1 MNKTLLRQFL
11 ALFLLLC
18 MLCGTTLPISAEVS
32 TGEMMPTETSVSVA
46 TPENATS
53 DGSTEK
59 ADSSGTS
66 SLASATAETAL
77 SEAAQAFV
85 DAVAALDREGILT
98 AINAWGLASQAWQA
112 DQSNAEL
119 TAALEAATEA
129 SDAAAAPVYAA
140 EDLYMALSDE
150 EREIDAVKAA
160 YSSLT
165 ALVISMQLAMQNPV
179 ATGDGGNEPDL
190 EEIAT
195 VLYGDL
201 PDAPTGSYIGE
212 YGLPVATGNTKISI
226 SAWEHDLLD
235 ASSKG
240 RLDAD
245 ALNETNAV
253 MTVAKQDG
261 TDYAI
266 VPIAVQVEYP
276 ANGAT
281 TTVTLPDSV
290 ELLSYTSTAEN
301 LVVASEKERAQILN
315 ASYKDS
321 SASASG
327 FYVKATE
334 DFSVTF
340 TYSAP
345 DGTTISKKLDV
356 SIDGNA
362 EATALPAS
370 NSNGVSTYANTPQ
383 PPFPTGKITKIEYV
397 VSTWLVW
404 FNGVE
409 AYCCDNG
416 LYAAPGGCPTYS
428 FAYVST
434 LGADQYVPGNH
445 YANQI
450 NIWGGLNQISLGL
463 LSKSHDVNDFA
474 SSSFAANTTT
484 AYSTTSNDVL
494 KTAYEYYNDTQLW
507 IIEHY
512 PNSVAAQS
520 YMKSA
525 AALENNG
532 LDARPYLGNGGYYTF
547 AYFPPAG
554 YNWQRIVVIGSEIDE
569 GDDTSEL
576 PETPEMQYYSADWT
590 ASPQSASG
598 SFDLTYTVHI
608 DKSAN
613 ITHEKLDDAIFKL
626 TPNPSSG
633 TISGGTWT
641 IGDPQII
648 TTVDG
653 AASATWT
660 LHYEVTKTST
670 TTLSGKEGPYNTQ
683 EEANA
688 AAEAAKNNAIAQLQ
702 NEAQAMV
709 DAAIAEAKAQLAKI
723 TIDYGETS
731 VPHGFD
737 PTDSSSGS
745 VSVPSN
751 GSATA
756 VVANQPWQAHVTWEK
771 RDALT
776 GGRIT
781 EDAEYVFY
789 EWNVKANK
797 YEISSNYRVT
807 RLENGLYTV
816 TVINPVYTDW
826 TEGYVYYT
834 QDNLGKFRIEEVTA
848 PDGYTDAALQ
858 GTDWVE
864 HWSQEFEITNSDQI
878 YSYTGDDA
886 DYNRPQGNKVIIK
899 KIEAHTGEII
909 VDDAVFTLYQWNQER
924 GLYEKSKDYAFVRD
938 AEGLYTI
945 TCLHDDWS
953 QYEEG
958 NLYYEDTLCDVR
970 EDTVNSDGTTTE
982 HAQYYTDYEPVNFPI
997 ENRSVTN
1004 DGQFVVVE
1012 TKSPYGYYGDWTGDE
1027 DRTNFEPEDAGKR
1040 AYYIRLTGDGSTITL
1055 GNQNY
1060 NANVLTENQGGTL
1073 IDLGDNVVSLEVFGD
1088 AAAEYPEDAL
1098 YKNNPW
1104 YSALTWEKRDALTGG
1119 RITEDAEYEIQ
1130 EWNPEKG
1137 EYEKSTHYRVVRL
1150 DSGLYTVNLI
1160 EGAFFPGWVGKQQGY
1175 VYYHQ
1180 ANEGKYRI
1188 VELTAPAGYTDAAL
1202 IDGKFVEQWSR
1213 EFEINDG
1220 HLTFSYTNEN
1230 SDYNQPKGNRLI
1242 IKKIEAHTGE
1252 IIVDDA
1258 VFTLY
1263 QWNQERGLYEKSKDY
1278 AFVRDAEGL
1287 YTITCLHD
1295 DWSQYEEG
1303 NLYYE
1308 DTLCD
1313 VREDTVN
1320 SDGTTTEHPQYY
1332 TDYEPVDFSI
1342 DERAVTN
1349 DGQFVVVE
1357 SKSPYGY
1364 YGDWT
1369 GSRETPNFEVED
1381 AGKHAYYI
1389 RLTDDGSTIT
1399 LTDSEYNAHVL
1410 TENKG
1415 GTLIELGDGSVVT
1428 LDVFSP
1434 ALEEYDE
1441 NNLFRNNPWYSTVVW
1456 EKRDALTGGLVDAD
1470 TEYEIQ
1476 EWDPLAGEYKKST
1489 HYQVVR
1495 RDDGKYT
1502 VNLIGDAFFA
1512 GWGGKQGVLYYHQA
1526 NQGKYR
1532 IVELKAPASYT
1543 LKAWQGEKWV
1553 TGWSEEI
1560 VVHPDRPTYEFLGD
1574 TADYNMPY
1582 KTQVLIKKVDDDTGE
1597 LIAPDTTWTLYE
1609 WNERNNQYEVSTN
1622 YKIIRRDD
1630 GYYTVT
1636 ALHSNWTHYE
1646 EGYLYFEDTQQ
1657 DYPESYH
1664 RYGDRRFSNQGKF
1677 LIVESQAPAGYY
1689 GDYWR
1694 NDEPGTHSTD
1704 NGSDLGKR
1712 GYAFTLTEDNGT
1724 LWLTNADYNA
1734 KILYNLDEGNATV
1747 VLADG
1752 RPTSVIINEKQ
1763 QPSYERDETS
1773 FGNTAKYGY
1782 VVFDR
1787 SQYNK
1792 KWAQTGDDDT
1802 YTTSYEATTS
1812 SLDDQI
1818 TAPEDNLWKNGKLF
1832 ELEDYT
1838 AALISGPVN
1847 RQVTLENV
1855 KSLEDVPASMEY
1867 SLTDGT
1873 SITLHLVS
1881 ADWLEEPRSSYTGFV
1896 DLGYSPKQPTANE
1909 TETITA
1915 DDGHTFTGH
1924 LVGIEQTGDYGW
1936 VDMEIPATYYGWP
1949 DVKGIFLGSL
1959 VLPHNDNKPVYE
1971 GYETEIL
1978 TYLGF
1983 NNKDYKIVDA
1993 EWTGNWEA
2001 LPGSDMMNR
2010 SATFTIS
2017 VYATGWIARYEEGEE
2032 GERTGTATASYSF
2045 EDTASQEDGLYHWL
2059 VTAHYKPASVWTVLQ
2074 AAAAVLGI
2082 GLVIAAVVLILFIL
2096 SRKRKEKK
2104 RTTEKV

>member
-1 MNKTLLRQFL
+1 MNKPRLRQFL
-11 ALFLLLC
+11 ALFLVLC
-18 MLCGTTLPISAEVS
+18 MLCSTTLPIYAESS
-32 TGEMMPTETSVSVA
+32 TREVVPVETAVSVA
-46 TPENATS
+46 TPESSAS
-53 DGSTEK
+53 ESSTEK
-59 ADSSGTS
+59 SSDPIDTS
-66 SLASATAETAL
+66 LLTSATAETSL

-85 DAVAALDREGILT
+85 DAVAALDREEILS

-112 DQSNAEL
+112 DKSNAEL
-119 TAALEAATEA
+119 TAALDAATEA
-129 SDAAAAPVYAA
+129 SDVVSAPVYAA
-140 EDLYMALSDE
+140 EDLYLALSDE
-150 EREIDAVKAA
+150 EREIEAVKTA

-165 ALVISMQLAMQNPV
+165 ALIISMQLAMQNPT
-179 ATGDGGNEPDL
+179 APGESSSEPELD
-190 EEIAT
+190 EIST

-212 YGLPVATGNTKISI
+212 YGLPVATGDTKISI
-226 SAWEHDLLD
+226 SAWKNDLLD
-235 ASSKG
+235 ASSRG
-240 RLDAD
+240 RLDAV
-245 ALNETNAV
+245 ALNEENAV
-253 MTVAKQDG
+253 MSVAKKDG

-281 TTVTLPDSV
+281 STITLPDTV
-290 ELLSYTSTAEN
+290 ELLSYTSTSDN
-301 LVVASEKERAQILN
+301 LVTASDKERSQILN
-315 ASYKDS
+315 ATYNDS

-334 DFSVTF
+334 DFSAAF

-345 DGTTISKKLDV
+345 DGTTISKTLNV
-356 SIDGNA
+356 TIDDNA
-362 EATALPAS
+362 EVQSLPTS
-370 NSNGVSTYANTPQ
+370 SGNSVSTYANTPQ
-383 PPFPTGKITKIEYV
+383 PPFTTGKITKIEYV

-416 LYAAPGGCPTYS
+416 LSGQPNGCPVYT
-428 FAYVST
+428 FQYVST
-434 LGADQYVPGNH
+434 LDPGQYTPGNH

-450 NIWGGLNQISLGL
+450 SIWGGLNQLSMGF
-463 LSKSHDVNDFA
+463 LSKSHDVNGFA
-474 SSSFAANTTT
+474 GSSFAAGASTT
-484 AYSTTSNDVL
+484 YSTTSNDVL

-507 IIEHY
+507 IVENY
-512 PNSVAAQS
+512 PNSVAAQI

-532 LDARPYLGNGGYYTF
+532 LDATPYLGNGGYYTF

-554 YNWQRIVVIGSEIDE
+554 YNWQRIVVIGPEIDE
-569 GDDTSEL
+569 DDDTSDL
-576 PETPEMQYYSADWT
+576 PEKPEMQYYSADWT
-590 ASPQSASG
+590 APAQSASG

-641 IGDPQII
+641 IGDPQIV

-723 TIDYGETS
+723 TIDYEETT

-781 EDAEYVFY
+781 EDAEYAIY
-789 EWNVKANK
+789 EWNVNK
-797 YEISSNYRVT
+797 NGYEISSNYRVT

-816 TVINPVYTDW
+816 TVTNPVYTDW

-848 PDGYTDAALQ
+848 PAGYTDAALQ

-864 HWSQEFEITNSDQI
+864 HWSQEFEITDSDQT

-958 NLYYEDTLCDVR
+958 NLYYEDTLCD
-970 EDTVNSDGTTTE
+970 
-982 HAQYYTDYEPVNFPI
+982 I
-997 ENRSVTN
+997 
-1004 DGQFVVVE
+1004 
-1012 TKSPYGYYGDWTGDE
+1012 
-1027 DRTNFEPEDAGKR
+1027 
-1040 AYYIRLTGDGSTITL
+1040 
-1055 GNQNY
+1055 
-1060 NANVLTENQGGTL
+1060 
-1073 IDLGDNVVSLEVFGD
+1073 
-1088 AAAEYPEDAL
+1088 
-1098 YKNNPW
+1098 
-1104 YSALTWEKRDALTGG
+1104 
-1119 RITEDAEYEIQ
+1119 
-1130 EWNPEKG
+1130 
-1137 EYEKSTHYRVVRL
+1137 
-1150 DSGLYTVNLI
+1150 
-1160 EGAFFPGWVGKQQGY
+1160 
-1175 VYYHQ
+1175 
-1180 ANEGKYRI
+1180 
-1188 VELTAPAGYTDAAL
+1188 
-1202 IDGKFVEQWSR
+1202 
-1213 EFEINDG
+1213 
-1220 HLTFSYTNEN
+1220 
-1230 SDYNQPKGNRLI
+1230 
-1242 IKKIEAHTGE
+1242 
-1252 IIVDDA
+1252 
-1258 VFTLY
+1258 
-1263 QWNQERGLYEKSKDY
+1263 
-1278 AFVRDAEGL
+1278 
-1287 YTITCLHD
+1287 
-1295 DWSQYEEG
+1295 
-1303 NLYYE
+1303 
-1308 DTLCD
+1308 
-1313 VREDTVN
+1313 REDTVN

-1357 SKSPYGY
+1357 SQSPYGY

-1381 AGKHAYYI
+1381 AGKRAYYI
-1389 RLTDDGSTIT
+1389 RLTGDGSTIT

-1415 GTLIELGDGSVVT
+1415 GTLIDLGNEIVS
-1428 LDVFSP
+1428 LDIFRQ
-1434 ALEEYDE
+1434 AQEKYAEG
-1441 NNLFRNNPWYSTVVW
+1441 NLFRNNPWYSTVVW
-1456 EKRDALTGGLVDAD
+1456 EKRDALTGGLVDASA
-1470 TEYEIQ
+1470 EYEIQ
-1476 EWDPLAGEYKKST
+1476 EWDPKAGEYKKST

-1502 VNLIGDAFFA
+1502 VNLIGDAFFP
-1512 GWGGKQGVLYYHQA
+1512 GWEGKQGVLYYHQA
-1526 NQGKYR
+1526 NEGKYR
-1532 IVELKAPASYT
+1532 IVELKAPASYN
-1543 LKAWQGEKWV
+1543 LKAWEHDNWV
-1553 TGWSEEI
+1553 IGWSEEI
-1560 VVHPDRPTYEFLGD
+1560 VVHPDHPSYEFLGE
-1574 TADYNMPY
+1574 TAAYNMPY
-1582 KTQVLIKKVDDDTGE
+1582 KTKVLIKKVDDDSGE
-1597 LIAPDTTWTLYE
+1597 FILPETTWTLYE

-1622 YKIIRRDD
+1622 YKIVRRED

-1636 ALHSNWTHYE
+1636 TLHSDWTHYE
-1646 EGYLYFEDTQQ
+1646 EGYLYYEDTQT
-1657 DYPESYH
+1657 DYSDSG
-1664 RYGDRRFSNQGKF
+1664 RWFSNQGKF
-1677 LIVESQAPAGYY
+1677 LIVESKAPAGYY

-1734 KILYNLDEGNATV
+1734 KILYDLDDQKGDATL

-1752 RPTSVIINEKQ
+1752 RPTSVIINNKQ
-1763 QPSYERDETS
+1763 QPSYKRDETG

-1792 KWAQTGDDDT
+1792 KWAQTGDDET
-1802 YTTSYEATTS
+1802 YTTSYETTTS
-1812 SLDDQI
+1812 KLSDQI
-1818 TAPEDNLWKNGKLF
+1818 AAPEDTLWKNGKLF
-1832 ELEDYT
+1832 QLEDFSSD
-1838 AALISGPVN
+1838 LISGPVD

-1855 KSLEDVPASMEY
+1855 KSLDDVPPTMEY

-1873 SITLHLVS
+1873 TVTLHLVS
-1881 ADWLEEPRSSYTGFV
+1881 ADWIEEPRSNYTGFV
-1896 DLGYSPKQPTANE
+1896 DLGYSPTQPKANE

-1915 DDGHTFTGH
+1915 DDGYTFTGH

-1936 VDMEIPATYYGWP
+1936 VDMEVPATYYGWP
-1949 DVKGIFLGSL
+1949 DVKGIFLGNL

-1971 GYETEIL
+1971 GYETDIL
-1978 TYLGF
+1978 IYLGF
-1983 NNKDYKIVDA
+1983 NNKDYKITNA
-1993 EWTGNWEA
+1993 EWTGSWEA
-2001 LPGSDMMNR
+2001 MPGADMMSR

-2017 VYATGWIARYEEGEE
+2017 CYTTGWIAQYEEAEDA
-2032 GERTGTATASYSF
+2032 ERTGTVSASYSF
-2045 EDTASQEDGLYHWL
+2045 VDSASVEDGMYHWL
-2059 VTAHYKPASVWTVLQ
+2059 VTAHYKPASIWTVLQ
-2074 AAAAVLGI
+2074 TAAAVLGI
-2082 GLVIAAVVLILFIL
+2082 GLLIAALVLILFIL
-2096 SRKRKEKK
+2096 SRKRKAKK
-2104 RTTEKV
+2104 RTTEKA

>member
-1 MNKTLLRQFL
+1 MNKPRLRQFL
-11 ALFLLLC
+11 ALFLVLC
-18 MLCGTTLPISAEVS
+18 MLCSTTLPIYAETSAGEV
-32 TGEMMPTETSVSVA
+32 TPVETSVSVA
-46 TPENATS
+46 TPENAAS
-53 DGSTEK
+53 DDGTEK
-59 ADSSGTS
+59 SSDSSN
-66 SLASATAETAL
+66 LASATPETAL

-165 ALVISMQLAMQNPV
+165 ALFISMQLAMQNPV
-179 ATGDGGNEPDL
+179 APGGGGDEPDL

-201 PDAPTGSYIGE
+201 PDAPTGSYMGE
-212 YGLPVATGNTKISI
+212 YGLPVATGDTKISI
-226 SAWEHDLLD
+226 SAWKHDLLD

-253 MTVAKQDG
+253 MAVAKQDG
-261 TDYAI
+261 ADYAI

-281 TTVTLPDSV
+281 TTITLPDNV
-290 ELLSYTSTAEN
+290 ELLSDTSTADN
-301 LVVASEKERAQILN
+301 LVPASETERTQILN

-345 DGTTISKKLDV
+345 DGTTMSKNLNV
-356 SIDGNA
+356 TIDGNA

-383 PPFPTGKITKIEYV
+383 PPFTTGKITKIEYV

-428 FAYVST
+428 FAYVSK
-434 LGADQYVPGNH
+434 LEPGQYTPGNH
-445 YANQI
+445 YANQV
-450 NIWGGLNQISLGL
+450 NIWGGLNQLSMGL
-463 LSKSHDVNDFA
+463 LSKSHDANDFA
-474 SSSFAANTTT
+474 GSSFAASAAAT
-484 AYSTTSNDVL
+484 YSTTGNEVL

-512 PNSVAAQS
+512 PNSVAAQT
-520 YMKSA
+520 YMKAA

-554 YNWQRIVVIGSEIDE
+554 YNWQRIVVIGPEIDE
-569 GDDTSEL
+569 DDDTSEL

-590 ASPQSASG
+590 APPQSASG

-641 IGDPQII
+641 IGDPQIV

-723 TIDYGETS
+723 TIDYEETT

-776 GGRIT
+776 GGL
-781 EDAEYVFY
+781 V
-789 EWNVKANK
+789 
-797 YEISSNYRVT
+797 
-807 RLENGLYTV
+807 
-816 TVINPVYTDW
+816 
-826 TEGYVYYT
+826 
-834 QDNLGKFRIEEVTA
+834 
-848 PDGYTDAALQ
+848 
-858 GTDWVE
+858 
-864 HWSQEFEITNSDQI
+864 
-878 YSYTGDDA
+878 DA
-886 DYNRPQGNKVIIK
+886 D
-899 KIEAHTGEII
+899 
-909 VDDAVFTLYQWNQER
+909 
-924 GLYEKSKDYAFVRD
+924 
-938 AEGLYTI
+938 
-945 TCLHDDWS
+945 
-953 QYEEG
+953 
-958 NLYYEDTLCDVR
+958 
-970 EDTVNSDGTTTE
+970 TT
-982 HAQYYTDYEPVNFPI
+982 F
-997 ENRSVTN
+997 
-1004 DGQFVVVE
+1004 
-1012 TKSPYGYYGDWTGDE
+1012 
-1027 DRTNFEPEDAGKR
+1027 
-1040 AYYIRLTGDGSTITL
+1040 
-1055 GNQNY
+1055 
-1060 NANVLTENQGGTL
+1060 
-1073 IDLGDNVVSLEVFGD
+1073 
-1088 AAAEYPEDAL
+1088 
-1098 YKNNPW
+1098 
-1104 YSALTWEKRDALTGG
+1104 
-1119 RITEDAEYEIQ
+1119 EIQ

-1137 EYEKSTHYRVVRL
+1137 EYEKSTHY
-1150 DSGLYTVNLI
+1150 
-1160 EGAFFPGWVGKQQGY
+1160 
-1175 VYYHQ
+1175 
-1180 ANEGKYRI
+1180 
-1188 VELTAPAGYTDAAL
+1188 
-1202 IDGKFVEQWSR
+1202 
-1213 EFEINDG
+1213 
-1220 HLTFSYTNEN
+1220 
-1230 SDYNQPKGNRLI
+1230 
-1242 IKKIEAHTGE
+1242 
-1252 IIVDDA
+1252 
-1258 VFTLY
+1258 
-1263 QWNQERGLYEKSKDY
+1263 
-1278 AFVRDAEGL
+1278 
-1287 YTITCLHD
+1287 
-1295 DWSQYEEG
+1295 
-1303 NLYYE
+1303 
-1308 DTLCD
+1308 
-1313 VREDTVN
+1313 
-1320 SDGTTTEHPQYY
+1320 
-1332 TDYEPVDFSI
+1332 
-1342 DERAVTN
+1342 
-1349 DGQFVVVE
+1349 
-1357 SKSPYGY
+1357 
-1364 YGDWT
+1364 
-1369 GSRETPNFEVED
+1369 
-1381 AGKHAYYI
+1381 
-1389 RLTDDGSTIT
+1389 
-1399 LTDSEYNAHVL
+1399 
-1410 TENKG
+1410 
-1415 GTLIELGDGSVVT
+1415 
-1428 LDVFSP
+1428 
-1434 ALEEYDE
+1434 
-1441 NNLFRNNPWYSTVVW
+1441 
-1456 EKRDALTGGLVDAD
+1456 
-1470 TEYEIQ
+1470 
-1476 EWDPLAGEYKKST
+1476 
-1489 HYQVVR
+1489 QVVR
-1495 RDDGKYT
+1495 REDGKYT
-1502 VNLIGDAFFA
+1502 VNLIGDAFFE
-1512 GWGGKQGVLYYHQA
+1512 GWEGKQGVLYYHQA

-1532 IVELKAPASYT
+1532 IVELKAPASYN
-1543 LKAWQGEKWV
+1543 LKAWEHNNWV
-1553 TGWSEEI
+1553 IGWSEEI
-1560 VVHPDRPTYEFLGD
+1560 IVHPDYPTYEFLGE
-1574 TADYNMPY
+1574 TASRNMPY
-1582 KTQVLIKKVDDDTGE
+1582 KTKVLIKKVDDATGE
-1597 LIAPDTTWTLYE
+1597 FILPDTTWTLYE

-1622 YKIIRRDD
+1622 YKIVRRED

-1636 ALHSNWTHYE
+1636 TLHSDWTHYE
-1646 EGYLYFEDTQQ
+1646 EGYLYFEDTQT
-1657 DYPESYH
+1657 DYPDSG
-1664 RYGDRRFSNQGKF
+1664 RWFSNEGKF

-1763 QPSYERDETS
+1763 QPSYERDETG

-1812 SLDDQI
+1812 KLGDKI
-1818 TAPEDNLWKNGKLF
+1818 AAPEDTLWKNGKLY
-1832 ELEDYT
+1832 ELEDYVT
-1838 AALISGPVN
+1838 DLISGPVYYDM
-1847 RQVTLENV
+1847 TLENI
-1855 KSLEDVPASMEY
+1855 KSLDEVPSTMEY
-1867 SLTDGT
+1867 QLSAEKT
-1873 SITLHLVS
+1873 ITLALVS

-1949 DVKGIFLGSL
+1949 DVKGIFLGNL

-1993 EWTGNWEA
+1993 EWTGKWEA

-2032 GERTGTATASYSF
+2032 GERTGTVTASYSF

>member
-1 MNKTLLRQFL
+1 MNKPRLRQFL
-11 ALFLLLC
+11 ALFLVLC
-18 MLCGTTLPISAEVS
+18 MLCSTTLPIYAESS
-32 TGEMMPTETSVSVA
+32 TREVVPVETAVSVA
-46 TPENATS
+46 TPESSAS
-53 DGSTEK
+53 ESSTEK
-59 ADSSGTS
+59 SSDPIDTS
-66 SLASATAETAL
+66 LLTSATAETSL

-85 DAVAALDREGILT
+85 DAVAALDREEILS

-112 DQSNAEL
+112 DKSNAEL
-119 TAALEAATEA
+119 TAALDAATEA
-129 SDAAAAPVYAA
+129 SDVVAAPVYAA
-140 EDLYMALSDE
+140 EDLYLALSDE
-150 EREIDAVKAA
+150 EREIEAVKTA

-165 ALVISMQLAMQNPV
+165 ALIISMQLAMQNPT
-179 ATGDGGNEPDL
+179 APGESSSEPELD
-190 EEIAT
+190 EIST

-212 YGLPVATGNTKISI
+212 YGLPVATGDTKISI
-226 SAWEHDLLD
+226 SAWKNDLLD
-235 ASSKG
+235 ASSRG
-240 RLDAD
+240 RLDAV
-245 ALNETNAV
+245 ALNEENAV
-253 MTVAKQDG
+253 MSVAKQDG

-281 TTVTLPDSV
+281 STITLPDTV
-290 ELLSYTSTAEN
+290 ELLSYTSTSDN
-301 LVVASEKERAQILN
+301 LVIASDKERSQILN
-315 ASYKDS
+315 ATYNDS

-334 DFSVTF
+334 DFSAAF

-345 DGTTISKKLDV
+345 DGTTISKTLNV
-356 SIDGNA
+356 TIDDNA
-362 EATALPAS
+362 EVQSLPTS
-370 NSNGVSTYANTPQ
+370 SGNSVSTYANTPQ
-383 PPFPTGKITKIEYV
+383 PPFTTGKITKIEYV

-416 LYAAPGGCPTYS
+416 LSGQPNGCPVYT
-428 FAYVST
+428 FQYVST
-434 LGADQYVPGNH
+434 LDPGQYTPGNH

-450 NIWGGLNQISLGL
+450 SIWGGLNQLSMGF
-463 LSKSHDVNDFA
+463 LSKSHDVNGFA
-474 SSSFAANTTT
+474 GSSFAAGASTT
-484 AYSTTSNDVL
+484 YSTTSNDVL

-507 IIEHY
+507 IVENY
-512 PNSVAAQS
+512 PNSVAAQI

-532 LDARPYLGNGGYYTF
+532 LDATPYLGNGGYYTF

-554 YNWQRIVVIGSEIDE
+554 YNWQRIVVIGPEIDE
-569 GDDTSEL
+569 DDDTSEL

-590 ASPQSASG
+590 APPQSASG

-641 IGDPQII
+641 IGDPQIV

-723 TIDYGETS
+723 TIDYEETT

-781 EDAEYVFY
+781 EDAEYAIY
-789 EWNVKANK
+789 EWNVNK
-797 YEISSNYRVT
+797 NGYEISSNYRVT

-816 TVINPVYTDW
+816 TVTNPVYTDW

-848 PDGYTDAALQ
+848 PAGYTDAALQ

-864 HWSQEFEITNSDQI
+864 HWSQEFEITDSDQT

-958 NLYYEDTLCDVR
+958 NLYYEDTLCD
-970 EDTVNSDGTTTE
+970 
-982 HAQYYTDYEPVNFPI
+982 I
-997 ENRSVTN
+997 
-1004 DGQFVVVE
+1004 
-1012 TKSPYGYYGDWTGDE
+1012 
-1027 DRTNFEPEDAGKR
+1027 
-1040 AYYIRLTGDGSTITL
+1040 
-1055 GNQNY
+1055 
-1060 NANVLTENQGGTL
+1060 
-1073 IDLGDNVVSLEVFGD
+1073 
-1088 AAAEYPEDAL
+1088 
-1098 YKNNPW
+1098 
-1104 YSALTWEKRDALTGG
+1104 
-1119 RITEDAEYEIQ
+1119 
-1130 EWNPEKG
+1130 
-1137 EYEKSTHYRVVRL
+1137 
-1150 DSGLYTVNLI
+1150 
-1160 EGAFFPGWVGKQQGY
+1160 
-1175 VYYHQ
+1175 
-1180 ANEGKYRI
+1180 
-1188 VELTAPAGYTDAAL
+1188 
-1202 IDGKFVEQWSR
+1202 
-1213 EFEINDG
+1213 
-1220 HLTFSYTNEN
+1220 
-1230 SDYNQPKGNRLI
+1230 
-1242 IKKIEAHTGE
+1242 
-1252 IIVDDA
+1252 
-1258 VFTLY
+1258 
-1263 QWNQERGLYEKSKDY
+1263 
-1278 AFVRDAEGL
+1278 
-1287 YTITCLHD
+1287 
-1295 DWSQYEEG
+1295 
-1303 NLYYE
+1303 
-1308 DTLCD
+1308 
-1313 VREDTVN
+1313 REDTVN

-1357 SKSPYGY
+1357 SQSPYGY

-1381 AGKHAYYI
+1381 AGKRAYYI
-1389 RLTDDGSTIT
+1389 RLTGDGSTIT

-1415 GTLIELGDGSVVT
+1415 GTLIDLGNEIVS
-1428 LDVFSP
+1428 LDIFRQ
-1434 ALEEYDE
+1434 AQEKYAEG
-1441 NNLFRNNPWYSTVVW
+1441 NLFRNNPWYSTVVW
-1456 EKRDALTGGLVDAD
+1456 EKRDALTGGLVDASA
-1470 TEYEIQ
+1470 EYEIQ
-1476 EWDPLAGEYKKST
+1476 EWDPKAGEYKKST

-1502 VNLIGDAFFA
+1502 VNLIGDAFFP
-1512 GWGGKQGVLYYHQA
+1512 GWEGKQGVLYYHQA
-1526 NQGKYR
+1526 NEGKYR
-1532 IVELKAPASYT
+1532 IVELKAPASYN
-1543 LKAWQGEKWV
+1543 LKAWEHNNWV
-1553 TGWSEEI
+1553 IGWSEEI
-1560 VVHPDRPTYEFLGD
+1560 VVHPDHPSYEFLGE
-1574 TADYNMPY
+1574 TAAYNMPY
-1582 KTQVLIKKVDDDTGE
+1582 KTKVLIKKVDDDSGE
-1597 LIAPDTTWTLYE
+1597 FILPETTWTLYE

-1622 YKIIRRDD
+1622 YKIVRRED

-1636 ALHSNWTHYE
+1636 TLHSDWTHYE
-1646 EGYLYFEDTQQ
+1646 EGYLYYEDTQT
-1657 DYPESYH
+1657 DYSDSG
-1664 RYGDRRFSNQGKF
+1664 RWFSNQGKF
-1677 LIVESQAPAGYY
+1677 LIVESKAPAGYY

-1734 KILYNLDEGNATV
+1734 KILYDLDDQKGDATL

-1752 RPTSVIINEKQ
+1752 RPTSVIINNKQ
-1763 QPSYERDETS
+1763 QPSYKRDETG

-1792 KWAQTGDDDT
+1792 KWAQTGDDET
-1802 YTTSYEATTS
+1802 YTTSYETTTS
-1812 SLDDQI
+1812 KLDDQI
-1818 TAPEDNLWKNGKLF
+1818 AAPEDTLWKNGKLF
-1832 ELEDYT
+1832 QLEDFSSD
-1838 AALISGPVN
+1838 LISGPVD

-1855 KSLEDVPASMEY
+1855 KSLDDVPPTMEY

-1873 SITLHLVS
+1873 TVTLHLVS
-1881 ADWLEEPRSSYTGFV
+1881 ADWIEEPRSNYTGFV
-1896 DLGYSPKQPTANE
+1896 DLGYSPTQPKANE

-1915 DDGHTFTGH
+1915 DDGYTFTGH

-1936 VDMEIPATYYGWP
+1936 VDMEVPATYYGWP
-1949 DVKGIFLGSL
+1949 DVKGIFLGNL

-1971 GYETEIL
+1971 GYETDIL
-1978 TYLGF
+1978 IYLGF
-1983 NNKDYKIVDA
+1983 NNKDYKITNA
-1993 EWTGNWEA
+1993 EWTGSWEA
-2001 LPGSDMMNR
+2001 MPGADMMSR

-2017 VYATGWIARYEEGEE
+2017 CYTTGWIAQYEEAEDA
-2032 GERTGTATASYSF
+2032 ERTGTVSASYSF
-2045 EDTASQEDGLYHWL
+2045 VDSSSVEDGMYHWL
-2059 VTAHYKPASVWTVLQ
+2059 VTAHYKPASIWTVLQ

-2082 GLVIAAVVLILFIL
+2082 GLLIAALVLILFIL
-2096 SRKRKEKK
+2096 SRKRKAKK
-2104 RTTEKV
+2104 RTTEKA

>member
-1 MNKTLLRQFL
+1 MNKPRLRQFL
-11 ALFLLLC
+11 ALFLVLC
-18 MLCGTTLPISAEVS
+18 MLCSTTLPIYAESS
-32 TGEMMPTETSVSVA
+32 TREVVPVETAVSVA
-46 TPENATS
+46 TPESSAS
-53 DGSTEK
+53 ESSTEK
-59 ADSSGTS
+59 SSDPIDTS
-66 SLASATAETAL
+66 LLTSATAETSL

-85 DAVAALDREGILT
+85 DAVAALDREEILS

-112 DQSNAEL
+112 DKSNAEL
-119 TAALEAATEA
+119 TAALDAATEA
-129 SDAAAAPVYAA
+129 SDVVSAPVYAA
-140 EDLYMALSDE
+140 EDLYLALSDE
-150 EREIDAVKAA
+150 EREIEAVKTA

-165 ALVISMQLAMQNPV
+165 ALIISMQLAMQNPT
-179 ATGDGGNEPDL
+179 APGESSSEPELD
-190 EEIAT
+190 EIST

-212 YGLPVATGNTKISI
+212 YGLPVATGDTKISI
-226 SAWEHDLLD
+226 SAWKNDLLD
-235 ASSKG
+235 ASSRG
-240 RLDAD
+240 RLDAV
-245 ALNETNAV
+245 ALNEENAV
-253 MTVAKQDG
+253 MSVAKQDG

-281 TTVTLPDSV
+281 STITLPDTV
-290 ELLSYTSTAEN
+290 ELLSYTSTSDN
-301 LVVASEKERAQILN
+301 LVTASDKERSQILN
-315 ASYKDS
+315 ATYNDS

-334 DFSVTF
+334 DFSAAF

-345 DGTTISKKLDV
+345 DGTTISKTLNV
-356 SIDGNA
+356 TIDDNA
-362 EATALPAS
+362 EVQSLPTS
-370 NSNGVSTYANTPQ
+370 SGNSVSTYANTPQ
-383 PPFPTGKITKIEYV
+383 PPFTTGKITKIEYV

-416 LYAAPGGCPTYS
+416 LSGQPNGCPVYT
-428 FAYVST
+428 FQYVST
-434 LGADQYVPGNH
+434 LDPGQYTPGNH

-450 NIWGGLNQISLGL
+450 SIWGGLNQLSMGF
-463 LSKSHDVNDFA
+463 LSKSHDVNGFA
-474 SSSFAANTTT
+474 GSSFAAGASTT
-484 AYSTTSNDVL
+484 YSTTSNDVL

-507 IIEHY
+507 IVENY
-512 PNSVAAQS
+512 PNSVAAQI

-532 LDARPYLGNGGYYTF
+532 LDATPYLGNGGYYTF

-554 YNWQRIVVIGSEIDE
+554 YNWQRIVVIGPEIDE
-569 GDDTSEL
+569 DDDTSDL
-576 PETPEMQYYSADWT
+576 PEKPEMQYYSADWT
-590 ASPQSASG
+590 APAQSASG

-641 IGDPQII
+641 IGDPQIV

-723 TIDYGETS
+723 TIDYEETT

-781 EDAEYVFY
+781 EDAEYAIY
-789 EWNVKANK
+789 EWNVNK
-797 YEISSNYRVT
+797 NGYEISSNYRVT

-816 TVINPVYTDW
+816 TVTNPVYTDW

-848 PDGYTDAALQ
+848 PAGYTDAALQ

-864 HWSQEFEITNSDQI
+864 HWSQEFEITDSDQT

-958 NLYYEDTLCDVR
+958 NLYYEDTLCD
-970 EDTVNSDGTTTE
+970 
-982 HAQYYTDYEPVNFPI
+982 I
-997 ENRSVTN
+997 
-1004 DGQFVVVE
+1004 
-1012 TKSPYGYYGDWTGDE
+1012 
-1027 DRTNFEPEDAGKR
+1027 
-1040 AYYIRLTGDGSTITL
+1040 
-1055 GNQNY
+1055 
-1060 NANVLTENQGGTL
+1060 
-1073 IDLGDNVVSLEVFGD
+1073 
-1088 AAAEYPEDAL
+1088 
-1098 YKNNPW
+1098 
-1104 YSALTWEKRDALTGG
+1104 
-1119 RITEDAEYEIQ
+1119 
-1130 EWNPEKG
+1130 
-1137 EYEKSTHYRVVRL
+1137 
-1150 DSGLYTVNLI
+1150 
-1160 EGAFFPGWVGKQQGY
+1160 
-1175 VYYHQ
+1175 
-1180 ANEGKYRI
+1180 
-1188 VELTAPAGYTDAAL
+1188 
-1202 IDGKFVEQWSR
+1202 
-1213 EFEINDG
+1213 
-1220 HLTFSYTNEN
+1220 
-1230 SDYNQPKGNRLI
+1230 
-1242 IKKIEAHTGE
+1242 
-1252 IIVDDA
+1252 
-1258 VFTLY
+1258 
-1263 QWNQERGLYEKSKDY
+1263 
-1278 AFVRDAEGL
+1278 
-1287 YTITCLHD
+1287 
-1295 DWSQYEEG
+1295 
-1303 NLYYE
+1303 
-1308 DTLCD
+1308 
-1313 VREDTVN
+1313 REDTVN

-1357 SKSPYGY
+1357 SQSPYGY

-1381 AGKHAYYI
+1381 AGKRAYYI
-1389 RLTDDGSTIT
+1389 RLTGDGSTIT

-1415 GTLIELGDGSVVT
+1415 GTLIDLGNEIVS
-1428 LDVFSP
+1428 LDIFRQ
-1434 ALEEYDE
+1434 AQEKYAEG
-1441 NNLFRNNPWYSTVVW
+1441 NLFRNNPWYSTVVW
-1456 EKRDALTGGLVDAD
+1456 EKRDALTGGLVDASA
-1470 TEYEIQ
+1470 EYEIQ
-1476 EWDPLAGEYKKST
+1476 EWDPKAGEYKKST

-1502 VNLIGDAFFA
+1502 VNLIGDAFFP
-1512 GWGGKQGVLYYHQA
+1512 GWEGKQGVLYYHQA
-1526 NQGKYR
+1526 NEGKYR
-1532 IVELKAPASYT
+1532 IVELKAPASYN
-1543 LKAWQGEKWV
+1543 LKAWEHDNWV
-1553 TGWSEEI
+1553 IGWSEEI
-1560 VVHPDRPTYEFLGD
+1560 VVHPDHLSYEFLGE
-1574 TADYNMPY
+1574 TAAYNMPY
-1582 KTQVLIKKVDDDTGE
+1582 KTKVLIKKVDDDSGE
-1597 LIAPDTTWTLYE
+1597 FILPETTWTLYE

-1622 YKIIRRDD
+1622 YKIVRRED

-1636 ALHSNWTHYE
+1636 TLHSDWTHYE
-1646 EGYLYFEDTQQ
+1646 EGYLYYEDTQT
-1657 DYPESYH
+1657 DYSDSG
-1664 RYGDRRFSNQGKF
+1664 RWFSNQGKF
-1677 LIVESQAPAGYY
+1677 LIVESKAPAGYY

-1734 KILYNLDEGNATV
+1734 KILYDLDDQKGDATL

-1752 RPTSVIINEKQ
+1752 RPTSVIINNKQ
-1763 QPSYERDETS
+1763 QPSYKRDETG

-1792 KWAQTGDDDT
+1792 KWAQTGDDET
-1802 YTTSYEATTS
+1802 YTTSYETTTS
-1812 SLDDQI
+1812 KLSDQI
-1818 TAPEDNLWKNGKLF
+1818 AAPEDTLWKNGKLF
-1832 ELEDYT
+1832 QLEDFSSD
-1838 AALISGPVN
+1838 LISGPVD

-1855 KSLEDVPASMEY
+1855 KSLDDVPPTMEY

-1873 SITLHLVS
+1873 TVTLHLVS
-1881 ADWLEEPRSSYTGFV
+1881 ADWIEEPRSNYTGFV
-1896 DLGYSPKQPTANE
+1896 DLGYSPTQPKANE

-1915 DDGHTFTGH
+1915 DDGYTFTGH

-1936 VDMEIPATYYGWP
+1936 VDMEVPATYYGWP
-1949 DVKGIFLGSL
+1949 DVKGIFLGNL

-1971 GYETEIL
+1971 GYETDIL
-1978 TYLGF
+1978 IYLGF
-1983 NNKDYKIVDA
+1983 NNKDYKITNA
-1993 EWTGNWEA
+1993 EWTGSWEA
-2001 LPGSDMMNR
+2001 MPGADMMSR

-2017 VYATGWIARYEEGEE
+2017 CYTTGWIAQYEEAEDA
-2032 GERTGTATASYSF
+2032 ERTGTVSASYSF
-2045 EDTASQEDGLYHWL
+2045 VDSASVEDGMYHWL
-2059 VTAHYKPASVWTVLQ
+2059 VTAHYKPASIWTVLQ
-2074 AAAAVLGI
+2074 TAAAVLGI
-2082 GLVIAAVVLILFIL
+2082 GLLIAALVLILFIL
-2096 SRKRKEKK
+2096 SRKRKAKK
-2104 RTTEKV
+2104 RTTEKA

>member
-1 MNKTLLRQFL
+1 MKKKHLRCLLV
-11 ALFLLLC
+11 LLVAVC
-18 MLCGTTLPISAEVS
+18 MVCSIAVPVCAEVLPS
-32 TGEMMPTETSVSVA
+32 AQIG
-46 TPENATS
+46 TP
-53 DGSTEK
+53 
-59 ADSSGTS
+59 
-66 SLASATAETAL
+66 ETAL
-77 SEAAQAFV
+77 ESDTEKDNTPTPTPTDTPTPEPAPSEAPSTPETSEP
-85 DAVAALDREGILT
+85 AATSE
-98 AINAWGLASQAWQA
+98 
-112 DQSNAEL
+112 
-119 TAALEAATEA
+119 TAAP
-129 SDAAAAPVYAA
+129 AAPSLD
-140 EDLYMALSDE
+140 EITTMLYS
-150 EREIDAVKAA
+150 
-160 YSSLT
+160 
-165 ALVISMQLAMQNPV
+165 
-179 ATGDGGNEPDL
+179 
-190 EEIAT
+190 
-195 VLYGDL
+195 DL
-201 PDAPTGSYIGE
+201 PDAPTGYYVGE
-212 YGLPVATGNTKISI
+212 YGLPVGTGQTKISL
-226 SAWEHDLLD
+226 SAWQDELLD
-235 ASSKG
+235 ESSQG

-245 ALNETNAV
+245 ALNTDTSA
-253 MTVAKQDG
+253 MAVAKQPG
-261 TDYAI
+261 QDYAI
-266 VPIAVQVEYP
+266 VPIVMQVEYP
-276 ANGAT
+276 ANGSA
-281 TTVTLPDSV
+281 TTVTLPDDV
-290 ELLSYTSTAEN
+290 DLLSYASTEDH
-301 LVVASEKERAQILN
+301 LVTASEEERAQILTG
-315 ASYKDS
+315 SYTDA
-321 SASASG
+321 SASATG
-327 FYVKATE
+327 FYVKAGE
-334 DFSVTF
+334 DFTVEM
-340 TYSAP
+340 TYTAP
-345 DGTTISKKLDV
+345 DGTSMSKSLTV
-356 SIDGNA
+356 VIDDT
-362 EATALPAS
+362 ATAAAALPQGNSTSAYAS
-370 NSNGVSTYANTPQ
+370 TSAPT
-383 PPFPTGKITKIEYV
+383 PPFTTGKITKIEYV

-428 FAYVST
+428 FAYVSK
-434 LGADQYVPGNH
+434 LEPGQYTPGNH

-450 NIWGGLNQISLGL
+450 NIWGGLNQLSLCL
-463 LSKSHDVNDFA
+463 LSKSHDANDFA
-474 SSSFAANTTT
+474 GSGFAASAATTY
-484 AYSTTSNDVL
+484 ATTGNDVL

-512 PNSVAAQS
+512 PNSVAAQTYLNS
-520 YMKSA
+520 ISA
-525 AALENNG
+525 LSGENVVT
-532 LDARPYLGNGGYYTF
+532 PYVNPGDNGYYTY

-554 YNWQRIVVIGSEIDE
+554 YNWQRIVVVDLNPISDD
-569 GDDTSEL
+569 DDTSGL
-576 PETPEMQYYSADWT
+576 PDVPEMQYYSADWT
-590 ASPQSASG
+590 APPQSASG

-641 IGDPQII
+641 IGDPQIV

-723 TIDYGETS
+723 TIDYEETT

-751 GSATA
+751 GSTTA

-789 EWNVKANK
+789 EWNVDANE

-816 TVINPVYTDW
+816 TVTNPVYTDW

-848 PDGYTDAALQ
+848 PAGYTDAALQ

-864 HWSQEFEITNSDQI
+864 HWSQEFEITDSDQT

-924 GLYEKSKDYAFVRD
+924 GLYEKSKDYAFVRN

-970 EDTVNSDGTTTE
+970 EDTVNSDG
-982 HAQYYTDYEPVNFPI
+982 
-997 ENRSVTN
+997 S
-1004 DGQFVVVE
+1004 
-1012 TKSPYGYYGDWTGDE
+1012 
-1027 DRTNFEPEDAGKR
+1027 
-1040 AYYIRLTGDGSTITL
+1040 
-1055 GNQNY
+1055 
-1060 NANVLTENQGGTL
+1060 
-1073 IDLGDNVVSLEVFGD
+1073 
-1088 AAAEYPEDAL
+1088 
-1098 YKNNPW
+1098 
-1104 YSALTWEKRDALTGG
+1104 
-1119 RITEDAEYEIQ
+1119 
-1130 EWNPEKG
+1130 
-1137 EYEKSTHYRVVRL
+1137 
-1150 DSGLYTVNLI
+1150 
-1160 EGAFFPGWVGKQQGY
+1160 
-1175 VYYHQ
+1175 
-1180 ANEGKYRI
+1180 
-1188 VELTAPAGYTDAAL
+1188 
-1202 IDGKFVEQWSR
+1202 
-1213 EFEINDG
+1213 
-1220 HLTFSYTNEN
+1220 
-1230 SDYNQPKGNRLI
+1230 
-1242 IKKIEAHTGE
+1242 
-1252 IIVDDA
+1252 
-1258 VFTLY
+1258 
-1263 QWNQERGLYEKSKDY
+1263 
-1278 AFVRDAEGL
+1278 
-1287 YTITCLHD
+1287 
-1295 DWSQYEEG
+1295 
-1303 NLYYE
+1303 
-1308 DTLCD
+1308 
-1313 VREDTVN
+1313 
-1320 SDGTTTEHPQYY
+1320 TTEHPQYY
-1332 TDYEPVDFSI
+1332 TDYEPVDFSL

-1415 GTLIELGDGSVVT
+1415 GTLIDLGDQTVT
-1428 LDVFSP
+1428 LQVFRP
-1434 ALEEYDE
+1434 ALTEYDE

-1470 TEYEIQ
+1470 TTFEIQ
-1476 EWDPLAGEYKKST
+1476 EWNPEKGEYEKST

-1495 RDDGKYT
+1495 REDGKYT
-1502 VNLIGDAFFA
+1502 VHLIGDAFFD
-1512 GWGGKQGVLYYHQA
+1512 GWEGKQGVLYYHQA

-1532 IVELKAPASYT
+1532 IVELKAPTSYN
-1543 LKAWQGEKWV
+1543 LKAWEHNNWV
-1553 TGWSEEI
+1553 IGWSEEI
-1560 VVHPDRPTYEFLGD
+1560 VVHPDYPAYEFLGD

-1582 KTQVLIKKVDDDTGE
+1582 KTKVLIKKVDDATGE
-1597 LIAPDTTWTLYE
+1597 FILPDTTWTLYE

-1622 YKIIRRDD
+1622 YKIVRRED

-1636 ALHSNWTHYE
+1636 TLHSDWTHYE
-1646 EGYLYFEDTQQ
+1646 EGYLYFEDTQT
-1657 DYPESYH
+1657 DYPDSG
-1664 RYGDRRFSNQGKF
+1664 RWFSNEGKF

-1734 KILYNLDEGNATV
+1734 KILYNPDEGNATV

-1812 SLDDQI
+1812 KLGDKI
-1818 TAPEDNLWKNGKLF
+1818 AAPEDTLWKNGKLF
-1832 ELEDYT
+1832 ELEDYVT
-1838 AALISGPVN
+1838 DLISGPVYYD
-1847 RQVTLENV
+1847 VTLENI
-1855 KSLEDVPASMEY
+1855 KSLDEVPSTMEY
-1867 SLTDGT
+1867 QLSAEKT
-1873 SITLHLVS
+1873 ITLALVS

-1993 EWTGNWEA
+1993 EWTGKWEA

-2010 SATFTIS
+2010 SASFTIS

-2032 GERTGTATASYSF
+2032 GERTGTVTAAYSF
-2045 EDTASQEDGLYHWL
+2045 EDTASQKDGLYHWL
-2059 VTAHYKPASVWTVLQ
+2059 VTAHYKPASIWTVLQ

-2082 GLVIAAVVLILFIL
+2082 GLLIAAVVLILFIL

>member
-1 MNKTLLRQFL
+1 MNKPRLRQFL
-11 ALFLLLC
+11 ALFLVLC
-18 MLCGTTLPISAEVS
+18 MLCSTTLPIYAESS
-32 TGEMMPTETSVSVA
+32 TREVVPVETAVSVA
-46 TPENATS
+46 TPESSAS
-53 DGSTEK
+53 ESSTEK
-59 ADSSGTS
+59 SSDPIDTS
-66 SLASATAETAL
+66 LLTSATAETSL

-85 DAVAALDREGILT
+85 DAVAALDREEILS

-112 DQSNAEL
+112 DKSNAEL
-119 TAALEAATEA
+119 TAALDAATEA
-129 SDAAAAPVYAA
+129 SDVVAAPVYAA
-140 EDLYMALSDE
+140 EDLYLALSDE
-150 EREIDAVKAA
+150 EREIEAVKTA

-165 ALVISMQLAMQNPV
+165 ALIISMQLAMQNPT
-179 ATGDGGNEPDL
+179 APGESSSEPELD
-190 EEIAT
+190 EIST

-212 YGLPVATGNTKISI
+212 YGLPVATGDTKISI
-226 SAWEHDLLD
+226 SAWKNDLLD
-235 ASSKG
+235 ASSRG
-240 RLDAD
+240 RLDAV
-245 ALNETNAV
+245 ALNEENAV
-253 MTVAKQDG
+253 MSVAKQDG

-281 TTVTLPDSV
+281 STITLPDTV
-290 ELLSYTSTAEN
+290 ELLSYTSTSDN
-301 LVVASEKERAQILN
+301 LVIASDKERSQILN
-315 ASYKDS
+315 ATYNDS

-334 DFSVTF
+334 DFSAVF

-345 DGTTISKKLDV
+345 DGTTISKTLNV
-356 SIDGNA
+356 TIDDNA
-362 EATALPAS
+362 EVQSLPTS
-370 NSNGVSTYANTPQ
+370 SGNSVSTYANTPQ
-383 PPFPTGKITKIEYV
+383 PPFTTGKITKIEYV

-416 LYAAPGGCPTYS
+416 LSGQPNGCPVYT
-428 FAYVST
+428 FQYVST
-434 LGADQYVPGNH
+434 LDPGQYTPGNH

-450 NIWGGLNQISLGL
+450 SIWGGLNQLSMGF
-463 LSKSHDVNDFA
+463 LSKSHDVNGFA
-474 SSSFAANTTT
+474 GSSFAAGASTT
-484 AYSTTSNDVL
+484 YSTTSNDVL

-507 IIEHY
+507 IVENY
-512 PNSVAAQS
+512 PNSVAAQI

-532 LDARPYLGNGGYYTF
+532 LDATPYLGNGGYYTF

-554 YNWQRIVVIGSEIDE
+554 YNWQRIVVIGPEIDE
-569 GDDTSEL
+569 DDDTSEL

-590 ASPQSASG
+590 APPQSASG

-641 IGDPQII
+641 IGDPQIV

-723 TIDYGETS
+723 TIDYEETT

-781 EDAEYVFY
+781 EDAEYAIY
-789 EWNVKANK
+789 EWNVNK
-797 YEISSNYRVT
+797 NGYEISSNYRVT

-816 TVINPVYTDW
+816 TVTNPVYTDW

-848 PDGYTDAALQ
+848 PAGYTDAALQ

-864 HWSQEFEITNSDQI
+864 HWSQEFEITDSDQT

-958 NLYYEDTLCDVR
+958 NLYYEDTLCD
-970 EDTVNSDGTTTE
+970 
-982 HAQYYTDYEPVNFPI
+982 I
-997 ENRSVTN
+997 
-1004 DGQFVVVE
+1004 
-1012 TKSPYGYYGDWTGDE
+1012 
-1027 DRTNFEPEDAGKR
+1027 
-1040 AYYIRLTGDGSTITL
+1040 
-1055 GNQNY
+1055 
-1060 NANVLTENQGGTL
+1060 
-1073 IDLGDNVVSLEVFGD
+1073 
-1088 AAAEYPEDAL
+1088 
-1098 YKNNPW
+1098 
-1104 YSALTWEKRDALTGG
+1104 
-1119 RITEDAEYEIQ
+1119 
-1130 EWNPEKG
+1130 
-1137 EYEKSTHYRVVRL
+1137 
-1150 DSGLYTVNLI
+1150 
-1160 EGAFFPGWVGKQQGY
+1160 
-1175 VYYHQ
+1175 
-1180 ANEGKYRI
+1180 
-1188 VELTAPAGYTDAAL
+1188 
-1202 IDGKFVEQWSR
+1202 
-1213 EFEINDG
+1213 
-1220 HLTFSYTNEN
+1220 
-1230 SDYNQPKGNRLI
+1230 
-1242 IKKIEAHTGE
+1242 
-1252 IIVDDA
+1252 
-1258 VFTLY
+1258 
-1263 QWNQERGLYEKSKDY
+1263 
-1278 AFVRDAEGL
+1278 
-1287 YTITCLHD
+1287 
-1295 DWSQYEEG
+1295 
-1303 NLYYE
+1303 
-1308 DTLCD
+1308 
-1313 VREDTVN
+1313 REDTVN

-1357 SKSPYGY
+1357 SQSPYGY

-1381 AGKHAYYI
+1381 AGKRAYYI
-1389 RLTDDGSTIT
+1389 RLTGDGSTIT

-1415 GTLIELGDGSVVT
+1415 GTLIDLGNEIVS
-1428 LDVFSP
+1428 LDIFRQ
-1434 ALEEYDE
+1434 AQEKYAEG
-1441 NNLFRNNPWYSTVVW
+1441 NLFRNNPWYSTVVW
-1456 EKRDALTGGLVDAD
+1456 EKRDALTGGLVDASA
-1470 TEYEIQ
+1470 EYEIQ
-1476 EWDPLAGEYKKST
+1476 EWDPKAGEYKKST

-1502 VNLIGDAFFA
+1502 VNLIGDAFFP
-1512 GWGGKQGVLYYHQA
+1512 GWEGKQGVLYYHQA
-1526 NQGKYR
+1526 NEGKYR
-1532 IVELKAPASYT
+1532 IVELKAPASYN
-1543 LKAWQGEKWV
+1543 LKAWEHNNWV
-1553 TGWSEEI
+1553 IGWSEEI
-1560 VVHPDRPTYEFLGD
+1560 VVHPDHPSYEFLGE
-1574 TADYNMPY
+1574 TAAYNMPY
-1582 KTQVLIKKVDDDTGE
+1582 KTKVLIKKVDDDSGE
-1597 LIAPDTTWTLYE
+1597 FILPETTWTLYE
-1609 WNERNNQYEVSTN
+1609 WNERNSQYEVSTN
-1622 YKIIRRDD
+1622 YKIVRRED

-1636 ALHSNWTHYE
+1636 TLHSDWTHYE
-1646 EGYLYFEDTQQ
+1646 EGYLYYEDTQT
-1657 DYPESYH
+1657 DYSDSG
-1664 RYGDRRFSNQGKF
+1664 RWFSNQGKF
-1677 LIVESQAPAGYY
+1677 LIVESKAPAGYY

-1734 KILYNLDEGNATV
+1734 KILYDLDDQKGDATL

-1752 RPTSVIINEKQ
+1752 RPTSVIINNKQ
-1763 QPSYERDETS
+1763 QPSYKRDETG

-1792 KWAQTGDDDT
+1792 KWAQTGDDET
-1802 YTTSYEATTS
+1802 YTTSYETTTS
-1812 SLDDQI
+1812 KLDDQI
-1818 TAPEDNLWKNGKLF
+1818 AAPEDTLWKNGKLF
-1832 ELEDYT
+1832 QLEDFSSD
-1838 AALISGPVN
+1838 LISGPVD

-1855 KSLEDVPASMEY
+1855 KSLDDVPPTMEY

-1873 SITLHLVS
+1873 TVTLHLVS
-1881 ADWLEEPRSSYTGFV
+1881 ADWIEEPRSNYTGFV
-1896 DLGYSPKQPTANE
+1896 DLGYSPTQPKANE

-1915 DDGHTFTGH
+1915 DDGYTFTGH

-1936 VDMEIPATYYGWP
+1936 VDMEVPATYYGWP
-1949 DVKGIFLGSL
+1949 DVKGIFLGNL

-1971 GYETEIL
+1971 GYETDIL
-1978 TYLGF
+1978 IYLGF
-1983 NNKDYKIVDA
+1983 NNKDYKITNA
-1993 EWTGNWEA
+1993 EWTGSWEA
-2001 LPGSDMMNR
+2001 MPGADMMSR

-2017 VYATGWIARYEEGEE
+2017 CYTTGWIAQYEEAEDA
-2032 GERTGTATASYSF
+2032 ERTGTVSASYSF
-2045 EDTASQEDGLYHWL
+2045 VDSSSVEDGMYHWL
-2059 VTAHYKPASVWTVLQ
+2059 VTAHYKPASIWTVLQ
-2074 AAAAVLGI
+2074 TAAAVLGI
-2082 GLVIAAVVLILFIL
+2082 GLLIAALVLILFIL
-2096 SRKRKEKK
+2096 SRKRKAKK
-2104 RTTEKV
+2104 RTTEKA

>member
-32 TGEMMPTETSVSVA
+32 TGEMMPTETSVPVS

-53 DGSTEK
+53 DGGTEK

-66 SLASATAETAL
+66 SLPSATAETAL

-85 DAVAALDREGILT
+85 DAVAALDSKGILT
-98 AINAWGLASQAWQA
+98 AINDWGLASQAWQA

-119 TAALEAATEA
+119 TAALETATEA

-140 EDLYMALSDE
+140 EDLYLALSDK

-179 ATGDGGNEPDL
+179 APSDGGNEPDL
-190 EEIAT
+190 DEIAT

-212 YGLPVATGNTKISI
+212 YGLPVATGDTKISI
-226 SAWEHDLLD
+226 SAWKHDLLD

-245 ALNETNAV
+245 ALNEAHAV
-253 MTVAKQDG
+253 MAVAKQDG
-261 TDYAI
+261 ADYAI

-301 LVVASEKERAQILN
+301 LVVASEKERAQVLN

-345 DGTTISKKLDV
+345 DGTTINKKLDV
-356 SIDGNA
+356 SINGSA
-362 EATALPAS
+362 EAAVLPTS

-383 PPFPTGKITKIEYV
+383 PPFPTGRITKIEYV

-450 NIWGGLNQISLGL
+450 NIWGGLNQLSLGL

-474 SSSFAANTTT
+474 GSSFAASATTT
-484 AYSTTSNDVL
+484 YSTTSNDVL

-512 PNSVAAQS
+512 PNSVAAQMYLQS
-520 YMKSA
+520 IVGISDDSLSA
-525 AALENNG
+525 V
-532 LDARPYLGNGGYYTF
+532 PYAPGDTGYYTYAF
-547 AYFPPAG
+547 FPPAS
-554 YNWQRIVVIGSEIDE
+554 YNWQRIVIVGGPVLDD
-569 GDDTSEL
+569 DDTSGL
-576 PETPEMQYYSADWT
+576 PDVPEMQYYSADWT

-641 IGDPQII
+641 IGDPQIV

-723 TIDYGETS
+723 TIDYEETT

-789 EWNVKANK
+789 EWNVDANE

-816 TVINPVYTDW
+816 TVTNPVYTDW

-848 PDGYTDAALQ
+848 PAGYTDAALQ

-864 HWSQEFEITNSDQI
+864 HWSQEFEITTSDQT

-982 HAQYYTDYEPVNFPI
+982 HSQYYTDYEPVNFPI

-1088 AAAEYPEDAL
+1088 TAAEYPEDAL

-1415 GTLIELGDGSVVT
+1415 GTLIDLGDEIVS
-1428 LDVFSP
+1428 LDIFRP
-1434 ALEEYDE
+1434 AQEEYDE
-1441 NNLFRNNPWYSTVVW
+1441 DNLFRNNPWYSTVVW

-1622 YKIIRRDD
+1622 YKIVRRED

-1636 ALHSNWTHYE
+1636 TLHSDWTHYE
-1646 EGYLYFEDTQQ
+1646 EGYLYFEDTQT
-1657 DYPESYH
+1657 DYPDSG
-1664 RYGDRRFSNQGKF
+1664 RWFSNEGKF

-1734 KILYNLDEGNATV
+1734 KILYDVDDQLGNATL

-1752 RPTSVIINEKQ
+1752 RPTSVIINEDKQ
-1763 QPSYERDETS
+1763 PEYNRPETA
-1773 FGNTAKYGY
+1773 FTNKAKYGY
-1782 VVFDR
+1782 VEFDR
-1787 SQYNK
+1787 SQYRK
-1792 KWAQTGDDDT
+1792 EWAQTGDET
-1802 YTTSYEATTS
+1802 YTVTYDATTEEPEKEH
-1812 SLDDQI
+1812 L
-1818 TAPEDNLWKNGKLF
+1818 TAPNQLRWQNGMLYR
-1832 ELEDYT
+1832 LSDYT
-1838 AALISGPVN
+1838 ATLISGPVEC
-1847 RQVTLENV
+1847 QVETADIR
-1855 KSLEDVPASMEY
+1855 SLEAVPATVEY
-1867 SLTDGT
+1867 DVGGQPVQLQ
-1873 SITLHLVS
+1873 LAS
-1881 ADWLEEPRSSYTGFV
+1881 AAWIQQPQEKHTGYV
-1896 DLGYSPKQPTANE
+1896 DMGYSPTQPKFEE
-1909 TETITA
+1909 TS
-1915 DDGHTFTGH
+1915 TFTAEDGTEFVGH
-1924 LVGIEQTGDYGW
+1924 LVEVEQTGDYQW
-1936 VDMEIPATYYGWP
+1936 ISTEIPATYHGWP
-1949 DVKGIFLGSL
+1949 DVKGIYLGNL
-1959 VLPHNDNKPVYE
+1959 VLPHNDLEPVYE
-1971 GYETEIL
+1971 GYENDIL
-1978 TYLGF
+1978 DYLGL
-1983 NNKDYKIVDA
+1983 DPSTHHITGA
-1993 EWTGNWEA
+1993 AWTGSWQGQ
-2001 LPGSDMMNR
+2001 PGEDMMIR
-2010 SATFTIS
+2010 PAVFDLQ
-2017 VYATGWIARYEEGEE
+2017 VYATGWVGVYEDDAENQSGVAL
-2032 GERTGTATASYSF
+2032 ATYRLGGD
-2045 EDTASQEDGLYHWL
+2045 ENTDGLYHWT
-2059 VTAHYKPASVWTVLQ
+2059 VTAHYHPMLSALQ
-2074 AAAAVLGI
+2074 AAAAVLGVA
-2082 GLVIAAVVLILFIL
+2082 LLIAALVALLFIL
-2096 SRKRKEKK
+2096 SRRRKETNK
-2104 RTTEKV
+2104 RTEVH

>member
-1 MNKTLLRQFL
+1 MKKKHLRCLLV
-11 ALFLLLC
+11 LLVAVC
-18 MLCGTTLPISAEVS
+18 MVCSIAVPVCAEVLPS
-32 TGEMMPTETSVSVA
+32 AQIG
-46 TPENATS
+46 TP
-53 DGSTEK
+53 
-59 ADSSGTS
+59 
-66 SLASATAETAL
+66 ETAL
-77 SEAAQAFV
+77 ESDTEKDNTPTPTPTDTPTPEPAPSEAPSTPETSEP
-85 DAVAALDREGILT
+85 AATSE
-98 AINAWGLASQAWQA
+98 
-112 DQSNAEL
+112 
-119 TAALEAATEA
+119 TAAP
-129 SDAAAAPVYAA
+129 AAPSLD
-140 EDLYMALSDE
+140 EITTMLYS
-150 EREIDAVKAA
+150 
-160 YSSLT
+160 
-165 ALVISMQLAMQNPV
+165 
-179 ATGDGGNEPDL
+179 
-190 EEIAT
+190 
-195 VLYGDL
+195 DL
-201 PDAPTGSYIGE
+201 PDAPTGYYVGE
-212 YGLPVATGNTKISI
+212 YGLPVGTGQTKISL
-226 SAWEHDLLD
+226 SAWQDELLD
-235 ASSKG
+235 ESSQG

-245 ALNETNAV
+245 ALNTDTSA
-253 MTVAKQDG
+253 MAVAKQPG
-261 TDYAI
+261 QDYAI
-266 VPIAVQVEYP
+266 VPIVMQVEYP
-276 ANGAT
+276 ANGSA
-281 TTVTLPDSV
+281 TTVTLPDDV
-290 ELLSYTSTAEN
+290 DLLSYASTEDH
-301 LVVASEKERAQILN
+301 LVTASEEERAQILN

-356 SIDGNA
+356 SINGSA
-362 EATALPAS
+362 EAAVLPAS

-383 PPFPTGKITKIEYV
+383 PPFTTGKITKIEYV

-404 FNGVE
+404 FNGLE

-416 LYAAPGGCPTYS
+416 LYAAPGGCPTYN
-428 FAYVST
+428 FAYVSK
-434 LGADQYVPGNH
+434 LEPGQYTPGNH
-445 YANQI
+445 YANQV
-450 NIWGGLNQISLGL
+450 NIWGGLNQLSLGVL
-463 LSKSHDVNDFA
+463 TEKHDSTTF
-474 SSSFAANTTT
+474 SGSEFAANLPSLYSAAGTDTLGK
-484 AYSTTSNDVL
+484 AYQ
-494 KTAYEYYNDTQLW
+494 YYDDTQLW

-512 PNSVAAQS
+512 PNSVAAQT
-520 YMKSA
+520 YMKAA

-532 LDARPYLGNGGYYTF
+532 LDVRPYLGNGGYYTF
-547 AYFPPAG
+547 AYFPPVG
-554 YNWQRIVVIGSEIDE
+554 YNWQRIVVIGPEIDE
-569 GDDTSEL
+569 DDDTSEL

-590 ASPQSASG
+590 APPQSASG

-641 IGDPQII
+641 IGDPQIV

-709 DAAIAEAKAQLAKI
+709 DAAIAEAKAQLATI
-723 TIDYGETS
+723 TIDYKETT

-756 VVANQPWQAHVTWEK
+756 VVENQPWQAHVTWEK

-789 EWNVKANK
+789 EWNVDANE

-816 TVINPVYTDW
+816 TVTNPVYTDW

-834 QDNLGKFRIEEVTA
+834 QDNLGKFRIEEVAA
-848 PDGYTDAALQ
+848 PAGYTDAALQ

-864 HWSQEFEITNSDQI
+864 HWSQEFEITASDQT
-878 YSYTGDDA
+878 YSYTGNDA

-909 VDDAVFTLYQWNQER
+909 VDDAVFTLYQWNE
-924 GLYEKSKDYAFVRD
+924 
-938 AEGLYTI
+938 
-945 TCLHDDWS
+945 
-953 QYEEG
+953 
-958 NLYYEDTLCDVR
+958 
-970 EDTVNSDGTTTE
+970 
-982 HAQYYTDYEPVNFPI
+982 
-997 ENRSVTN
+997 
-1004 DGQFVVVE
+1004 
-1012 TKSPYGYYGDWTGDE
+1012 
-1027 DRTNFEPEDAGKR
+1027 
-1040 AYYIRLTGDGSTITL
+1040 
-1055 GNQNY
+1055 
-1060 NANVLTENQGGTL
+1060 
-1073 IDLGDNVVSLEVFGD
+1073 
-1088 AAAEYPEDAL
+1088 
-1098 YKNNPW
+1098 
-1104 YSALTWEKRDALTGG
+1104 
-1119 RITEDAEYEIQ
+1119 
-1130 EWNPEKG
+1130 
-1137 EYEKSTHYRVVRL
+1137 
-1150 DSGLYTVNLI
+1150 
-1160 EGAFFPGWVGKQQGY
+1160 
-1175 VYYHQ
+1175 
-1180 ANEGKYRI
+1180 
-1188 VELTAPAGYTDAAL
+1188 
-1202 IDGKFVEQWSR
+1202 
-1213 EFEINDG
+1213 
-1220 HLTFSYTNEN
+1220 
-1230 SDYNQPKGNRLI
+1230 
-1242 IKKIEAHTGE
+1242 
-1252 IIVDDA
+1252 
-1258 VFTLY
+1258 
-1263 QWNQERGLYEKSKDY
+1263 ERGLYEKSKDY

-1332 TDYEPVDFSI
+1332 TDYEPIDFSI

-1369 GSRETPNFEVED
+1369 GDEDRTNYEAED
-1381 AGKHAYYI
+1381 AGKRAYYI

-1399 LTDSEYNAHVL
+1399 IGNGNYNANVLTENQGGTLIDLGDKVVSLEVFGEAATEYPEDALYKNNPWYSSLTWEKRDALTGGRITEDAEYEIQEWNPEKGQYEKSTHYRVVRRDDGLYTVNLIDGAFFPGWEGKQGYVYYHQANEGKYRLVELTSPAGYTDAALQDGNWGEHWSQEFEVNDGHLTFSYTGKDADYNQPKGNRLVIKKIEAHTGEIIEDDAVFTLYQWNQARGLYEVSKDYAFTRDAEGLYTITSLHDDWTNYVEGNLYYEDTLCDVREDTVNSDGTISEHPIYYTDHEPVNFPIEDRAVTNDGQFVVVESRSPYGYYGDWTGSRETPNFEIEDAGKHAYYIRLNDDGSTITLTDGAYNAHVL

-1415 GTLIELGDGSVVT
+1415 GTLIELSDGSVVT

-1434 ALEEYDE
+1434 APEEYDE
-1441 NNLFRNNPWYSTVVW
+1441 NNLFRNYPWYSTVVW

-1470 TEYEIQ
+1470 TEFEIQ
-1476 EWDPLAGEYKKST
+1476 EWNPEKGQYEKST
-1489 HYQVVR
+1489 YYQVVR

-1502 VNLIGDAFFA
+1502 VHLIGDAFFE
-1512 GWGGKQGVLYYHQA
+1512 GWEGKQGVLYYHQA

-1532 IVELKAPASYT
+1532 IVELKAPASYN
-1543 LKAWQGEKWV
+1543 LKAWEHNNWV
-1553 TGWSEEI
+1553 IGWSEEI
-1560 VVHPDRPTYEFLGD
+1560 VVHPDYPSYEFLGE
-1574 TADYNMPY
+1574 TASRNMPY
-1582 KTQVLIKKVDDDTGE
+1582 KTKVLIKKVDDATGE
-1597 LIAPDTTWTLYE
+1597 FILPDTTWTLYE

-1622 YKIIRRDD
+1622 YKIVRRED

-1636 ALHSNWTHYE
+1636 TLHSDWTHYE
-1646 EGYLYFEDTQQ
+1646 EGYLYFEDTQT
-1657 DYPESYH
+1657 DYPDSG
-1664 RYGDRRFSNQGKF
+1664 RWFSNEGKF

-1734 KILYNLDEGNATV
+1734 KILYNPDEGNATV

-1812 SLDDQI
+1812 KLGDKI
-1818 TAPEDNLWKNGKLF
+1818 AAPEDTLWKNGKLF
-1832 ELEDYT
+1832 ELEDYVT
-1838 AALISGPVN
+1838 DLISGPVYYD
-1847 RQVTLENV
+1847 VTLENI
-1855 KSLEDVPASMEY
+1855 KSLDEVPSTMEY
-1867 SLTDGT
+1867 QLSAEKT
-1873 SITLHLVS
+1873 ITLALVS

-1949 DVKGIFLGSL
+1949 DVKGIFLGNL

-1993 EWTGNWEA
+1993 EWTGKWEA

-2010 SATFTIS
+2010 SASFTIS
-2017 VYATGWIARYEEGEE
+2017 VYATGWIARYEEGEDE
-2032 GERTGTATASYSF
+2032 ERTGTVTASYSF
-2045 EDTASQEDGLYHWL
+2045 EDTASQKDGLYHWL
-2059 VTAHYKPASVWTVLQ
+2059 VTAHYKPASIWTVLQ

-2082 GLVIAAVVLILFIL
+2082 GLLIAAVVLILFIL

>member
-1 MNKTLLRQFL
+1 MNKPRLRQFL
-11 ALFLLLC
+11 ALFLVLC
-18 MLCGTTLPISAEVS
+18 MLCSTTLPIYAESS
-32 TGEMMPTETSVSVA
+32 TREVVPVETAVSVA
-46 TPENATS
+46 TPESSAS
-53 DGSTEK
+53 ESSTEK
-59 ADSSGTS
+59 SSDPIDTS
-66 SLASATAETAL
+66 LLTSATAETSL

-85 DAVAALDREGILT
+85 DAVAALDREEILS

-112 DQSNAEL
+112 DKSNAEL
-119 TAALEAATEA
+119 TAALDAATEA
-129 SDAAAAPVYAA
+129 SDVVAAPVYAA
-140 EDLYMALSDE
+140 EDLYLALSDE
-150 EREIDAVKAA
+150 EREIEAVKTA

-165 ALVISMQLAMQNPV
+165 ALIISMQLAMQNPT
-179 ATGDGGNEPDL
+179 APGESSSEPELD
-190 EEIAT
+190 EIST

-212 YGLPVATGNTKISI
+212 YGLPVATGDTKISI
-226 SAWEHDLLD
+226 SAWKNDLLD
-235 ASSKG
+235 ASSRG
-240 RLDAD
+240 RLDAV
-245 ALNETNAV
+245 ALNEENAV
-253 MTVAKQDG
+253 MSVAKQDG

-281 TTVTLPDSV
+281 STITLPDTV
-290 ELLSYTSTAEN
+290 ELLSYTSTSDN
-301 LVVASEKERAQILN
+301 LVIASDKERSQILN
-315 ASYKDS
+315 ATYNDS

-334 DFSVTF
+334 DFSAAF

-345 DGTTISKKLDV
+345 DGTTISKTLNV
-356 SIDGNA
+356 TIDDNA
-362 EATALPAS
+362 EVQSLPTS
-370 NSNGVSTYANTPQ
+370 SGNSVSTYANTPQ
-383 PPFPTGKITKIEYV
+383 PPFTTGKITKIEYV

-416 LYAAPGGCPTYS
+416 LSGQPNGCPVYT
-428 FAYVST
+428 FQYVST
-434 LGADQYVPGNH
+434 LDPGQYTPGNH

-450 NIWGGLNQISLGL
+450 SIWGGLNQLSMGF
-463 LSKSHDVNDFA
+463 LSKSHDVNGFA
-474 SSSFAANTTT
+474 GSSFAAGASTT
-484 AYSTTSNDVL
+484 YSTTSNDVL

-507 IIEHY
+507 IVENY
-512 PNSVAAQS
+512 PNSVAAQI

-532 LDARPYLGNGGYYTF
+532 LDATPYLGNGGYYTF

-554 YNWQRIVVIGSEIDE
+554 YNWQRIVVIGPEIDE
-569 GDDTSEL
+569 DDDTSEL
-576 PETPEMQYYSADWT
+576 PAPPEMQYYSADWT
-590 ASPQSASG
+590 APPQSASG

-641 IGDPQII
+641 IGDPQIV

-723 TIDYGETS
+723 TIDYEETT

-781 EDAEYVFY
+781 EDAEYAIY
-789 EWNVKANK
+789 EWNVNK
-797 YEISSNYRVT
+797 NGYEISSNYRVT

-816 TVINPVYTDW
+816 TVTNPVYTDW

-834 QDNLGKFRIEEVTA
+834 QDNLGKFRIEEVNA
-848 PDGYTDAALQ
+848 PAGYTDAALQ

-864 HWSQEFEITNSDQI
+864 HWSQEFEITDSDQT

-958 NLYYEDTLCDVR
+958 NLYYEDTLCD
-970 EDTVNSDGTTTE
+970 
-982 HAQYYTDYEPVNFPI
+982 I
-997 ENRSVTN
+997 
-1004 DGQFVVVE
+1004 
-1012 TKSPYGYYGDWTGDE
+1012 
-1027 DRTNFEPEDAGKR
+1027 
-1040 AYYIRLTGDGSTITL
+1040 
-1055 GNQNY
+1055 
-1060 NANVLTENQGGTL
+1060 
-1073 IDLGDNVVSLEVFGD
+1073 
-1088 AAAEYPEDAL
+1088 
-1098 YKNNPW
+1098 
-1104 YSALTWEKRDALTGG
+1104 
-1119 RITEDAEYEIQ
+1119 
-1130 EWNPEKG
+1130 
-1137 EYEKSTHYRVVRL
+1137 
-1150 DSGLYTVNLI
+1150 
-1160 EGAFFPGWVGKQQGY
+1160 
-1175 VYYHQ
+1175 
-1180 ANEGKYRI
+1180 
-1188 VELTAPAGYTDAAL
+1188 
-1202 IDGKFVEQWSR
+1202 
-1213 EFEINDG
+1213 
-1220 HLTFSYTNEN
+1220 
-1230 SDYNQPKGNRLI
+1230 
-1242 IKKIEAHTGE
+1242 
-1252 IIVDDA
+1252 
-1258 VFTLY
+1258 
-1263 QWNQERGLYEKSKDY
+1263 
-1278 AFVRDAEGL
+1278 
-1287 YTITCLHD
+1287 
-1295 DWSQYEEG
+1295 
-1303 NLYYE
+1303 
-1308 DTLCD
+1308 
-1313 VREDTVN
+1313 REDTVN

-1357 SKSPYGY
+1357 SQSPYGY

-1381 AGKHAYYI
+1381 AGKRAYYI
-1389 RLTDDGSTIT
+1389 RLTGDGSTIT

-1415 GTLIELGDGSVVT
+1415 GTLIDLGNEIVS
-1428 LDVFSP
+1428 LDIFRQ
-1434 ALEEYDE
+1434 AQEKYAEG
-1441 NNLFRNNPWYSTVVW
+1441 NLFRNNPWYSTVVW
-1456 EKRDALTGGLVDAD
+1456 EKRDALTGGLVDASA
-1470 TEYEIQ
+1470 EYEIQ
-1476 EWDPLAGEYKKST
+1476 EWDPKAGEYKKST

-1502 VNLIGDAFFA
+1502 VNLIGDAFFP
-1512 GWGGKQGVLYYHQA
+1512 GWEGKQGVLYYHQA
-1526 NQGKYR
+1526 NEGKYR
-1532 IVELKAPASYT
+1532 IVELKAPASYN
-1543 LKAWQGEKWV
+1543 LKAWEHDNWV
-1553 TGWSEEI
+1553 IGWSEEI
-1560 VVHPDRPTYEFLGD
+1560 VVHPDHPSYEFLGE
-1574 TADYNMPY
+1574 TAAYNMPY
-1582 KTQVLIKKVDDDTGE
+1582 KTKVLIKKVDDDSGE
-1597 LIAPDTTWTLYE
+1597 FILPETTWTLYE

-1622 YKIIRRDD
+1622 YKIVRRED

-1636 ALHSNWTHYE
+1636 TLHSDWTHYE
-1646 EGYLYFEDTQQ
+1646 EGYLYYEDTQT
-1657 DYPESYH
+1657 DYSDSG
-1664 RYGDRRFSNQGKF
+1664 RWFSNQGKF
-1677 LIVESQAPAGYY
+1677 LIVESKDPAGYY

-1734 KILYNLDEGNATV
+1734 KILYDLDDQKGDATL

-1752 RPTSVIINEKQ
+1752 RPTSVIINNKQ
-1763 QPSYERDETS
+1763 QPSYKRDETG

-1792 KWAQTGDDDT
+1792 KWAQTGDDET
-1802 YTTSYEATTS
+1802 YTTSYETTTS
-1812 SLDDQI
+1812 KLDDQI
-1818 TAPEDNLWKNGKLF
+1818 AAPEDTLWKNGKLF
-1832 ELEDYT
+1832 QLEDFSSD
-1838 AALISGPVN
+1838 LISGPVD

-1855 KSLEDVPASMEY
+1855 KSLDDVPPTMEY

-1873 SITLHLVS
+1873 TVTLHLVS
-1881 ADWLEEPRSSYTGFV
+1881 ADWIEEPRSNYTGFV
-1896 DLGYSPKQPTANE
+1896 DLGYSPTQPKANE

-1915 DDGHTFTGH
+1915 DDGYTFTGH

-1936 VDMEIPATYYGWP
+1936 VDMEVPATYYGWP
-1949 DVKGIFLGSL
+1949 DVKGIFLGNL

-1971 GYETEIL
+1971 GYETDIL
-1978 TYLGF
+1978 IYLGF
-1983 NNKDYKIVDA
+1983 NNKDYKITNA
-1993 EWTGNWEA
+1993 EWTGSWEA
-2001 LPGSDMMNR
+2001 MPGADMMSR

-2017 VYATGWIARYEEGEE
+2017 CYTTGWIAQYEEAEDA
-2032 GERTGTATASYSF
+2032 ERTGTVSASYSF
-2045 EDTASQEDGLYHWL
+2045 VDSSSVEDGMYHWL
-2059 VTAHYKPASVWTVLQ
+2059 VTAHYKPASIWTVLQ
-2074 AAAAVLGI
+2074 TAAAVLGI
-2082 GLVIAAVVLILFIL
+2082 GLLIAALVLILFIL
-2096 SRKRKEKK
+2096 SRKRKAKK
-2104 RTTEKV
+2104 RTTEKA

>member
-1 MNKTLLRQFL
+1 
-11 ALFLLLC
+11 
-18 MLCGTTLPISAEVS
+18 MLCSTTLPIYAESS
-32 TGEMMPTETSVSVA
+32 TREVVPVETAVSVA
-46 TPENATS
+46 TPESSAS
-53 DGSTEK
+53 ESSTEK
-59 ADSSGTS
+59 SSDPIDTS
-66 SLASATAETAL
+66 LLTSATAETSL

-85 DAVAALDREGILT
+85 DAVAALDREEILS

-112 DQSNAEL
+112 DKSNAEL
-119 TAALEAATEA
+119 TAALDAATEA
-129 SDAAAAPVYAA
+129 SDVVAAPVYAA
-140 EDLYMALSDE
+140 EDLYLALSDE
-150 EREIDAVKAA
+150 EREIEAVKTA

-165 ALVISMQLAMQNPV
+165 ALIISMQLAMQNPT
-179 ATGDGGNEPDL
+179 APGESSSEPELD
-190 EEIAT
+190 EIST

-212 YGLPVATGNTKISI
+212 YGLPVATGDTKISI
-226 SAWEHDLLD
+226 SAWKNDLLD
-235 ASSKG
+235 ASSRG
-240 RLDAD
+240 RLDAV
-245 ALNETNAV
+245 ALNEENAV
-253 MTVAKQDG
+253 MSVAKQDG

-281 TTVTLPDSV
+281 STITLPDTV
-290 ELLSYTSTAEN
+290 ELLSYTSTSDN
-301 LVVASEKERAQILN
+301 LVTASDKERSQILN
-315 ASYKDS
+315 ATYNDS

-334 DFSVTF
+334 DFSAAF

-345 DGTTISKKLDV
+345 DGTTISKTLNV
-356 SIDGNA
+356 TIDDNA
-362 EATALPAS
+362 EVQSLPTS
-370 NSNGVSTYANTPQ
+370 SGNSVSTYANTPQ
-383 PPFPTGKITKIEYV
+383 PPFTTGKITKIEYV

-416 LYAAPGGCPTYS
+416 LSGQPNGCPVYT
-428 FAYVST
+428 FQYVST
-434 LGADQYVPGNH
+434 LDPGQYTPGNH

-450 NIWGGLNQISLGL
+450 SIWGGLNQLSMGF
-463 LSKSHDVNDFA
+463 LSKSHDVNGFA
-474 SSSFAANTTT
+474 GSSFAAGASTT
-484 AYSTTSNDVL
+484 YSTTSNDVL

-507 IIEHY
+507 IVENY
-512 PNSVAAQS
+512 PNSVAAQI

-532 LDARPYLGNGGYYTF
+532 LDATPYLGNGGYYTF

-554 YNWQRIVVIGSEIDE
+554 YNWQRIVVIGPEIDE
-569 GDDTSEL
+569 DDDTSEL

-590 ASPQSASG
+590 APPQSASG

-641 IGDPQII
+641 IGDPQIV

-723 TIDYGETS
+723 TIDYEETT

-781 EDAEYVFY
+781 EDAEYAIY
-789 EWNVKANK
+789 EWNVNK
-797 YEISSNYRVT
+797 NGYEISSNYRVT

-816 TVINPVYTDW
+816 TVTNPVYTDW

-848 PDGYTDAALQ
+848 PAGYTDAALQ

-864 HWSQEFEITNSDQI
+864 HWSQEFEITDSDQT

-909 VDDAVFTLYQWNQER
+909 VDDAVFTLYQWNQEHC
-924 GLYEKSKDYAFVRD
+924 LYEKSKDYAFVRD

-958 NLYYEDTLCDVR
+958 NLYYEDTLCD
-970 EDTVNSDGTTTE
+970 
-982 HAQYYTDYEPVNFPI
+982 I
-997 ENRSVTN
+997 
-1004 DGQFVVVE
+1004 
-1012 TKSPYGYYGDWTGDE
+1012 
-1027 DRTNFEPEDAGKR
+1027 
-1040 AYYIRLTGDGSTITL
+1040 
-1055 GNQNY
+1055 
-1060 NANVLTENQGGTL
+1060 
-1073 IDLGDNVVSLEVFGD
+1073 
-1088 AAAEYPEDAL
+1088 
-1098 YKNNPW
+1098 
-1104 YSALTWEKRDALTGG
+1104 
-1119 RITEDAEYEIQ
+1119 
-1130 EWNPEKG
+1130 
-1137 EYEKSTHYRVVRL
+1137 
-1150 DSGLYTVNLI
+1150 
-1160 EGAFFPGWVGKQQGY
+1160 
-1175 VYYHQ
+1175 
-1180 ANEGKYRI
+1180 
-1188 VELTAPAGYTDAAL
+1188 
-1202 IDGKFVEQWSR
+1202 
-1213 EFEINDG
+1213 
-1220 HLTFSYTNEN
+1220 
-1230 SDYNQPKGNRLI
+1230 
-1242 IKKIEAHTGE
+1242 
-1252 IIVDDA
+1252 
-1258 VFTLY
+1258 
-1263 QWNQERGLYEKSKDY
+1263 
-1278 AFVRDAEGL
+1278 
-1287 YTITCLHD
+1287 
-1295 DWSQYEEG
+1295 
-1303 NLYYE
+1303 
-1308 DTLCD
+1308 
-1313 VREDTVN
+1313 REDTVN

-1357 SKSPYGY
+1357 SQSPYGY

-1381 AGKHAYYI
+1381 AGKRAYYI
-1389 RLTDDGSTIT
+1389 RLTGDGSTIT

-1415 GTLIELGDGSVVT
+1415 GTLIDLGNEIVS
-1428 LDVFSP
+1428 LDIFRQ
-1434 ALEEYDE
+1434 AQEKYAEG
-1441 NNLFRNNPWYSTVVW
+1441 NLFRNNPWYSTVVW
-1456 EKRDALTGGLVDAD
+1456 EKRDALTGGLVDASA
-1470 TEYEIQ
+1470 EYEIQ
-1476 EWDPLAGEYKKST
+1476 EWDPKAGEYKKST

-1502 VNLIGDAFFA
+1502 VNLIGDAFFP
-1512 GWGGKQGVLYYHQA
+1512 GWEGKQGVLYYHQA
-1526 NQGKYR
+1526 NEGKYR
-1532 IVELKAPASYT
+1532 IVELKAPASYN
-1543 LKAWQGEKWV
+1543 LKAWEHDNWV
-1553 TGWSEEI
+1553 IGWSEEI
-1560 VVHPDRPTYEFLGD
+1560 VVHPDHPSYEFLGE
-1574 TADYNMPY
+1574 TAAYNMPY
-1582 KTQVLIKKVDDDTGE
+1582 KTKVLIKKVDDDSGE
-1597 LIAPDTTWTLYE
+1597 FILPETTWTLYE

-1622 YKIIRRDD
+1622 YKIVRRED

-1636 ALHSNWTHYE
+1636 TLHSDWTHYE
-1646 EGYLYFEDTQQ
+1646 EGYLYYEDTQT
-1657 DYPESYH
+1657 DYSDSG
-1664 RYGDRRFSNQGKF
+1664 RWFSNQGKF
-1677 LIVESQAPAGYY
+1677 LIVESKAPAGYY

-1734 KILYNLDEGNATV
+1734 KILYDLDDQKGDATL

-1752 RPTSVIINEKQ
+1752 RPTSVIINNKQ
-1763 QPSYERDETS
+1763 QPSYKRDETG

-1792 KWAQTGDDDT
+1792 KWAQTGDDET
-1802 YTTSYEATTS
+1802 YTTSYETTTS
-1812 SLDDQI
+1812 KLNDQI
-1818 TAPEDNLWKNGKLF
+1818 AAPEDTLWKNGKLF
-1832 ELEDYT
+1832 QLEDFSSD
-1838 AALISGPVN
+1838 LISGPVD

-1855 KSLEDVPASMEY
+1855 KSLDDVPPTMEY

-1873 SITLHLVS
+1873 TVTLHLVS
-1881 ADWLEEPRSSYTGFV
+1881 ADWIEEPRSNYTGFV
-1896 DLGYSPKQPTANE
+1896 DLGYSPTQPKANE

-1915 DDGHTFTGH
+1915 DDGYTFTGH

-1936 VDMEIPATYYGWP
+1936 VDMEVPATYYGWP
-1949 DVKGIFLGSL
+1949 DVKGIFLGNL

-1971 GYETEIL
+1971 GYETDIL
-1978 TYLGF
+1978 IYLGF
-1983 NNKDYKIVDA
+1983 NNKDYKITNA
-1993 EWTGNWEA
+1993 EWTGSWEA
-2001 LPGSDMMNR
+2001 MPGADMMSR

-2017 VYATGWIARYEEGEE
+2017 CYTTGWIAQYEEAEDA
-2032 GERTGTATASYSF
+2032 ERTGTVSASYSF
-2045 EDTASQEDGLYHWL
+2045 VDSSSVEDGMYHWL
-2059 VTAHYKPASVWTVLQ
+2059 VTAHYKPASIWTVLQ
-2074 AAAAVLGI
+2074 TAAAVLGI
-2082 GLVIAAVVLILFIL
+2082 GLLIAALVLILFIL
-2096 SRKRKEKK
+2096 SRKRKAKK
-2104 RTTEKV
+2104 RTTEKA

>member
-1 MNKTLLRQFL
+1 MNKPRLRQFL
-11 ALFLLLC
+11 ALFLVLC
-18 MLCGTTLPISAEVS
+18 MLCSTTLPIYAESS
-32 TGEMMPTETSVSVA
+32 TREVVPVETAVSVA
-46 TPENATS
+46 TPESSAS
-53 DGSTEK
+53 ESSTEK
-59 ADSSGTS
+59 SSDPIDTS
-66 SLASATAETAL
+66 LLTSATAETSL

-85 DAVAALDREGILT
+85 DAVAALDREEILS

-112 DQSNAEL
+112 DKSNAEL
-119 TAALEAATEA
+119 TAALDAATEA
-129 SDAAAAPVYAA
+129 SDVVAAPVYAA
-140 EDLYMALSDE
+140 EDLYLALSDE
-150 EREIDAVKAA
+150 EREIEAVKTA

-165 ALVISMQLAMQNPV
+165 ALIISMQLAMQNPT
-179 ATGDGGNEPDL
+179 APGESSSEPELD
-190 EEIAT
+190 EIST

-212 YGLPVATGNTKISI
+212 YGLPVATGDTKISI
-226 SAWEHDLLD
+226 SAWKNDLLD
-235 ASSKG
+235 ASSRG
-240 RLDAD
+240 RLDAV
-245 ALNETNAV
+245 ALNEENAV
-253 MTVAKQDG
+253 MSVAKQDG

-266 VPIAVQVEYP
+266 VPIAVQIEYP

-281 TTVTLPDSV
+281 STITLPDTV
-290 ELLSYTSTAEN
+290 ELLSYTSTSDN
-301 LVVASEKERAQILN
+301 LVIASDKERSQILN
-315 ASYKDS
+315 ATYNDS

-334 DFSVTF
+334 DFSAAF

-345 DGTTISKKLDV
+345 DGTTISKTLNV
-356 SIDGNA
+356 TIDDNA
-362 EATALPAS
+362 EVQSLPTS
-370 NSNGVSTYANTPQ
+370 SGNSVSTYANTPQ
-383 PPFPTGKITKIEYV
+383 PPFTTGKITKIEYV

-416 LYAAPGGCPTYS
+416 LSGQPNGCPVYT
-428 FAYVST
+428 FQYVST
-434 LGADQYVPGNH
+434 LDPGQYTPGNH

-450 NIWGGLNQISLGL
+450 SIWGGLNQLSMGF
-463 LSKSHDVNDFA
+463 LSKSHDVNGFA
-474 SSSFAANTTT
+474 GSSFAAGASTT
-484 AYSTTSNDVL
+484 YSTTSNDVL

-507 IIEHY
+507 IVENY
-512 PNSVAAQS
+512 PNSVAAQI

-532 LDARPYLGNGGYYTF
+532 LDATPYLGNGGYYTF

-554 YNWQRIVVIGSEIDE
+554 YNWQRIVVIGPEIDE
-569 GDDTSEL
+569 DDDTSDL
-576 PETPEMQYYSADWT
+576 PEKPEMQYYSADWT
-590 ASPQSASG
+590 APPQSASG

-641 IGDPQII
+641 IGDPQIV

-653 AASATWT
+653 AATATWT
-660 LHYEVTKTST
+660 LHYEVTKTSS
-670 TTLSGKEGPYNTQ
+670 TTLSGKEGPYTSQ

-702 NEAQAMV
+702 NEAQSMV
-709 DAAIAEAKAQLAKI
+709 DAAIAEAKDQLAEI
-723 TIDYGETS
+723 TIDYEETT

-737 PTDSSSGS
+737 PTESGSGS
-745 VSVPSN
+745 VTVPSN
-751 GSATA
+751 GSSTA

-781 EDAEYVFY
+781 EDAEYAIY
-789 EWNVKANK
+789 EWNVNK
-797 YEISSNYRVT
+797 NGYEISSNYRVT

-816 TVINPVYTDW
+816 TVTNPVYTDW

-848 PDGYTDAALQ
+848 PAGYTDAALQ

-864 HWSQEFEITNSDQI
+864 HWSQEFEITDSDQT
-878 YSYTGDDA
+878 YSYTGNDA

-958 NLYYEDTLCDVR
+958 NLYYEDTLCD
-970 EDTVNSDGTTTE
+970 
-982 HAQYYTDYEPVNFPI
+982 I
-997 ENRSVTN
+997 
-1004 DGQFVVVE
+1004 
-1012 TKSPYGYYGDWTGDE
+1012 
-1027 DRTNFEPEDAGKR
+1027 
-1040 AYYIRLTGDGSTITL
+1040 
-1055 GNQNY
+1055 
-1060 NANVLTENQGGTL
+1060 
-1073 IDLGDNVVSLEVFGD
+1073 
-1088 AAAEYPEDAL
+1088 
-1098 YKNNPW
+1098 
-1104 YSALTWEKRDALTGG
+1104 
-1119 RITEDAEYEIQ
+1119 
-1130 EWNPEKG
+1130 
-1137 EYEKSTHYRVVRL
+1137 
-1150 DSGLYTVNLI
+1150 
-1160 EGAFFPGWVGKQQGY
+1160 
-1175 VYYHQ
+1175 
-1180 ANEGKYRI
+1180 
-1188 VELTAPAGYTDAAL
+1188 
-1202 IDGKFVEQWSR
+1202 
-1213 EFEINDG
+1213 
-1220 HLTFSYTNEN
+1220 
-1230 SDYNQPKGNRLI
+1230 
-1242 IKKIEAHTGE
+1242 
-1252 IIVDDA
+1252 
-1258 VFTLY
+1258 
-1263 QWNQERGLYEKSKDY
+1263 
-1278 AFVRDAEGL
+1278 
-1287 YTITCLHD
+1287 
-1295 DWSQYEEG
+1295 
-1303 NLYYE
+1303 
-1308 DTLCD
+1308 
-1313 VREDTVN
+1313 REDTVN

-1357 SKSPYGY
+1357 SQSPYGY

-1381 AGKHAYYI
+1381 AGKRAYYI
-1389 RLTDDGSTIT
+1389 RLTGDGSTIT

-1415 GTLIELGDGSVVT
+1415 GTLIDLGNEIVS
-1428 LDVFSP
+1428 LDIFRQ
-1434 ALEEYDE
+1434 AQEKYAEG
-1441 NNLFRNNPWYSTVVW
+1441 NLFRNNPWYSTVVW
-1456 EKRDALTGGLVDAD
+1456 EKRDALTGGLVDASA
-1470 TEYEIQ
+1470 EYEIQ
-1476 EWDPLAGEYKKST
+1476 EWDPKAGEYKKST

-1502 VNLIGDAFFA
+1502 VNLIGDAFFP
-1512 GWGGKQGVLYYHQA
+1512 GWEGKQGVLYYHQA
-1526 NQGKYR
+1526 NEGKYR
-1532 IVELKAPASYT
+1532 IVELKAPASYN
-1543 LKAWQGEKWV
+1543 LKAWEHNNWV
-1553 TGWSEEI
+1553 IGWSEEI
-1560 VVHPDRPTYEFLGD
+1560 VVHPDHPSYEFLGE
-1574 TADYNMPY
+1574 TAAYNMPY
-1582 KTQVLIKKVDDDTGE
+1582 KTKVLIKKVDDDSGE
-1597 LIAPDTTWTLYE
+1597 FILPETTWTLYE

-1622 YKIIRRDD
+1622 YKIVRRED

-1636 ALHSNWTHYE
+1636 TLHSDWTHYE
-1646 EGYLYFEDTQQ
+1646 EGYLYYEDTQT
-1657 DYPESYH
+1657 DYSDSG
-1664 RYGDRRFSNQGKF
+1664 RWFSNQGKF
-1677 LIVESQAPAGYY
+1677 LIVESKAPAGYY

-1734 KILYNLDEGNATV
+1734 KILYDLDDQKGDATL

-1752 RPTSVIINEKQ
+1752 RPTSVIINNKQ
-1763 QPSYERDETS
+1763 QPSYKRDETG

-1792 KWAQTGDDDT
+1792 KWAQTGDDET
-1802 YTTSYEATTS
+1802 YTTSYETTTS
-1812 SLDDQI
+1812 KLDDQI
-1818 TAPEDNLWKNGKLF
+1818 AAPEDTLWKNGKLF
-1832 ELEDYT
+1832 QLEDFSSD
-1838 AALISGPVN
+1838 LISGPVD

-1855 KSLEDVPASMEY
+1855 KSLDDVPPTMEY

-1873 SITLHLVS
+1873 TVTLHLVS
-1881 ADWLEEPRSSYTGFV
+1881 ADWIEEPRSNYTGFV
-1896 DLGYSPKQPTANE
+1896 DLGYSPTQPKANE

-1915 DDGHTFTGH
+1915 DDGYTFTGH

-1936 VDMEIPATYYGWP
+1936 VDMEVPATYYGWP
-1949 DVKGIFLGSL
+1949 DVKGIFLGNL

-1971 GYETEIL
+1971 GYETDIL
-1978 TYLGF
+1978 IYLGF
-1983 NNKDYKIVDA
+1983 NNKDYKITNA
-1993 EWTGNWEA
+1993 EWTGSWEA
-2001 LPGSDMMNR
+2001 MPGADMMSR

-2017 VYATGWIARYEEGEE
+2017 CYTTGWIAQYEEAEDA
-2032 GERTGTATASYSF
+2032 ERTGTVSASYSF
-2045 EDTASQEDGLYHWL
+2045 VDSSSVEDGMYHWL
-2059 VTAHYKPASVWTVLQ
+2059 VTAHYKPASIWTVLQ
-2074 AAAAVLGI
+2074 TAAAVLGI
-2082 GLVIAAVVLILFIL
+2082 GLLIAALVLILFIL
-2096 SRKRKEKK
+2096 SRKRKAKK
-2104 RTTEKV
+2104 RTTEKA

>member
-1 MNKTLLRQFL
+1 MNKPRLRQFL
-11 ALFLLLC
+11 ALFLVLC
-18 MLCGTTLPISAEVS
+18 MLCSTTLPIYAESS
-32 TGEMMPTETSVSVA
+32 TREVVPVETAVSVA
-46 TPENATS
+46 TPESSAS
-53 DGSTEK
+53 ESSTEK
-59 ADSSGTS
+59 SSDPIDTS
-66 SLASATAETAL
+66 LLTSATAETSL

-85 DAVAALDREGILT
+85 DAVAALDREEILS

-112 DQSNAEL
+112 DKSNAEL
-119 TAALEAATEA
+119 TAALDAATEA
-129 SDAAAAPVYAA
+129 SDVVAAPVYAA
-140 EDLYMALSDE
+140 EDLYLALSDE
-150 EREIDAVKAA
+150 EREIEAVKTA

-165 ALVISMQLAMQNPV
+165 ALIISMQLAMQNPT
-179 ATGDGGNEPDL
+179 APGESSSEPELD
-190 EEIAT
+190 EIST

-212 YGLPVATGNTKISI
+212 YGLPVATGDTKISI
-226 SAWEHDLLD
+226 SAWKNDLLD
-235 ASSKG
+235 ASSRG
-240 RLDAD
+240 RLDAV
-245 ALNETNAV
+245 ALNEENAV
-253 MTVAKQDG
+253 MSVAKQDG

-281 TTVTLPDSV
+281 STITLPDTV
-290 ELLSYTSTAEN
+290 ELLSYTSTSDN
-301 LVVASEKERAQILN
+301 LVIASDKERSQILN
-315 ASYKDS
+315 ATYNDS

-334 DFSVTF
+334 DFSAAF

-345 DGTTISKKLDV
+345 DGTTISKTLNV
-356 SIDGNA
+356 TIDDNA
-362 EATALPAS
+362 EVQSLPTS
-370 NSNGVSTYANTPQ
+370 SGNSVSTYANTPQ
-383 PPFPTGKITKIEYV
+383 PPFTTGKITKIEYV

-416 LYAAPGGCPTYS
+416 LSGQPNGCPVYT
-428 FAYVST
+428 FQYVST
-434 LGADQYVPGNH
+434 LDPGQYTPGNH

-450 NIWGGLNQISLGL
+450 SIWGGLNQLSMGF
-463 LSKSHDVNDFA
+463 LSKSHDVNGFA
-474 SSSFAANTTT
+474 GSSFAAGASTT
-484 AYSTTSNDVL
+484 YSTTSNDVF

-507 IIEHY
+507 IVENY
-512 PNSVAAQS
+512 PNSVAAQI

-532 LDARPYLGNGGYYTF
+532 LDATPYLGNGGYYTF

-554 YNWQRIVVIGSEIDE
+554 YNWQRIVVIGPEIDE
-569 GDDTSEL
+569 DDDTSEL

-590 ASPQSASG
+590 APPQSASG

-641 IGDPQII
+641 IGDPQIV

-723 TIDYGETS
+723 TIDYEETT

-781 EDAEYVFY
+781 EDAEYAIY
-789 EWNVKANK
+789 EWNVNK
-797 YEISSNYRVT
+797 NGYEISSNYRVT

-816 TVINPVYTDW
+816 TVTNPVYTDW

-848 PDGYTDAALQ
+848 PAGYTDAALQ

-864 HWSQEFEITNSDQI
+864 HWSQEFEITDSDQT

-958 NLYYEDTLCDVR
+958 NLYYEDTLCD
-970 EDTVNSDGTTTE
+970 
-982 HAQYYTDYEPVNFPI
+982 I
-997 ENRSVTN
+997 
-1004 DGQFVVVE
+1004 
-1012 TKSPYGYYGDWTGDE
+1012 
-1027 DRTNFEPEDAGKR
+1027 
-1040 AYYIRLTGDGSTITL
+1040 
-1055 GNQNY
+1055 
-1060 NANVLTENQGGTL
+1060 
-1073 IDLGDNVVSLEVFGD
+1073 
-1088 AAAEYPEDAL
+1088 
-1098 YKNNPW
+1098 
-1104 YSALTWEKRDALTGG
+1104 
-1119 RITEDAEYEIQ
+1119 
-1130 EWNPEKG
+1130 
-1137 EYEKSTHYRVVRL
+1137 
-1150 DSGLYTVNLI
+1150 
-1160 EGAFFPGWVGKQQGY
+1160 
-1175 VYYHQ
+1175 
-1180 ANEGKYRI
+1180 
-1188 VELTAPAGYTDAAL
+1188 
-1202 IDGKFVEQWSR
+1202 
-1213 EFEINDG
+1213 
-1220 HLTFSYTNEN
+1220 
-1230 SDYNQPKGNRLI
+1230 
-1242 IKKIEAHTGE
+1242 
-1252 IIVDDA
+1252 
-1258 VFTLY
+1258 
-1263 QWNQERGLYEKSKDY
+1263 
-1278 AFVRDAEGL
+1278 
-1287 YTITCLHD
+1287 
-1295 DWSQYEEG
+1295 
-1303 NLYYE
+1303 
-1308 DTLCD
+1308 
-1313 VREDTVN
+1313 REDTVN

-1357 SKSPYGY
+1357 SQSPYGY

-1381 AGKHAYYI
+1381 AGKRAYYI
-1389 RLTDDGSTIT
+1389 RLTGDGSTIT

-1415 GTLIELGDGSVVT
+1415 GTLIDLGNEIVS
-1428 LDVFSP
+1428 LDIFRQ
-1434 ALEEYDE
+1434 AQEKYAEG
-1441 NNLFRNNPWYSTVVW
+1441 NLFRNNPWYSTVVW
-1456 EKRDALTGGLVDAD
+1456 EKRDALTGGLVDASA
-1470 TEYEIQ
+1470 EYEIQ
-1476 EWDPLAGEYKKST
+1476 EWDPKAGEYKKST

-1502 VNLIGDAFFA
+1502 VNLIGDAFFP
-1512 GWGGKQGVLYYHQA
+1512 GWEGKQGVLYYHQA
-1526 NQGKYR
+1526 NEGKYR
-1532 IVELKAPASYT
+1532 IVELKAPASYN
-1543 LKAWQGEKWV
+1543 LKAWEHDNWV
-1553 TGWSEEI
+1553 IGWSEEI
-1560 VVHPDRPTYEFLGD
+1560 VVHPDHPSYEFLGE
-1574 TADYNMPY
+1574 TAAYNMPY
-1582 KTQVLIKKVDDDTGE
+1582 KTKVLIKKVDDDSGE
-1597 LIAPDTTWTLYE
+1597 FILPETTWTLYE

-1622 YKIIRRDD
+1622 YKIVRRED

-1636 ALHSNWTHYE
+1636 TLHSDWTHYE
-1646 EGYLYFEDTQQ
+1646 EGYLYYEDTQT
-1657 DYPESYH
+1657 DYSDSG
-1664 RYGDRRFSNQGKF
+1664 RWFSNQGKF
-1677 LIVESQAPAGYY
+1677 LIVESKAPAGYY

-1734 KILYNLDEGNATV
+1734 KILYDLDDQKGDATL

-1752 RPTSVIINEKQ
+1752 RPTSVIINNKQ
-1763 QPSYERDETS
+1763 QPSYKRDETG

-1792 KWAQTGDDDT
+1792 KWAQTGDDET
-1802 YTTSYEATTS
+1802 YTTSYETTTS
-1812 SLDDQI
+1812 KLNDQI
-1818 TAPEDNLWKNGKLF
+1818 AAPEDTLWKNGKLF
-1832 ELEDYT
+1832 QLEDFSSD
-1838 AALISGPVN
+1838 LISGPVD

-1855 KSLEDVPASMEY
+1855 KSLDDVPPTMEY

-1873 SITLHLVS
+1873 TVTLHLVS
-1881 ADWLEEPRSSYTGFV
+1881 ADWIEEPRSNYTGFV
-1896 DLGYSPKQPTANE
+1896 DLGYSPTQPKANE

-1915 DDGHTFTGH
+1915 DDGYTFTGH

-1936 VDMEIPATYYGWP
+1936 VDMEVPATYYGWP
-1949 DVKGIFLGSL
+1949 DVKGIFLGNL

-1971 GYETEIL
+1971 GYETDIL
-1978 TYLGF
+1978 IYLGF
-1983 NNKDYKIVDA
+1983 NNKDYKITNA
-1993 EWTGNWEA
+1993 EWTGSWEA
-2001 LPGSDMMNR
+2001 MPGADMMSR

-2017 VYATGWIARYEEGEE
+2017 CYTTGWIAQYEEAEDA
-2032 GERTGTATASYSF
+2032 ERTGTVSASYSF
-2045 EDTASQEDGLYHWL
+2045 VDSSSVEDGMYHWL
-2059 VTAHYKPASVWTVLQ
+2059 VTAHYKPASIWTVLQ
-2074 AAAAVLGI
+2074 TAAAVLGI
-2082 GLVIAAVVLILFIL
+2082 GLLIAALVLILFIL
-2096 SRKRKEKK
+2096 SRKRKAKK
-2104 RTTEKV
+2104 RTTEKA

>member
-1 MNKTLLRQFL
+1 MKKKHLRCLLV
-11 ALFLLLC
+11 LLVAVC
-18 MLCGTTLPISAEVS
+18 MVCSIAVPVCAEVLPS
-32 TGEMMPTETSVSVA
+32 AQIG
-46 TPENATS
+46 TP
-53 DGSTEK
+53 
-59 ADSSGTS
+59 
-66 SLASATAETAL
+66 ETAL
-77 SEAAQAFV
+77 ESDTEKDNTPTPTPTDTPTPEPAPSEAPSTPETSEP
-85 DAVAALDREGILT
+85 AATSE
-98 AINAWGLASQAWQA
+98 
-112 DQSNAEL
+112 
-119 TAALEAATEA
+119 TAAP
-129 SDAAAAPVYAA
+129 AAPSLD
-140 EDLYMALSDE
+140 EITTMLYS
-150 EREIDAVKAA
+150 
-160 YSSLT
+160 
-165 ALVISMQLAMQNPV
+165 
-179 ATGDGGNEPDL
+179 
-190 EEIAT
+190 
-195 VLYGDL
+195 DL
-201 PDAPTGSYIGE
+201 PDAPTGYYIGE
-212 YGLPVATGNTKISI
+212 YGLPVGTGQTKISL
-226 SAWEHDLLD
+226 SAWQDELLD
-235 ASSKG
+235 ESSQG

-245 ALNETNAV
+245 ALNTDTSA
-253 MTVAKQDG
+253 MAVAKQPG
-261 TDYAI
+261 QDYAI
-266 VPIAVQVEYP
+266 VPIVMQVEYP
-276 ANGAT
+276 ANGSA
-281 TTVTLPDSV
+281 TTVTLPDDV
-290 ELLSYTSTAEN
+290 DLLSYASTEDH
-301 LVVASEKERAQILN
+301 LVTASEEERAQILTG
-315 ASYKDS
+315 SYTDA
-321 SASASG
+321 SASATG
-327 FYVKATE
+327 FYVKAGE
-334 DFSVTF
+334 DFTVEM
-340 TYSAP
+340 TYTAP
-345 DGTTISKKLDV
+345 DGTSMSKSLTV
-356 SIDGNA
+356 VIDDT
-362 EATALPAS
+362 ATAAAALPQGNSTSAYAS
-370 NSNGVSTYANTPQ
+370 TSAPP
-383 PPFPTGKITKIEYV
+383 PPFTTGKITKIEYV
-397 VSTWLVW
+397 VSTWLIW

-409 AYCCDNG
+409 AYCCSHGLNG
-416 LYAAPGGCPTYS
+416 QPNGCPTYN
-428 FAYVST
+428 FAYVSK
-434 LGADQYVPGNH
+434 LEPGQYTPGNH

-450 NIWGGLNQISLGL
+450 NIWGGLNQLSLGVL
-463 LSKSHDVNDFA
+463 TEKHDSTTF
-474 SSSFAANTTT
+474 SGSEFAANLPSLYSAAGTDTLGK
-484 AYSTTSNDVL
+484 AYQ
-494 KTAYEYYNDTQLW
+494 YYDDTQLW

-512 PNSVAAQS
+512 PDSVAAQLYLS
-520 YMKSA
+520 SIA
-525 AALENNG
+525 AMDKDGDTA
-532 LDARPYLGNGGYYTF
+532 APYVSGRGYYTNI
-547 AYFPPAG
+547 YQPPAG
-554 YNWQRIVVIGSEIDE
+554 YRWQIVAVVGEEIPDESSGSGEIPDAPDAE
-569 GDDTSEL
+569 
-576 PETPEMQYYSADWT
+576 YYSANWS
-590 ASPQSASG
+590 APPQSASG
-598 SFDLTYTVHI
+598 SFDYTYTINI

-613 ITHEKLDDAIFKL
+613 ITHEKLDDAIFQL
-626 TPNPSSG
+626 TPKPSSG
-633 TISGGTWT
+633 TIDGGTWT
-641 IGDPQII
+641 ISDPQIV

-653 AASATWT
+653 AATATWT
-660 LHYEVTKTST
+660 LHYSVSKTST
-670 TTLSGKEGPYNTQ
+670 SSLSGQEGPYASQ
-683 EEANA
+683 EEADA
-688 AAEAAKNNAIAQLQ
+688 AAEAAKNNAITQLQ
-702 NEAQAMV
+702 NEAQNAV
-709 DAAIAEAKAQLAKI
+709 NAALAAARAQLANF
-723 TIDYGETS
+723 GFEWQETT

-745 VSVPSN
+745 ISVPAN

-756 VVANQPWQAHVTWEK
+756 VVKNQPWQAHVTWEK

-789 EWNVKANK
+789 EWNVDANE

-816 TVINPVYTDW
+816 TVTNPVYTDW

-834 QDNLGKFRIEEVTA
+834 QDNLGKFRIEEVAA
-848 PDGYTDAALQ
+848 PAGYTDAALQ

-864 HWSQEFEITNSDQI
+864 HWSQEFEITASDQT

-909 VDDAVFTLYQWNQER
+909 VDDAVFTLYQWNEEC

-1004 DGQFVVVE
+1004 DEQFVVVE

-1389 RLTDDGSTIT
+1389 RLTNDGSTIT

-1415 GTLIELGDGSVVT
+1415 GTLIDLGDQTVT
-1428 LDVFSP
+1428 LQVFRP
-1434 ALEEYDE
+1434 ALSKYDE
-1441 NNLFRNNPWYSTVVW
+1441 SNLFRNNPWYSTVVW

-1470 TEYEIQ
+1470 TTFEIQ
-1476 EWDPLAGEYKKST
+1476 EWNPEKGEYEKST

-1495 RDDGKYT
+1495 REDGKYT
-1502 VNLIGDAFFA
+1502 VHLIGDAFFD
-1512 GWGGKQGVLYYHQA
+1512 GWEGKQGVLYYHQA

-1532 IVELKAPASYT
+1532 IVELKAPTSYN
-1543 LKAWQGEKWV
+1543 LKAWEHNTWV
-1553 TGWSEEI
+1553 IGWSEEI
-1560 VVHPDRPTYEFLGD
+1560 IVHPDYPTYEFLGE
-1574 TADYNMPY
+1574 TASRNMPY
-1582 KTQVLIKKVDDDTGE
+1582 KTKVLIKKVDDATGE
-1597 LIAPDTTWTLYE
+1597 FILPDTTWTLYE

-1622 YKIIRRDD
+1622 YKIVRRDD

-1636 ALHSNWTHYE
+1636 TLHSDWEHYE

-1664 RYGDRRFSNQGKF
+1664 RYSDRRFSNQGKF
-1677 LIVESQAPAGYY
+1677 LIVESKAPAGYY

-1704 NGSDLGKR
+1704 TGSDLGKR

-1724 LWLTNADYNA
+1724 LWLTNWDYNA
-1734 KILYNLDEGNATV
+1734 KILYDVDDELGNATL

-1752 RPTSVIINEKQ
+1752 RPTSVIIDEDKQ
-1763 QPSYERDETS
+1763 PEYNRPETA
-1773 FGNTAKYGY
+1773 FTNKAKYGY
-1782 VVFDR
+1782 VEFDR
-1787 SQYNK
+1787 SQYRK
-1792 KWAQTGDDDT
+1792 EWAQTGDEP
-1802 YTTSYEATTS
+1802 YTVAYDATTEEPEKEH
-1812 SLDDQI
+1812 L
-1818 TAPEDNLWKNGKLF
+1818 TAPNQLRWQNGL
-1832 ELEDYT
+1832 LYRLSDYT
-1838 AALISGPVN
+1838 ATLISGPVEH
-1847 RQVTLENV
+1847 QVETADIT
-1855 KSLEDVPASMEY
+1855 SLEAVPATVEY
-1867 SLTDGT
+1867 DVGGQPVQLQ
-1873 SITLHLVS
+1873 LVS
-1881 ADWLEEPRSSYTGFV
+1881 ATWIQQPQEKHTGYVDMGCSPTQPKFEETS
-1896 DLGYSPKQPTANE
+1896 
-1909 TETITA
+1909 
-1915 DDGHTFTGH
+1915 TFTAEDGTEFVGH
-1924 LVGIEQTGDYGW
+1924 LVKVEQTGDYQW
-1936 VDMEIPATYYGWP
+1936 VSTEIPATYHGWP
-1949 DVKGIFLGSL
+1949 DVKGIYLGNL
-1959 VLPHNDNKPVYE
+1959 VLPHNDSAPVYQ
-1971 GYETEIL
+1971 GYETDIL
-1978 TYLGF
+1978 DYLGL
-1983 NNKDYKIVDA
+1983 DPSTHRITGA
-1993 EWTGNWEA
+1993 AWTGSWQGQ
-2001 LPGSDMMNR
+2001 PGEDMMIR
-2010 SATFTIS
+2010 PAVFDLQ
-2017 VYATGWIARYEEGEE
+2017 VYAAGWVGVYEDDVEDQS
-2032 GERTGTATASYSF
+2032 GTALATYRLG
-2045 EDTASQEDGLYHWL
+2045 EDENTDGLYHWR
-2059 VTAHYKPASVWTVLQ
+2059 VTAHYHPMLSALQ
-2074 AAAAVLGI
+2074 AAAAVLGVA
-2082 GLVIAAVVLILFIL
+2082 LLIVALIVMIFIL
-2096 SRKRKEKK
+2096 SRKRKDAKK
-2104 RTTEKV
+2104 RKTNY

>member
-1 MNKTLLRQFL
+1 MNKTRLRQLL
-11 ALFLLLC
+11 ALFLVLC
-18 MLCGTTLPISAEVS
+18 MLCSTALPIYAAVP
-32 TGEMMPTETSVSVA
+32 TGEVTPVETSVSVA
-46 TPENATS
+46 TPENAAS
-53 DGSTEK
+53 DDGTEK
-59 ADSSGTS
+59 SSDSSN
-66 SLASATAETAL
+66 LASATPETAL

-165 ALVISMQLAMQNPV
+165 ALFISMQLAMQNPV
-179 ATGDGGNEPDL
+179 APGGGGDEPDL

-212 YGLPVATGNTKISI
+212 YGLPVATGDTKISI
-226 SAWEHDLLD
+226 SAWKHDLLD

-240 RLDAD
+240 RLDAN
-245 ALNETNAV
+245 ALNENNAV
-253 MTVAKQDG
+253 MAVAKQDG
-261 TDYAI
+261 ADYAI

-281 TTVTLPDSV
+281 TTITLPDTV
-290 ELLSYTSTAEN
+290 ELLSYTSTADN
-301 LVVASEKERAQILN
+301 LVPASETERTQILN

-345 DGTTISKKLDV
+345 DGTTMSKNLNV
-356 SIDGNA
+356 TIDGNA

-383 PPFPTGKITKIEYV
+383 PPFTTGKITKIEYV

-404 FNGVE
+404 FNGLE

-416 LYAAPGGCPTYS
+416 LYAAPGGCPTYN
-428 FAYVST
+428 FAYVSK
-434 LGADQYVPGNH
+434 LEPGQYTPGNH
-445 YANQI
+445 YANQV
-450 NIWGGLNQISLGL
+450 NIWGGLNQLALGL
-463 LSKSHDVNDFA
+463 LSKSHDANDFA
-474 SSSFAANTTT
+474 GSSFAASAATT
-484 AYSTTSNDVL
+484 YSTTGNDVL

-512 PNSVAAQS
+512 PNSVAAQT
-520 YMKSA
+520 YMKAA

-532 LDARPYLGNGGYYTF
+532 LDVRPYLGNGGYYTF

-554 YNWQRIVVIGSEIDE
+554 YNWQRIVVIGPEIDE
-569 GDDTSEL
+569 DDDTSEL

-590 ASPQSASG
+590 APPQSASG

-641 IGDPQII
+641 IGDPQIV

-723 TIDYGETS
+723 TIDYKETT
-731 VPHGFD
+731 VPHGFA

-789 EWNVKANK
+789 EWNVDANE
-797 YEISSNYRVT
+797 YEISSNYRIT

-816 TVINPVYTDW
+816 TVTNPVYTDW

-848 PDGYTDAALQ
+848 PAGYTDAALQ

-864 HWSQEFEITNSDQI
+864 HWSQEFEITASDQT

-909 VDDAVFTLYQWNQER
+909 VDDAVFTLYQWNEER
-924 GLYEKSKDYAFVRD
+924 GLYEKSKDY
-938 AEGLYTI
+938 
-945 TCLHDDWS
+945 
-953 QYEEG
+953 
-958 NLYYEDTLCDVR
+958 
-970 EDTVNSDGTTTE
+970 
-982 HAQYYTDYEPVNFPI
+982 
-997 ENRSVTN
+997 
-1004 DGQFVVVE
+1004 
-1012 TKSPYGYYGDWTGDE
+1012 
-1027 DRTNFEPEDAGKR
+1027 
-1040 AYYIRLTGDGSTITL
+1040 
-1055 GNQNY
+1055 
-1060 NANVLTENQGGTL
+1060 
-1073 IDLGDNVVSLEVFGD
+1073 
-1088 AAAEYPEDAL
+1088 
-1098 YKNNPW
+1098 
-1104 YSALTWEKRDALTGG
+1104 
-1119 RITEDAEYEIQ
+1119 
-1130 EWNPEKG
+1130 
-1137 EYEKSTHYRVVRL
+1137 
-1150 DSGLYTVNLI
+1150 
-1160 EGAFFPGWVGKQQGY
+1160 
-1175 VYYHQ
+1175 
-1180 ANEGKYRI
+1180 
-1188 VELTAPAGYTDAAL
+1188 
-1202 IDGKFVEQWSR
+1202 
-1213 EFEINDG
+1213 
-1220 HLTFSYTNEN
+1220 
-1230 SDYNQPKGNRLI
+1230 
-1242 IKKIEAHTGE
+1242 
-1252 IIVDDA
+1252 
-1258 VFTLY
+1258 
-1263 QWNQERGLYEKSKDY
+1263 
-1278 AFVRDAEGL
+1278 
-1287 YTITCLHD
+1287 
-1295 DWSQYEEG
+1295 
-1303 NLYYE
+1303 
-1308 DTLCD
+1308 
-1313 VREDTVN
+1313 
-1320 SDGTTTEHPQYY
+1320 
-1332 TDYEPVDFSI
+1332 
-1342 DERAVTN
+1342 
-1349 DGQFVVVE
+1349 
-1357 SKSPYGY
+1357 
-1364 YGDWT
+1364 
-1369 GSRETPNFEVED
+1369 
-1381 AGKHAYYI
+1381 
-1389 RLTDDGSTIT
+1389 
-1399 LTDSEYNAHVL
+1399 
-1410 TENKG
+1410 
-1415 GTLIELGDGSVVT
+1415 
-1428 LDVFSP
+1428 
-1434 ALEEYDE
+1434 
-1441 NNLFRNNPWYSTVVW
+1441 
-1456 EKRDALTGGLVDAD
+1456 
-1470 TEYEIQ
+1470 
-1476 EWDPLAGEYKKST
+1476 
-1489 HYQVVR
+1489 
-1495 RDDGKYT
+1495 
-1502 VNLIGDAFFA
+1502 
-1512 GWGGKQGVLYYHQA
+1512 
-1526 NQGKYR
+1526 
-1532 IVELKAPASYT
+1532 
-1543 LKAWQGEKWV
+1543 
-1553 TGWSEEI
+1553 
-1560 VVHPDRPTYEFLGD
+1560 
-1574 TADYNMPY
+1574 
-1582 KTQVLIKKVDDDTGE
+1582 
-1597 LIAPDTTWTLYE
+1597 
-1609 WNERNNQYEVSTN
+1609 
-1622 YKIIRRDD
+1622 
-1630 GYYTVT
+1630 
-1636 ALHSNWTHYE
+1636 
-1646 EGYLYFEDTQQ
+1646 
-1657 DYPESYH
+1657 
-1664 RYGDRRFSNQGKF
+1664 
-1677 LIVESQAPAGYY
+1677 
-1689 GDYWR
+1689 
-1694 NDEPGTHSTD
+1694 
-1704 NGSDLGKR
+1704 
-1712 GYAFTLTEDNGT
+1712 
-1724 LWLTNADYNA
+1724 
-1734 KILYNLDEGNATV
+1734 
-1747 VLADG
+1747 
-1752 RPTSVIINEKQ
+1752 
-1763 QPSYERDETS
+1763 
-1773 FGNTAKYGY
+1773 TAKYGY

-1812 SLDDQI
+1812 KLGDKI
-1818 TAPEDNLWKNGKLF
+1818 AAPEDTLWKNGKLF
-1832 ELEDYT
+1832 ELEDYVT
-1838 AALISGPVN
+1838 DLISGPVYYD
-1847 RQVTLENV
+1847 VTLENI
-1855 KSLEDVPASMEY
+1855 KSLDEVPSTMEY
-1867 SLTDGT
+1867 QLSAEKT
-1873 SITLHLVS
+1873 ITLALVS

-1993 EWTGNWEA
+1993 EWTDKWEA

-2017 VYATGWIARYEEGEE
+2017 VYATGWIARYEEGKDE
-2032 GERTGTATASYSF
+2032 ERTGAVTASYSF
-2045 EDTASQEDGLYHWL
+2045 EDTASQKDGLYHWL
-2059 VTAHYKPASVWTVLQ
+2059 VTAHYKPASIWTVLQ

-2082 GLVIAAVVLILFIL
+2082 GLLIAAVVLILFIL

>member
-77 SEAAQAFV
+77 SEASQAFL
-85 DAVAALDREGILT
+85 DAVAALDRESILT

-129 SDAAAAPVYAA
+129 SDAVAAPVYAA

-165 ALVISMQLAMQNPV
+165 ALFVSMQLAMQNPV
-179 ATGDGGNEPDL
+179 APGGGGDEPDL

-212 YGLPVATGNTKISI
+212 YGLPVATGDTKISI
-226 SAWEHDLLD
+226 SAWKHDLLD

-253 MTVAKQDG
+253 MAVAKQDG
-261 TDYAI
+261 ADYAI

-345 DGTTISKKLDV
+345 DGTTISKNLNV
-356 SIDGNA
+356 TIDGNA

-383 PPFPTGKITKIEYV
+383 PPFTTGRITKIEYV

-428 FAYVST
+428 FAYVSK
-434 LGADQYVPGNH
+434 LEPGQYTPGNH
-445 YANQI
+445 YANQV
-450 NIWGGLNQISLGL
+450 NIWGGLNQLSLGL

-474 SSSFAANTTT
+474 GSSFAASATTT
-484 AYSTTSNDVL
+484 YSTTSNDVL

-512 PNSVAAQS
+512 PNSVAAQMYLQS
-520 YMKSA
+520 IVGISDDSLSA
-525 AALENNG
+525 V
-532 LDARPYLGNGGYYTF
+532 PYAPGDTGYYTYAF
-547 AYFPPAG
+547 FPPAS
-554 YNWQRIVVIGSEIDE
+554 YNWQRIVIVGGPVLDD
-569 GDDTSEL
+569 DDTSGL
-576 PETPEMQYYSADWT
+576 PDVPEMQYYSADWT
-590 ASPQSASG
+590 APPQSASG

-641 IGDPQII
+641 IGDPQIV

-723 TIDYGETS
+723 TIDYEETT

-751 GSATA
+751 GSVTA
-756 VVANQPWQAHVTWEK
+756 VVANQPWQAYVTWEK

-781 EDAEYVFY
+781 EDAEYAFY
-789 EWNVKANK
+789 EWNVDANE
-797 YEISSNYRVT
+797 YQISSNYRVT
-807 RLENGLYTV
+807 RLKNGLYTV
-816 TVINPVYTDW
+816 TVTNPVYTDW

-848 PDGYTDAALQ
+848 PAGYTDAALQ

-864 HWSQEFEITNSDQI
+864 HWSQEFEITDSDQTC
-878 YSYTGDDA
+878 SYTGDDA

-938 AEGLYTI
+938 AAGLYTI

-1012 TKSPYGYYGDWTGDE
+1012 TKSPYGYYGDWTG
-1027 DRTNFEPEDAGKR
+1027 
-1040 AYYIRLTGDGSTITL
+1040 
-1055 GNQNY
+1055 
-1060 NANVLTENQGGTL
+1060 
-1073 IDLGDNVVSLEVFGD
+1073 
-1088 AAAEYPEDAL
+1088 
-1098 YKNNPW
+1098 
-1104 YSALTWEKRDALTGG
+1104 
-1119 RITEDAEYEIQ
+1119 
-1130 EWNPEKG
+1130 
-1137 EYEKSTHYRVVRL
+1137 
-1150 DSGLYTVNLI
+1150 
-1160 EGAFFPGWVGKQQGY
+1160 
-1175 VYYHQ
+1175 
-1180 ANEGKYRI
+1180 
-1188 VELTAPAGYTDAAL
+1188 
-1202 IDGKFVEQWSR
+1202 
-1213 EFEINDG
+1213 
-1220 HLTFSYTNEN
+1220 
-1230 SDYNQPKGNRLI
+1230 
-1242 IKKIEAHTGE
+1242 
-1252 IIVDDA
+1252 
-1258 VFTLY
+1258 
-1263 QWNQERGLYEKSKDY
+1263 
-1278 AFVRDAEGL
+1278 
-1287 YTITCLHD
+1287 
-1295 DWSQYEEG
+1295 
-1303 NLYYE
+1303 
-1308 DTLCD
+1308 
-1313 VREDTVN
+1313 
-1320 SDGTTTEHPQYY
+1320 
-1332 TDYEPVDFSI
+1332 
-1342 DERAVTN
+1342 
-1349 DGQFVVVE
+1349 
-1357 SKSPYGY
+1357 
-1364 YGDWT
+1364 
-1369 GSRETPNFEVED
+1369 SRETPNFEVED

-1389 RLTDDGSTIT
+1389 RLTNDGSTIT

-1415 GTLIELGDGSVVT
+1415 GTLIDLGDEIVS
-1428 LDVFSP
+1428 LDIFRP
-1434 ALEEYDE
+1434 AQEEYDE
-1441 NNLFRNNPWYSTVVW
+1441 DNLFRNTPWYSTVVW

-1526 NQGKYR
+1526 NEGKYR

-1543 LKAWQGEKWV
+1543 LKAWQGKKWV

-1636 ALHSNWTHYE
+1636 ALHSDWTHYE

-1734 KILYNLDEGNATV
+1734 KILYDVDDQLGNATL

-1752 RPTSVIINEKQ
+1752 RPTSVIINEDKQ
-1763 QPSYERDETS
+1763 PEYNRPETA
-1773 FGNTAKYGY
+1773 FTNKAKYGY
-1782 VVFDR
+1782 VEFDR
-1787 SQYNK
+1787 SQYRK
-1792 KWAQTGDDDT
+1792 EWAQTGDEP
-1802 YTTSYEATTS
+1802 YTVAYDATTDEPDKEQ
-1812 SLDDQI
+1812 LA
-1818 TAPEDNLWKNGKLF
+1818 APNQLRWQNGL
-1832 ELEDYT
+1832 LYRLSDYT
-1838 AALISGPVN
+1838 ATLISGPVEC
-1847 RQVTLENV
+1847 QVETADIR
-1855 KSLEDVPASMEY
+1855 SLEAVPATVEY
-1867 SLTDGT
+1867 DVGGQPVQLQ
-1873 SITLHLVS
+1873 LAS
-1881 ADWLEEPRSSYTGFV
+1881 AAWIQQPQEKHTGYV
-1896 DLGYSPKQPTANE
+1896 DMGYSPTQPKFEE
-1909 TETITA
+1909 TS
-1915 DDGHTFTGH
+1915 TFTAEDGTEFVGH
-1924 LVGIEQTGDYGW
+1924 LVEVEQTGDYQW
-1936 VDMEIPATYYGWP
+1936 ISTEIPATYHGWP
-1949 DVKGIFLGSL
+1949 DVKGIYLGNL
-1959 VLPHNDNKPVYE
+1959 VLPHNDLEPVYE
-1971 GYETEIL
+1971 GYENDIL
-1978 TYLGF
+1978 DYLGL
-1983 NNKDYKIVDA
+1983 DPSTHHITGA
-1993 EWTGNWEA
+1993 AWTGSWQGQ
-2001 LPGSDMMNR
+2001 PGEDMMIR
-2010 SATFTIS
+2010 PAVFDLQ
-2017 VYATGWIARYEEGEE
+2017 VYATGWVGVYEDDAENQSGVAL
-2032 GERTGTATASYSF
+2032 ATYRLGGD
-2045 EDTASQEDGLYHWL
+2045 ENTDGLYHWT
-2059 VTAHYKPASVWTVLQ
+2059 VTAHYHPMLSALQ
-2074 AAAAVLGI
+2074 AAAAVLGVA
-2082 GLVIAAVVLILFIL
+2082 LLIAALVALLFIL
-2096 SRKRKEKK
+2096 SRRRKETNK
-2104 RTTEKV
+2104 RTEVH

>member
-1 MNKTLLRQFL
+1 MNKPRLRQFL
-11 ALFLLLC
+11 ALFLVLC
-18 MLCGTTLPISAEVS
+18 MLCSTTLPIYAESS
-32 TGEMMPTETSVSVA
+32 TREVVPVETAVSVA
-46 TPENATS
+46 TPESSAS
-53 DGSTEK
+53 ESSTEK
-59 ADSSGTS
+59 SSDPIDTS
-66 SLASATAETAL
+66 LLTSATAETSL

-85 DAVAALDREGILT
+85 DAVAALDREEILS

-112 DQSNAEL
+112 DKSNAEL
-119 TAALEAATEA
+119 TAALDAATEA
-129 SDAAAAPVYAA
+129 SDVVAAPVYAA
-140 EDLYMALSDE
+140 EDLYLALSDE
-150 EREIDAVKAA
+150 EREIEAVKTA

-165 ALVISMQLAMQNPV
+165 ALIISMQLAMQNPT
-179 ATGDGGNEPDL
+179 APGESSSEPELD
-190 EEIAT
+190 EIST

-212 YGLPVATGNTKISI
+212 YGLPVATGDTKISI
-226 SAWEHDLLD
+226 SAWKNDLLD
-235 ASSKG
+235 ASSRG
-240 RLDAD
+240 RLDAV
-245 ALNETNAV
+245 ALNEENAV
-253 MTVAKQDG
+253 MSVAKQDG

-281 TTVTLPDSV
+281 STITLPDTV
-290 ELLSYTSTAEN
+290 ELLSYTSTSDN
-301 LVVASEKERAQILN
+301 LVTASDKERSQILN
-315 ASYKDS
+315 ATYNDS

-334 DFSVTF
+334 DFSAAF

-345 DGTTISKKLDV
+345 DGTTISKTLNV
-356 SIDGNA
+356 TIDDNA
-362 EATALPAS
+362 EVQSLPTS
-370 NSNGVSTYANTPQ
+370 SGNSVSTYANTPQ
-383 PPFPTGKITKIEYV
+383 PPFTTGKITKIEYV

-416 LYAAPGGCPTYS
+416 LSGQPNGCPVYT
-428 FAYVST
+428 FQYVST
-434 LGADQYVPGNH
+434 LDPGQYTPGNH

-450 NIWGGLNQISLGL
+450 SIWGGLNQLSMGF
-463 LSKSHDVNDFA
+463 LSKSHDVNGFA
-474 SSSFAANTTT
+474 GSSFAAGASTT
-484 AYSTTSNDVL
+484 YSTTSNDVL

-507 IIEHY
+507 IVENY
-512 PNSVAAQS
+512 PNSVAAQI

-532 LDARPYLGNGGYYTF
+532 LDATPYLGNGGYYTF

-554 YNWQRIVVIGSEIDE
+554 YNWQRIVVIGPEIDE
-569 GDDTSEL
+569 DDDTSDL
-576 PETPEMQYYSADWT
+576 PEKPEMQYYSADWT
-590 ASPQSASG
+590 APAQSASG
-598 SFDLTYTVHI
+598 SFDFTYTVNI

-641 IGDPQII
+641 IGDPQIV

-653 AASATWT
+653 AATATWT
-660 LHYEVTKTST
+660 LHYEVTKTSS
-670 TTLSGKEGPYNTQ
+670 TTLSGKEGPYTSQ

-702 NEAQAMV
+702 NEAQSMV
-709 DAAIAEAKAQLAKI
+709 DAAIAEAKDQLAEI
-723 TIDYGETS
+723 TIDYEETT

-737 PTDSSSGS
+737 PTESGSGS
-745 VSVPSN
+745 VTVPSN
-751 GSATA
+751 GSSTA

-781 EDAEYVFY
+781 EDAEYAIY
-789 EWNVKANK
+789 EWNVNK
-797 YEISSNYRVT
+797 DGYEISSNYRVT

-816 TVINPVYTDW
+816 TVTNPVYTDW

-848 PDGYTDAALQ
+848 PAGYTDAALQ

-864 HWSQEFEITNSDQI
+864 HWSQEFEITDSDQT

-958 NLYYEDTLCDVR
+958 NLYYEDTLCD
-970 EDTVNSDGTTTE
+970 
-982 HAQYYTDYEPVNFPI
+982 I
-997 ENRSVTN
+997 
-1004 DGQFVVVE
+1004 
-1012 TKSPYGYYGDWTGDE
+1012 
-1027 DRTNFEPEDAGKR
+1027 
-1040 AYYIRLTGDGSTITL
+1040 
-1055 GNQNY
+1055 
-1060 NANVLTENQGGTL
+1060 
-1073 IDLGDNVVSLEVFGD
+1073 
-1088 AAAEYPEDAL
+1088 
-1098 YKNNPW
+1098 
-1104 YSALTWEKRDALTGG
+1104 
-1119 RITEDAEYEIQ
+1119 
-1130 EWNPEKG
+1130 
-1137 EYEKSTHYRVVRL
+1137 
-1150 DSGLYTVNLI
+1150 
-1160 EGAFFPGWVGKQQGY
+1160 
-1175 VYYHQ
+1175 
-1180 ANEGKYRI
+1180 
-1188 VELTAPAGYTDAAL
+1188 
-1202 IDGKFVEQWSR
+1202 
-1213 EFEINDG
+1213 
-1220 HLTFSYTNEN
+1220 
-1230 SDYNQPKGNRLI
+1230 
-1242 IKKIEAHTGE
+1242 
-1252 IIVDDA
+1252 
-1258 VFTLY
+1258 
-1263 QWNQERGLYEKSKDY
+1263 
-1278 AFVRDAEGL
+1278 
-1287 YTITCLHD
+1287 
-1295 DWSQYEEG
+1295 
-1303 NLYYE
+1303 
-1308 DTLCD
+1308 
-1313 VREDTVN
+1313 REDTVN

-1357 SKSPYGY
+1357 SQSPYGY

-1381 AGKHAYYI
+1381 AGKRAYYI
-1389 RLTDDGSTIT
+1389 RLTGDGSTIT

-1415 GTLIELGDGSVVT
+1415 GTLIDLGNEIVS
-1428 LDVFSP
+1428 LDIFRQ
-1434 ALEEYDE
+1434 AQEKYAEG
-1441 NNLFRNNPWYSTVVW
+1441 NLFRNNPWYSTVVW
-1456 EKRDALTGGLVDAD
+1456 EKRDALTGGLVDASA
-1470 TEYEIQ
+1470 EYEIQ
-1476 EWDPLAGEYKKST
+1476 EWDPKAGEYKKST

-1502 VNLIGDAFFA
+1502 VNLIGDAFFP
-1512 GWGGKQGVLYYHQA
+1512 GWEGKQGVLYYHQA
-1526 NQGKYR
+1526 NEGKYR
-1532 IVELKAPASYT
+1532 IVELKAPASYN
-1543 LKAWQGEKWV
+1543 LKAWEHNNWV
-1553 TGWSEEI
+1553 IGWSEEI
-1560 VVHPDRPTYEFLGD
+1560 VVHPDHPSYEFLGE
-1574 TADYNMPY
+1574 TAAYNMPY
-1582 KTQVLIKKVDDDTGE
+1582 KTKVLIKKVDDDSGE
-1597 LIAPDTTWTLYE
+1597 FILPETTWTLYE

-1622 YKIIRRDD
+1622 YKIVRRED

-1636 ALHSNWTHYE
+1636 TLHSDWTHYE
-1646 EGYLYFEDTQQ
+1646 EGYLYYEDTQT
-1657 DYPESYH
+1657 DYSDSG
-1664 RYGDRRFSNQGKF
+1664 RWFSNQGKF
-1677 LIVESQAPAGYY
+1677 LIVESKAPAGYY

-1734 KILYNLDEGNATV
+1734 KILYDLDDQKGDATL

-1752 RPTSVIINEKQ
+1752 RPTSVIINNKQ
-1763 QPSYERDETS
+1763 QPSYKRDETG

-1792 KWAQTGDDDT
+1792 KWAQTGDDET
-1802 YTTSYEATTS
+1802 YTTSYETTTS
-1812 SLDDQI
+1812 KLDDQI
-1818 TAPEDNLWKNGKLF
+1818 AAPEDTLWKNGKLF
-1832 ELEDYT
+1832 QLEDFSSD
-1838 AALISGPVN
+1838 LISGPVD

-1855 KSLEDVPASMEY
+1855 KSLDDVPPTMEY

-1873 SITLHLVS
+1873 TVTLHLVS
-1881 ADWLEEPRSSYTGFV
+1881 ADWIEEPRSNYTGFV
-1896 DLGYSPKQPTANE
+1896 DLGYSPTQPKANE

-1915 DDGHTFTGH
+1915 DDGYTFTGH

-1936 VDMEIPATYYGWP
+1936 VDMEVPATYYGWP
-1949 DVKGIFLGSL
+1949 DVKGIFLGNL

-1971 GYETEIL
+1971 GYETDIL
-1978 TYLGF
+1978 IYLGF
-1983 NNKDYKIVDA
+1983 NNKDYKITNA
-1993 EWTGNWEA
+1993 EWTGSWEA
-2001 LPGSDMMNR
+2001 MPGADMMSR

-2017 VYATGWIARYEEGEE
+2017 CYTTGWIAQYEEAEDA
-2032 GERTGTATASYSF
+2032 ERTGTVSASYSF
-2045 EDTASQEDGLYHWL
+2045 VDSSSVEDGMYHWL
-2059 VTAHYKPASVWTVLQ
+2059 VTAHYKPASIWTVLQ
-2074 AAAAVLGI
+2074 TAAAVLGI
-2082 GLVIAAVVLILFIL
+2082 GLLIAALVLILFIL
-2096 SRKRKEKK
+2096 SRKRKAKK
-2104 RTTEKV
+2104 RTTEKA

>member
-32 TGEMMPTETSVSVA
+32 TGEMMPTETSVPVS

-53 DGSTEK
+53 DGGTEK

-66 SLASATAETAL
+66 SLPSATAETAL

-85 DAVAALDREGILT
+85 DAVAALDSKGILT
-98 AINAWGLASQAWQA
+98 AINDWGLASQAWQA

-119 TAALEAATEA
+119 TAALETATEA

-140 EDLYMALSDE
+140 EDLYLALSDK

-179 ATGDGGNEPDL
+179 APSDGGNEPDL
-190 EEIAT
+190 DEIAT

-212 YGLPVATGNTKISI
+212 YGLPVATGDTKISI
-226 SAWEHDLLD
+226 SAWKHDLLD

-245 ALNETNAV
+245 ALNEAHAV
-253 MTVAKQDG
+253 MAVAKQDG
-261 TDYAI
+261 ADYAI

-301 LVVASEKERAQILN
+301 LVVASEKERAQVLN

-345 DGTTISKKLDV
+345 DGTTINKKLDV
-356 SIDGNA
+356 SINGSA
-362 EATALPAS
+362 EAAVLPTS

-383 PPFPTGKITKIEYV
+383 PPFPTGRITKIEYV

-450 NIWGGLNQISLGL
+450 NIWGGLNQLSLGL

-474 SSSFAANTTT
+474 GSSFAASATTT
-484 AYSTTSNDVL
+484 YSTTSNDVL

-512 PNSVAAQS
+512 PNSVAAQMYLQS
-520 YMKSA
+520 IVGISDDSLSA
-525 AALENNG
+525 V
-532 LDARPYLGNGGYYTF
+532 PYAPGDTGYYTYAF
-547 AYFPPAG
+547 FPPAS
-554 YNWQRIVVIGSEIDE
+554 YNWQRIVIVGGPVLDD
-569 GDDTSEL
+569 DDTSGL
-576 PETPEMQYYSADWT
+576 PDVPEMQYYSADWT

-641 IGDPQII
+641 IGDPQIV

-723 TIDYGETS
+723 TIDYEETT

-789 EWNVKANK
+789 EWNVDANE

-816 TVINPVYTDW
+816 TVTNPVYTDW

-848 PDGYTDAALQ
+848 PAGYTDAALQ

-864 HWSQEFEITNSDQI
+864 HWSQEFEITTSDQT

-1415 GTLIELGDGSVVT
+1415 GTLIDLGDEIVS
-1428 LDVFSP
+1428 LDIFRP
-1434 ALEEYDE
+1434 AQEEYDE
-1441 NNLFRNNPWYSTVVW
+1441 DNLFRNNPWYSTVVW

-1532 IVELKAPASYT
+1532 IVELKAPASYN
-1543 LKAWQGEKWV
+1543 LKAWEHNTWV
-1553 TGWSEEI
+1553 IGWSEEI
-1560 VVHPDRPTYEFLGD
+1560 IVHPDYPTYEFLGE
-1574 TADYNMPY
+1574 TASRNMPY
-1582 KTQVLIKKVDDDTGE
+1582 KTKVLIKKVDDATGE
-1597 LIAPDTTWTLYE
+1597 FILPDTTWTLYE

-1622 YKIIRRDD
+1622 YKIVRRED

-1636 ALHSNWTHYE
+1636 TLHSDWTHYE
-1646 EGYLYFEDTQQ
+1646 EGYLYFEDTQT
-1657 DYPESYH
+1657 DYPDSG
-1664 RYGDRRFSNQGKF
+1664 RWFSNEGKF

-1734 KILYNLDEGNATV
+1734 KILYDVDDQLGNATL

-1752 RPTSVIINEKQ
+1752 RPTSVIINEDKQ
-1763 QPSYERDETS
+1763 PEYNRPETA
-1773 FGNTAKYGY
+1773 FTNKAKYGY
-1782 VVFDR
+1782 VEFDR
-1787 SQYNK
+1787 SQYRK
-1792 KWAQTGDDDT
+1792 EWAQTGDET
-1802 YTTSYEATTS
+1802 YTVTYDATTEEPEKEH
-1812 SLDDQI
+1812 L
-1818 TAPEDNLWKNGKLF
+1818 TAPNQLRWQNGMLYR
-1832 ELEDYT
+1832 LSDYT
-1838 AALISGPVN
+1838 ATLISGPVEC
-1847 RQVTLENV
+1847 QVETADIR
-1855 KSLEDVPASMEY
+1855 SLEAVPATVEY
-1867 SLTDGT
+1867 DVGGQPVQLQ
-1873 SITLHLVS
+1873 LAS
-1881 ADWLEEPRSSYTGFV
+1881 AAWIQQPQEKHTGYV
-1896 DLGYSPKQPTANE
+1896 DMGYSPTQPKFEE
-1909 TETITA
+1909 TS
-1915 DDGHTFTGH
+1915 TFTAEDGTEFVGH
-1924 LVGIEQTGDYGW
+1924 LVEVEQTGDYQW
-1936 VDMEIPATYYGWP
+1936 ISTEIPATYHGWP
-1949 DVKGIFLGSL
+1949 DVKGIYLGNL
-1959 VLPHNDNKPVYE
+1959 VLPHNDLEPVYE
-1971 GYETEIL
+1971 GYENDIL
-1978 TYLGF
+1978 DYLGL
-1983 NNKDYKIVDA
+1983 DPSTHHITGA
-1993 EWTGNWEA
+1993 AWTGSWQGQ
-2001 LPGSDMMNR
+2001 PGEDMMIR
-2010 SATFTIS
+2010 PAVFDLQ
-2017 VYATGWIARYEEGEE
+2017 VYATGWVGVYEDDAENQSGVAL
-2032 GERTGTATASYSF
+2032 ATYRLGGD
-2045 EDTASQEDGLYHWL
+2045 ENTDGLYHWT
-2059 VTAHYKPASVWTVLQ
+2059 VTAHYHPMLSALQ
-2074 AAAAVLGI
+2074 AAAAVLGVA
-2082 GLVIAAVVLILFIL
+2082 LLIAALVALLFIL
-2096 SRKRKEKK
+2096 SRRRKETNK
-2104 RTTEKV
+2104 RTEVH

>member
-1 MNKTLLRQFL
+1 MNKPRLRQFL
-11 ALFLLLC
+11 ALFLVLC
-18 MLCGTTLPISAEVS
+18 MLCSTTLPIYAESS
-32 TGEMMPTETSVSVA
+32 TREVVPVETAVSVA
-46 TPENATS
+46 TPESSAS
-53 DGSTEK
+53 ESSTEK
-59 ADSSGTS
+59 SSDPIDTS
-66 SLASATAETAL
+66 LLTSATAETSL

-85 DAVAALDREGILT
+85 DAVAALDREEILS

-112 DQSNAEL
+112 DKSNAEL
-119 TAALEAATEA
+119 TAALDAATEA
-129 SDAAAAPVYAA
+129 SDVVAAPVYAA
-140 EDLYMALSDE
+140 EDLYLALSDE
-150 EREIDAVKAA
+150 EREIEAVKTA

-165 ALVISMQLAMQNPV
+165 ALIISMQLAMQNPT
-179 ATGDGGNEPDL
+179 APGESSSEPELD
-190 EEIAT
+190 EIST

-212 YGLPVATGNTKISI
+212 YGLPVATGDTKISI
-226 SAWEHDLLD
+226 SAWKNDLLD
-235 ASSKG
+235 ASSRG
-240 RLDAD
+240 RLDAV
-245 ALNETNAV
+245 ALNEENAV
-253 MTVAKQDG
+253 MSVAKQDG

-281 TTVTLPDSV
+281 STITLPDTV
-290 ELLSYTSTAEN
+290 ELLSYTSTSDN
-301 LVVASEKERAQILN
+301 LVIASDKERSQILN
-315 ASYKDS
+315 ATYNDS

-334 DFSVTF
+334 DFSAAF

-345 DGTTISKKLDV
+345 DGTTISKTLNV
-356 SIDGNA
+356 TIDDNA
-362 EATALPAS
+362 EVQSLPTS
-370 NSNGVSTYANTPQ
+370 SGNSVSTYANTPQ
-383 PPFPTGKITKIEYV
+383 PPFTTGKITKIEYV

-416 LYAAPGGCPTYS
+416 LSGQPNGCPVYT
-428 FAYVST
+428 FQYVST
-434 LGADQYVPGNH
+434 LDPGQYTPGNH

-450 NIWGGLNQISLGL
+450 SIWGGLNQLSMGF
-463 LSKSHDVNDFA
+463 LSKSHDVNGFA
-474 SSSFAANTTT
+474 GSSFAAGASTT
-484 AYSTTSNDVL
+484 YSTTSNDVL

-507 IIEHY
+507 IVENY
-512 PNSVAAQS
+512 PNSVAAQI

-532 LDARPYLGNGGYYTF
+532 LDATPYLGNGGYYTF

-554 YNWQRIVVIGSEIDE
+554 YNWQRIVVIGPEIDE
-569 GDDTSEL
+569 DDDTSEL

-590 ASPQSASG
+590 APPQSASG

-641 IGDPQII
+641 IGDPQIV

-723 TIDYGETS
+723 TIDYEETT

-781 EDAEYVFY
+781 EDAEYAIY
-789 EWNVKANK
+789 EWNVNK
-797 YEISSNYRVT
+797 NGYEISSNYRVT

-816 TVINPVYTDW
+816 TVTNPVYTDW

-834 QDNLGKFRIEEVTA
+834 QDNLGKFRIEEVNA
-848 PDGYTDAALQ
+848 PAGYTDAALQ

-864 HWSQEFEITNSDQI
+864 HWSQEFEITDSDQT

-958 NLYYEDTLCDVR
+958 NLYYEDTLCD
-970 EDTVNSDGTTTE
+970 
-982 HAQYYTDYEPVNFPI
+982 I
-997 ENRSVTN
+997 
-1004 DGQFVVVE
+1004 
-1012 TKSPYGYYGDWTGDE
+1012 
-1027 DRTNFEPEDAGKR
+1027 
-1040 AYYIRLTGDGSTITL
+1040 
-1055 GNQNY
+1055 
-1060 NANVLTENQGGTL
+1060 
-1073 IDLGDNVVSLEVFGD
+1073 
-1088 AAAEYPEDAL
+1088 
-1098 YKNNPW
+1098 
-1104 YSALTWEKRDALTGG
+1104 
-1119 RITEDAEYEIQ
+1119 
-1130 EWNPEKG
+1130 
-1137 EYEKSTHYRVVRL
+1137 
-1150 DSGLYTVNLI
+1150 
-1160 EGAFFPGWVGKQQGY
+1160 
-1175 VYYHQ
+1175 
-1180 ANEGKYRI
+1180 
-1188 VELTAPAGYTDAAL
+1188 
-1202 IDGKFVEQWSR
+1202 
-1213 EFEINDG
+1213 
-1220 HLTFSYTNEN
+1220 
-1230 SDYNQPKGNRLI
+1230 
-1242 IKKIEAHTGE
+1242 
-1252 IIVDDA
+1252 
-1258 VFTLY
+1258 
-1263 QWNQERGLYEKSKDY
+1263 
-1278 AFVRDAEGL
+1278 
-1287 YTITCLHD
+1287 
-1295 DWSQYEEG
+1295 
-1303 NLYYE
+1303 
-1308 DTLCD
+1308 
-1313 VREDTVN
+1313 REDTVN

-1357 SKSPYGY
+1357 SQSPYGY

-1381 AGKHAYYI
+1381 AGKRAYYI
-1389 RLTDDGSTIT
+1389 RLTGDGSTIT

-1415 GTLIELGDGSVVT
+1415 GTLIDLGNEIVS
-1428 LDVFSP
+1428 LDIFRQ
-1434 ALEEYDE
+1434 AQEKYAEG
-1441 NNLFRNNPWYSTVVW
+1441 NLFRNNPWYSTVVW
-1456 EKRDALTGGLVDAD
+1456 EKRDALTGGLVDASA
-1470 TEYEIQ
+1470 EYEIQ
-1476 EWDPLAGEYKKST
+1476 EWDPKAGEYKKST

-1502 VNLIGDAFFA
+1502 VNLIGDAFFP
-1512 GWGGKQGVLYYHQA
+1512 GWEGKQGVLYYHQA
-1526 NQGKYR
+1526 NEGKYR
-1532 IVELKAPASYT
+1532 IVELKAPASYN
-1543 LKAWQGEKWV
+1543 LKAWEHDNWV
-1553 TGWSEEI
+1553 IGWSEEI
-1560 VVHPDRPTYEFLGD
+1560 VVHPDHPSYEFLGE
-1574 TADYNMPY
+1574 TAAYNMPY
-1582 KTQVLIKKVDDDTGE
+1582 KTKVLIKKVDDDSGE
-1597 LIAPDTTWTLYE
+1597 FILPETTWTLYE

-1622 YKIIRRDD
+1622 YKIVRRED

-1636 ALHSNWTHYE
+1636 TLHSDWTHYE
-1646 EGYLYFEDTQQ
+1646 EGYLYYEDTQT
-1657 DYPESYH
+1657 DYSDSG
-1664 RYGDRRFSNQGKF
+1664 RWFSNQGKF
-1677 LIVESQAPAGYY
+1677 LIVESKAPAGYY

-1734 KILYNLDEGNATV
+1734 KILYDLDDQKGDATL

-1752 RPTSVIINEKQ
+1752 RPTSVIINNKQ
-1763 QPSYERDETS
+1763 QPSYKRDETG

-1792 KWAQTGDDDT
+1792 KWAQTGDDET
-1802 YTTSYEATTS
+1802 YTTSYETTTS
-1812 SLDDQI
+1812 KLDDQI
-1818 TAPEDNLWKNGKLF
+1818 AAPEDTLWKNGKLF
-1832 ELEDYT
+1832 QLEDFSSD
-1838 AALISGPVN
+1838 LISGPVD

-1855 KSLEDVPASMEY
+1855 KSLDDVPPTMEY

-1873 SITLHLVS
+1873 TVTLHLVS
-1881 ADWLEEPRSSYTGFV
+1881 ADWIEEPRSNYTGFV
-1896 DLGYSPKQPTANE
+1896 DLGYSPTQPKANE

-1915 DDGHTFTGH
+1915 DDGYTFTGH

-1936 VDMEIPATYYGWP
+1936 VDMEVPATYYGWP
-1949 DVKGIFLGSL
+1949 DVKGIFLGNL

-1971 GYETEIL
+1971 GYETDIL
-1978 TYLGF
+1978 IYLGF
-1983 NNKDYKIVDA
+1983 NNKDYKITNA
-1993 EWTGNWEA
+1993 EWTGSWEA
-2001 LPGSDMMNR
+2001 MPGADMMSR

-2017 VYATGWIARYEEGEE
+2017 CYTTGWIAQYEEAEDA
-2032 GERTGTATASYSF
+2032 ERTGTVSASYSF
-2045 EDTASQEDGLYHWL
+2045 VDSSSVEDGMYHWL
-2059 VTAHYKPASVWTVLQ
+2059 VTAHYKPASIWTVLQ
-2074 AAAAVLGI
+2074 TAAAVLGI
-2082 GLVIAAVVLILFIL
+2082 GLLIAALVLILFIL
-2096 SRKRKEKK
+2096 SRKRKAKK
-2104 RTTEKV
+2104 RTTEKA

>member
-1 MNKTLLRQFL
+1 MNKPRLRQFL
-11 ALFLLLC
+11 ALFLVLC
-18 MLCGTTLPISAEVS
+18 MLCSTTLPIYAESS
-32 TGEMMPTETSVSVA
+32 TREVVPVETAVSVA
-46 TPENATS
+46 TPESSAS
-53 DGSTEK
+53 ESSTEK
-59 ADSSGTS
+59 SSDPIDTS
-66 SLASATAETAL
+66 LLTSATAETSL

-85 DAVAALDREGILT
+85 DAVAALDREEILS

-112 DQSNAEL
+112 DKSNAEL
-119 TAALEAATEA
+119 TAALDAATEA
-129 SDAAAAPVYAA
+129 SDVVAAPVYAA
-140 EDLYMALSDE
+140 EDLYLALSDE
-150 EREIDAVKAA
+150 EREIEAVKTA

-165 ALVISMQLAMQNPV
+165 ALIISMQLAMQNPT
-179 ATGDGGNEPDL
+179 APGESSSEPELD
-190 EEIAT
+190 EIST

-212 YGLPVATGNTKISI
+212 YGLPVATGDTKISI
-226 SAWEHDLLD
+226 SAWKNDLLD
-235 ASSKG
+235 ASSRG
-240 RLDAD
+240 RLDAV
-245 ALNETNAV
+245 ALNEENAV
-253 MTVAKQDG
+253 MSVAKQDG

-281 TTVTLPDSV
+281 STITLPDTV
-290 ELLSYTSTAEN
+290 ELLSYTSTSDN
-301 LVVASEKERAQILN
+301 LVIASDKERSQILN
-315 ASYKDS
+315 ATYNDS

-334 DFSVTF
+334 DFSAAF

-345 DGTTISKKLDV
+345 DGTTISKTLNV
-356 SIDGNA
+356 TIDDNA
-362 EATALPAS
+362 EVQSLPTS
-370 NSNGVSTYANTPQ
+370 SGNSVSTYANTPQ
-383 PPFPTGKITKIEYV
+383 PPFTTGKITKIEYV

-416 LYAAPGGCPTYS
+416 LSGQPNGCPVYT
-428 FAYVST
+428 FQYVST
-434 LGADQYVPGNH
+434 LDPGQYTPGNH

-450 NIWGGLNQISLGL
+450 SIWGGLNQLSMGF
-463 LSKSHDVNDFA
+463 LSKSHDVNGFA
-474 SSSFAANTTT
+474 GSSFAAGASTT
-484 AYSTTSNDVL
+484 YSTTSNDVL

-507 IIEHY
+507 IVENY
-512 PNSVAAQS
+512 PNSVAAQI

-532 LDARPYLGNGGYYTF
+532 LDATPYLGNGGYYTF

-554 YNWQRIVVIGSEIDE
+554 YNWQRIVVIGPEIDE
-569 GDDTSEL
+569 DDDTSDL
-576 PETPEMQYYSADWT
+576 PEKPEMQYYSADWT
-590 ASPQSASG
+590 APPQSASG

-641 IGDPQII
+641 IGDPQIV

-653 AASATWT
+653 AATATWT
-660 LHYEVTKTST
+660 LHYEVTKTSS
-670 TTLSGKEGPYNTQ
+670 TTLSGKEGPYTSQ

-702 NEAQAMV
+702 NEAQSMV
-709 DAAIAEAKAQLAKI
+709 DAAIAEAKDQLAEI
-723 TIDYGETS
+723 TIDYEETT

-737 PTDSSSGS
+737 PTESGSGS
-745 VSVPSN
+745 VTVPSN
-751 GSATA
+751 GSSTA

-781 EDAEYVFY
+781 EDAEYAIY
-789 EWNVKANK
+789 EWNVNK
-797 YEISSNYRVT
+797 NGYEISSNYRVT

-816 TVINPVYTDW
+816 TVTNPVYTDW

-848 PDGYTDAALQ
+848 PAGYTDAALQ

-864 HWSQEFEITNSDQI
+864 HWSQEFEITDSDQT
-878 YSYTGDDA
+878 YSYTGNDA

-958 NLYYEDTLCDVR
+958 NLYYEDTLCD
-970 EDTVNSDGTTTE
+970 
-982 HAQYYTDYEPVNFPI
+982 I
-997 ENRSVTN
+997 
-1004 DGQFVVVE
+1004 
-1012 TKSPYGYYGDWTGDE
+1012 
-1027 DRTNFEPEDAGKR
+1027 
-1040 AYYIRLTGDGSTITL
+1040 
-1055 GNQNY
+1055 
-1060 NANVLTENQGGTL
+1060 
-1073 IDLGDNVVSLEVFGD
+1073 
-1088 AAAEYPEDAL
+1088 
-1098 YKNNPW
+1098 
-1104 YSALTWEKRDALTGG
+1104 
-1119 RITEDAEYEIQ
+1119 
-1130 EWNPEKG
+1130 
-1137 EYEKSTHYRVVRL
+1137 
-1150 DSGLYTVNLI
+1150 
-1160 EGAFFPGWVGKQQGY
+1160 
-1175 VYYHQ
+1175 
-1180 ANEGKYRI
+1180 
-1188 VELTAPAGYTDAAL
+1188 
-1202 IDGKFVEQWSR
+1202 
-1213 EFEINDG
+1213 
-1220 HLTFSYTNEN
+1220 
-1230 SDYNQPKGNRLI
+1230 
-1242 IKKIEAHTGE
+1242 
-1252 IIVDDA
+1252 
-1258 VFTLY
+1258 
-1263 QWNQERGLYEKSKDY
+1263 
-1278 AFVRDAEGL
+1278 
-1287 YTITCLHD
+1287 
-1295 DWSQYEEG
+1295 
-1303 NLYYE
+1303 
-1308 DTLCD
+1308 
-1313 VREDTVN
+1313 REDTVN

-1357 SKSPYGY
+1357 SQSPYGY

-1381 AGKHAYYI
+1381 AGKRAYYI
-1389 RLTDDGSTIT
+1389 RLTGDGSTIT

-1415 GTLIELGDGSVVT
+1415 GTLIDLGNEIVS
-1428 LDVFSP
+1428 LDIFRQ
-1434 ALEEYDE
+1434 AQEKYAEG
-1441 NNLFRNNPWYSTVVW
+1441 NLFRNNPWYSTVVW
-1456 EKRDALTGGLVDAD
+1456 EKRDALTGGLVDASA
-1470 TEYEIQ
+1470 EYEIQ
-1476 EWDPLAGEYKKST
+1476 EWDPKAGEYKKST

-1502 VNLIGDAFFA
+1502 VNLIGDAFFP
-1512 GWGGKQGVLYYHQA
+1512 GWEGKQGVLYYHQA
-1526 NQGKYR
+1526 NEGKYR
-1532 IVELKAPASYT
+1532 IVELKAPASYN
-1543 LKAWQGEKWV
+1543 LKAWEHNNWV
-1553 TGWSEEI
+1553 IGWSEEI
-1560 VVHPDRPTYEFLGD
+1560 VVHPDHPSYEFLRE
-1574 TADYNMPY
+1574 TAAYNMPY
-1582 KTQVLIKKVDDDTGE
+1582 KTKVLIKKVDDDSGE
-1597 LIAPDTTWTLYE
+1597 FILPETTWTLYE

-1622 YKIIRRDD
+1622 YKIVRRED

-1636 ALHSNWTHYE
+1636 TLHSDWTHYE
-1646 EGYLYFEDTQQ
+1646 EGYLYYEDTQT
-1657 DYPESYH
+1657 DYSDSG
-1664 RYGDRRFSNQGKF
+1664 RWFSNQGKF
-1677 LIVESQAPAGYY
+1677 LIVESKAPAGYY

-1734 KILYNLDEGNATV
+1734 KILYDLDDQKGDATL

-1752 RPTSVIINEKQ
+1752 RPTSVIINNKQ
-1763 QPSYERDETS
+1763 QPSYKRDETG

-1792 KWAQTGDDDT
+1792 KWAQTGDDET
-1802 YTTSYEATTS
+1802 YTTSYETTTS
-1812 SLDDQI
+1812 KLDDQI
-1818 TAPEDNLWKNGKLF
+1818 AAPEDTLWKNGKLF
-1832 ELEDYT
+1832 QLEDFSSD
-1838 AALISGPVN
+1838 LISGPVD

-1855 KSLEDVPASMEY
+1855 KSLDDVPPTMEY

-1873 SITLHLVS
+1873 TVTLHLVS
-1881 ADWLEEPRSSYTGFV
+1881 ADWIEEPRSNYTGFV
-1896 DLGYSPKQPTANE
+1896 DLGYSPTQPKANE

-1915 DDGHTFTGH
+1915 DDGYTFTGH

-1936 VDMEIPATYYGWP
+1936 VDMEVPATYYGWP
-1949 DVKGIFLGSL
+1949 DVKGIFLGNL

-1971 GYETEIL
+1971 GYETDIL
-1978 TYLGF
+1978 IYLGF
-1983 NNKDYKIVDA
+1983 NNKDYKITNA
-1993 EWTGNWEA
+1993 EWTGSWEA
-2001 LPGSDMMNR
+2001 MPGADMMSR

-2017 VYATGWIARYEEGEE
+2017 CYTTGWIAQYEEAEDA
-2032 GERTGTATASYSF
+2032 ERTGTVSASYSF
-2045 EDTASQEDGLYHWL
+2045 VDSSSVEDGMYHWL
-2059 VTAHYKPASVWTVLQ
+2059 VTAHYKPASIWTVLQ
-2074 AAAAVLGI
+2074 TAAAVLGI
-2082 GLVIAAVVLILFIL
+2082 GLLIAALVLILFIL
-2096 SRKRKEKK
+2096 SRKRKAKK
-2104 RTTEKV
+2104 RTTEKA

>member
-1 MNKTLLRQFL
+1 MNKPRLRQFL
-11 ALFLLLC
+11 ALFLVLC
-18 MLCGTTLPISAEVS
+18 MLCSTTLPIYAESS
-32 TGEMMPTETSVSVA
+32 TREVVPVETAVSVA
-46 TPENATS
+46 TPESSAS
-53 DGSTEK
+53 ESSTEK
-59 ADSSGTS
+59 SSDPIDTS
-66 SLASATAETAL
+66 LLTSATAETSL

-85 DAVAALDREGILT
+85 DAVAALDREEILS

-112 DQSNAEL
+112 DKSNAEL
-119 TAALEAATEA
+119 TAALDAATEA
-129 SDAAAAPVYAA
+129 SDVVAAPVYAA
-140 EDLYMALSDE
+140 EDLYLALSDE
-150 EREIDAVKAA
+150 EREIEAVKTA

-165 ALVISMQLAMQNPV
+165 ALIISMQLAMQNPT
-179 ATGDGGNEPDL
+179 APGESSSEPELD
-190 EEIAT
+190 EIST

-212 YGLPVATGNTKISI
+212 YGLPVATGDTKISI
-226 SAWEHDLLD
+226 SAWKNDLLD
-235 ASSKG
+235 ASSRG
-240 RLDAD
+240 RLDAV
-245 ALNETNAV
+245 ALNEENAV
-253 MTVAKQDG
+253 MSVAKQDG

-266 VPIAVQVEYP
+266 VPIAAQVEYP

-281 TTVTLPDSV
+281 STITLPDTV
-290 ELLSYTSTAEN
+290 ELLSYTSTSDN
-301 LVVASEKERAQILN
+301 LVTASDKERSQILN
-315 ASYKDS
+315 ATYNDS

-334 DFSVTF
+334 DFSAAF

-345 DGTTISKKLDV
+345 DGTTISKTLNV
-356 SIDGNA
+356 TIDDNA
-362 EATALPAS
+362 EVQSLPTS
-370 NSNGVSTYANTPQ
+370 SGNSVSTYANTPQ
-383 PPFPTGKITKIEYV
+383 PPFTTGKITKIEYV

-416 LYAAPGGCPTYS
+416 LSGQPNGCPVYT
-428 FAYVST
+428 FQYVST
-434 LGADQYVPGNH
+434 LDPGQYTPGNH

-450 NIWGGLNQISLGL
+450 SIWGGLNQLSMGF
-463 LSKSHDVNDFA
+463 LSKSHDVNGFA
-474 SSSFAANTTT
+474 GSSFAAGASTT
-484 AYSTTSNDVL
+484 YSTTSNDVL

-507 IIEHY
+507 IVENY
-512 PNSVAAQS
+512 PNSVAAQI

-532 LDARPYLGNGGYYTF
+532 LDATPYLGNGGYYTF

-554 YNWQRIVVIGSEIDE
+554 YNWQRIVVIGPEIDE
-569 GDDTSEL
+569 DDDTSEL

-590 ASPQSASG
+590 APPQSASG

-641 IGDPQII
+641 IGDPQIV

-723 TIDYGETS
+723 TIDYEETT

-781 EDAEYVFY
+781 EDAEYAIY
-789 EWNVKANK
+789 EWNVNK
-797 YEISSNYRVT
+797 NGYEISSNYRVT

-816 TVINPVYTDW
+816 TVTNPVYTDW

-848 PDGYTDAALQ
+848 PAGYTDAALQ

-864 HWSQEFEITNSDQI
+864 HWSQEFEITDSDQT

-958 NLYYEDTLCDVR
+958 NLYYEDTLCD
-970 EDTVNSDGTTTE
+970 
-982 HAQYYTDYEPVNFPI
+982 I
-997 ENRSVTN
+997 
-1004 DGQFVVVE
+1004 
-1012 TKSPYGYYGDWTGDE
+1012 
-1027 DRTNFEPEDAGKR
+1027 
-1040 AYYIRLTGDGSTITL
+1040 
-1055 GNQNY
+1055 
-1060 NANVLTENQGGTL
+1060 
-1073 IDLGDNVVSLEVFGD
+1073 
-1088 AAAEYPEDAL
+1088 
-1098 YKNNPW
+1098 
-1104 YSALTWEKRDALTGG
+1104 
-1119 RITEDAEYEIQ
+1119 
-1130 EWNPEKG
+1130 
-1137 EYEKSTHYRVVRL
+1137 
-1150 DSGLYTVNLI
+1150 
-1160 EGAFFPGWVGKQQGY
+1160 
-1175 VYYHQ
+1175 
-1180 ANEGKYRI
+1180 
-1188 VELTAPAGYTDAAL
+1188 
-1202 IDGKFVEQWSR
+1202 
-1213 EFEINDG
+1213 
-1220 HLTFSYTNEN
+1220 
-1230 SDYNQPKGNRLI
+1230 
-1242 IKKIEAHTGE
+1242 
-1252 IIVDDA
+1252 
-1258 VFTLY
+1258 
-1263 QWNQERGLYEKSKDY
+1263 
-1278 AFVRDAEGL
+1278 
-1287 YTITCLHD
+1287 
-1295 DWSQYEEG
+1295 
-1303 NLYYE
+1303 
-1308 DTLCD
+1308 
-1313 VREDTVN
+1313 REDTVN

-1357 SKSPYGY
+1357 SQSPYGY

-1381 AGKHAYYI
+1381 AGKRAYYI
-1389 RLTDDGSTIT
+1389 RLTGDGSTIT

-1415 GTLIELGDGSVVT
+1415 GTLIDLGNEIVS
-1428 LDVFSP
+1428 LDIFRQ
-1434 ALEEYDE
+1434 AQEKYAEG
-1441 NNLFRNNPWYSTVVW
+1441 NLFRNNPWYSTVVW
-1456 EKRDALTGGLVDAD
+1456 EKRDALTGGLVDASA
-1470 TEYEIQ
+1470 EYEIQ
-1476 EWDPLAGEYKKST
+1476 EWDPKAGEYKKST

-1502 VNLIGDAFFA
+1502 VNLIGDAFFP
-1512 GWGGKQGVLYYHQA
+1512 GWEGKQGVLYYHQA
-1526 NQGKYR
+1526 NEGKYR
-1532 IVELKAPASYT
+1532 IVELKAPASYN
-1543 LKAWQGEKWV
+1543 LKAWEHDNWV
-1553 TGWSEEI
+1553 IGWSEEI
-1560 VVHPDRPTYEFLGD
+1560 VVHPDHPSYEFLGE
-1574 TADYNMPY
+1574 TAAYNMPY
-1582 KTQVLIKKVDDDTGE
+1582 KTKVLIKKVDDDSGE
-1597 LIAPDTTWTLYE
+1597 FILPETTWTLYE

-1622 YKIIRRDD
+1622 YKIVRRED

-1636 ALHSNWTHYE
+1636 TLHSDWTHYE
-1646 EGYLYFEDTQQ
+1646 EGYLYYEDTQT
-1657 DYPESYH
+1657 DYSDSG
-1664 RYGDRRFSNQGKF
+1664 RWFSNQGKF
-1677 LIVESQAPAGYY
+1677 LIVESKAPAGYY

-1734 KILYNLDEGNATV
+1734 KILYDLDDQKGDATL

-1752 RPTSVIINEKQ
+1752 RPTSVIINNKQ
-1763 QPSYERDETS
+1763 QPSYKRDETG

-1792 KWAQTGDDDT
+1792 KWAQTGDDET
-1802 YTTSYEATTS
+1802 YTTSYETTTS
-1812 SLDDQI
+1812 KLNDQI
-1818 TAPEDNLWKNGKLF
+1818 AAPEDTLWKNGKLF
-1832 ELEDYT
+1832 QLEDFSSD
-1838 AALISGPVN
+1838 LISGPVD

-1855 KSLEDVPASMEY
+1855 KSLDDVPPTMEY

-1873 SITLHLVS
+1873 TVTLHLVS
-1881 ADWLEEPRSSYTGFV
+1881 ADWIEEPRSNYTGFV
-1896 DLGYSPKQPTANE
+1896 DLGYSPTQPKANE

-1915 DDGHTFTGH
+1915 DDGYTFTGH

-1936 VDMEIPATYYGWP
+1936 VDMEVPATYYGWP
-1949 DVKGIFLGSL
+1949 DVKGIFLGNL

-1971 GYETEIL
+1971 GYETDIL
-1978 TYLGF
+1978 IYLGF
-1983 NNKDYKIVDA
+1983 NNKDYKITNA
-1993 EWTGNWEA
+1993 EWTGSWEA
-2001 LPGSDMMNR
+2001 MPGADMMSR

-2017 VYATGWIARYEEGEE
+2017 CYTTGWIAQYEEAEDA
-2032 GERTGTATASYSF
+2032 ERTGTVSASYSF
-2045 EDTASQEDGLYHWL
+2045 VDSSSVEDGMYHWL
-2059 VTAHYKPASVWTVLQ
+2059 VTAHYKPASIWTVLQ
-2074 AAAAVLGI
+2074 TAAAVLGI
-2082 GLVIAAVVLILFIL
+2082 GLLIAALVLILFIL
-2096 SRKRKEKK
+2096 SRKRKAKK
-2104 RTTEKV
+2104 RTTEKA

>member
-1 MNKTLLRQFL
+1 MKKKHLRCLLV
-11 ALFLLLC
+11 LLVAVC
-18 MLCGTTLPISAEVS
+18 MVCSIAVPVCAEVLPS
-32 TGEMMPTETSVSVA
+32 AQIG
-46 TPENATS
+46 TP
-53 DGSTEK
+53 
-59 ADSSGTS
+59 
-66 SLASATAETAL
+66 ETAL
-77 SEAAQAFV
+77 ESDTEKDNTPTPTPTDTPTPEPAPSEAPSTPETSEP
-85 DAVAALDREGILT
+85 AATSE
-98 AINAWGLASQAWQA
+98 
-112 DQSNAEL
+112 
-119 TAALEAATEA
+119 TAAP
-129 SDAAAAPVYAA
+129 AAPSLD
-140 EDLYMALSDE
+140 EITTMLYS
-150 EREIDAVKAA
+150 
-160 YSSLT
+160 
-165 ALVISMQLAMQNPV
+165 
-179 ATGDGGNEPDL
+179 
-190 EEIAT
+190 
-195 VLYGDL
+195 DL
-201 PDAPTGSYIGE
+201 PDAPTGYYIGE
-212 YGLPVATGNTKISI
+212 YGLPVGTGQTKISL
-226 SAWEHDLLD
+226 SAWQDELLD
-235 ASSKG
+235 ESSQG

-245 ALNETNAV
+245 ALNADTSA
-253 MTVAKQDG
+253 MAVAKQPG
-261 TDYAI
+261 QDYAI
-266 VPIAVQVEYP
+266 VPIVMQVEYP
-276 ANGAT
+276 ANGSA
-281 TTVTLPDSV
+281 TTVTLPDDV
-290 ELLSYTSTAEN
+290 DLLSYASTEDH
-301 LVVASEKERAQILN
+301 LVTASEEERAQILTG
-315 ASYKDS
+315 SYTDA
-321 SASASG
+321 SASATG
-327 FYVKATE
+327 FYVKAGE
-334 DFSVTF
+334 DFTVEM
-340 TYSAP
+340 TYTAP
-345 DGTTISKKLDV
+345 DGTSMSKSLTV
-356 SIDGNA
+356 VIDDT
-362 EATALPAS
+362 ATAAAALPQGNSTSAYAS
-370 NSNGVSTYANTPQ
+370 TSAPP
-383 PPFPTGKITKIEYV
+383 PPFTTGKITKIEYV
-397 VSTWLVW
+397 VSTWLIW

-409 AYCCDNG
+409 AYCCSHGLNG
-416 LYAAPGGCPTYS
+416 QPNGCPTYN
-428 FAYVST
+428 FAYVSK
-434 LGADQYVPGNH
+434 LEPGQYTPGNH

-450 NIWGGLNQISLGL
+450 NIWGGLNQLSLGVL
-463 LSKSHDVNDFA
+463 TEKHDSTTF
-474 SSSFAANTTT
+474 SGSEFAANLPSLYSAAGTDTLGK
-484 AYSTTSNDVL
+484 AYQ
-494 KTAYEYYNDTQLW
+494 YYDDTQLW

-512 PNSVAAQS
+512 PDSVAAQLYLS
-520 YMKSA
+520 SIA
-525 AALENNG
+525 AMDKDGDTA
-532 LDARPYLGNGGYYTF
+532 APYVSGRGYYTNI
-547 AYFPPAG
+547 YQPPAG
-554 YNWQRIVVIGSEIDE
+554 YRWQIVAVVGEEIPDESSGSGEIPDAPDAE
-569 GDDTSEL
+569 
-576 PETPEMQYYSADWT
+576 YYSANWS
-590 ASPQSASG
+590 APPQSASG
-598 SFDLTYTVHI
+598 SFDYTYTINI

-613 ITHEKLDDAIFKL
+613 ITHEKLDDAIFQL
-626 TPNPSSG
+626 TPKPSSG
-633 TISGGTWT
+633 TIDGGTWT
-641 IGDPQII
+641 ISDPQIV

-653 AASATWT
+653 AATATWT
-660 LHYEVTKTST
+660 LHYSVSKTST
-670 TTLSGKEGPYNTQ
+670 SSLSGQEGPYASQ
-683 EEANA
+683 EEADA
-688 AAEAAKNNAIAQLQ
+688 AAEAAKNNAITQLQ
-702 NEAQAMV
+702 NEAQNAV
-709 DAAIAEAKAQLAKI
+709 NAALAAARAQLANF
-723 TIDYGETS
+723 GFEWQETT

-781 EDAEYVFY
+781 EDAEYAFY
-789 EWNVKANK
+789 EWNVDANE
-797 YEISSNYRVT
+797 YQISSNYRVT

-816 TVINPVYTDW
+816 TVTNPVYTDW

-848 PDGYTDAALQ
+848 PAGYTDAALQ
-858 GTDWVE
+858 GADWVE
-864 HWSQEFEITNSDQI
+864 HWSQEFKITDSDQT

-958 NLYYEDTLCDVR
+958 NLYYEDTLCDIR

-1389 RLTDDGSTIT
+1389 RLTNDGSTIT

-1415 GTLIELGDGSVVT
+1415 GTLIDLGDEIVS
-1428 LDVFSP
+1428 LDIFRP
-1434 ALEEYDE
+1434 AQEEYDE
-1441 NNLFRNNPWYSTVVW
+1441 DNLFRNNPWYSTVVW

-1636 ALHSNWTHYE
+1636 ALHSDWTHYE

-1704 NGSDLGKR
+1704 TGSDLGKR
-1712 GYAFTLTEDNGT
+1712 GYAFTLTKDNGT

-1763 QPSYERDETS
+1763 QPSYKRDEAG

-1812 SLDDQI
+1812 KLGDKI
-1818 TAPEDNLWKNGKLF
+1818 AAPEDTLWKNGKLF
-1832 ELEDYT
+1832 ELEDYAT
-1838 AALISGPVN
+1838 DLISGPVYYD
-1847 RQVTLENV
+1847 VTLENI
-1855 KSLEDVPASMEY
+1855 KSLDEVPSTMEY
-1867 SLTDGT
+1867 QLSADKT
-1873 SITLHLVS
+1873 ITLALVS

-2032 GERTGTATASYSF
+2032 GERTGTVTASYSF
-2045 EDTASQEDGLYHWL
+2045 EDTASQNDGLYHWL

>member
-1 MNKTLLRQFL
+1 MNKPRLRQFL
-11 ALFLLLC
+11 ALFLVLC
-18 MLCGTTLPISAEVS
+18 MLCSTTLPIYAESS
-32 TGEMMPTETSVSVA
+32 TREVVPVETAVSVA
-46 TPENATS
+46 TPESSAS
-53 DGSTEK
+53 ESSTEK
-59 ADSSGTS
+59 SSDPIDTS
-66 SLASATAETAL
+66 LLTSATAETSL

-85 DAVAALDREGILT
+85 DAVAALDREEILS

-112 DQSNAEL
+112 DKSNAEL
-119 TAALEAATEA
+119 TAALDAATEA
-129 SDAAAAPVYAA
+129 SDVVSAPVYAA
-140 EDLYMALSDE
+140 EDLYLALSDE
-150 EREIDAVKAA
+150 EREIEAVKTA

-165 ALVISMQLAMQNPV
+165 ALIISMQLAMQNPT
-179 ATGDGGNEPDL
+179 APGESSSEPELD
-190 EEIAT
+190 EIST

-212 YGLPVATGNTKISI
+212 YGLPVATGDTKISI
-226 SAWEHDLLD
+226 SAWKNDLLD
-235 ASSKG
+235 ASSRG
-240 RLDAD
+240 RLDAV
-245 ALNETNAV
+245 ALNEENAV
-253 MTVAKQDG
+253 MSVAKQDG

-281 TTVTLPDSV
+281 STITLPDTV
-290 ELLSYTSTAEN
+290 ELLSYTSTSDN
-301 LVVASEKERAQILN
+301 LVTASDKERSQILN
-315 ASYKDS
+315 ATYNDS

-334 DFSVTF
+334 DFSAAF

-345 DGTTISKKLDV
+345 DGTTISKTLNV
-356 SIDGNA
+356 TIDDNA
-362 EATALPAS
+362 EVQSLPTS
-370 NSNGVSTYANTPQ
+370 SGNSVSTYANTPQ
-383 PPFPTGKITKIEYV
+383 PPFTTGKITKIEYV

-416 LYAAPGGCPTYS
+416 LSGQPNGCPVYT
-428 FAYVST
+428 FQYVST
-434 LGADQYVPGNH
+434 LDPGQYTPGNH

-450 NIWGGLNQISLGL
+450 SIWGGLNQLSMGF
-463 LSKSHDVNDFA
+463 LSKSHDVNGFA
-474 SSSFAANTTT
+474 GSSFAAGASTT
-484 AYSTTSNDVL
+484 YSTTSNDVL

-507 IIEHY
+507 IVENY
-512 PNSVAAQS
+512 PNSVAAQI

-532 LDARPYLGNGGYYTF
+532 LDATPYLGNGGYYTF

-554 YNWQRIVVIGSEIDE
+554 YNWQRIVVIGPEIDE
-569 GDDTSEL
+569 DDDTSDL
-576 PETPEMQYYSADWT
+576 PEKPEMQYYSADWT
-590 ASPQSASG
+590 APAQSASG

-641 IGDPQII
+641 IGDPQIV

-723 TIDYGETS
+723 TIDYEETT

-781 EDAEYVFY
+781 EDAEYAIY
-789 EWNVKANK
+789 EWNVNK
-797 YEISSNYRVT
+797 NGYEISSNYRVT

-816 TVINPVYTDW
+816 TVTNPVYTDW

-848 PDGYTDAALQ
+848 PAGYTDAALQ

-864 HWSQEFEITNSDQI
+864 HWSQDFEITDSDQT

-958 NLYYEDTLCDVR
+958 NLYYEDTLCD
-970 EDTVNSDGTTTE
+970 
-982 HAQYYTDYEPVNFPI
+982 I
-997 ENRSVTN
+997 
-1004 DGQFVVVE
+1004 
-1012 TKSPYGYYGDWTGDE
+1012 
-1027 DRTNFEPEDAGKR
+1027 
-1040 AYYIRLTGDGSTITL
+1040 
-1055 GNQNY
+1055 
-1060 NANVLTENQGGTL
+1060 
-1073 IDLGDNVVSLEVFGD
+1073 
-1088 AAAEYPEDAL
+1088 
-1098 YKNNPW
+1098 
-1104 YSALTWEKRDALTGG
+1104 
-1119 RITEDAEYEIQ
+1119 
-1130 EWNPEKG
+1130 
-1137 EYEKSTHYRVVRL
+1137 
-1150 DSGLYTVNLI
+1150 
-1160 EGAFFPGWVGKQQGY
+1160 
-1175 VYYHQ
+1175 
-1180 ANEGKYRI
+1180 
-1188 VELTAPAGYTDAAL
+1188 
-1202 IDGKFVEQWSR
+1202 
-1213 EFEINDG
+1213 
-1220 HLTFSYTNEN
+1220 
-1230 SDYNQPKGNRLI
+1230 
-1242 IKKIEAHTGE
+1242 
-1252 IIVDDA
+1252 
-1258 VFTLY
+1258 
-1263 QWNQERGLYEKSKDY
+1263 
-1278 AFVRDAEGL
+1278 
-1287 YTITCLHD
+1287 
-1295 DWSQYEEG
+1295 
-1303 NLYYE
+1303 
-1308 DTLCD
+1308 
-1313 VREDTVN
+1313 REDTVN

-1357 SKSPYGY
+1357 SQSPYGY

-1381 AGKHAYYI
+1381 AGKRAYYI
-1389 RLTDDGSTIT
+1389 RLTGDGSTIT

-1415 GTLIELGDGSVVT
+1415 GTLIDLGNEIVS
-1428 LDVFSP
+1428 LDIFRQ
-1434 ALEEYDE
+1434 AQEKYAEG
-1441 NNLFRNNPWYSTVVW
+1441 NLFRNNPWYSTVVW
-1456 EKRDALTGGLVDAD
+1456 EKRDALTGGLVDASA
-1470 TEYEIQ
+1470 EYEIQ
-1476 EWDPLAGEYKKST
+1476 EWDPKAGEYKKST

-1502 VNLIGDAFFA
+1502 VNLIGDAFFP
-1512 GWGGKQGVLYYHQA
+1512 GWEGKQGVLYYHQA
-1526 NQGKYR
+1526 NEGKYR
-1532 IVELKAPASYT
+1532 IVELKAPASYN
-1543 LKAWQGEKWV
+1543 LKAWEHDNWV
-1553 TGWSEEI
+1553 IGWSEEI
-1560 VVHPDRPTYEFLGD
+1560 VVHPDHPSYEFLGE
-1574 TADYNMPY
+1574 TAAYNMPY
-1582 KTQVLIKKVDDDTGE
+1582 KTKVLIKKVDDDSGE
-1597 LIAPDTTWTLYE
+1597 FILPETTWTLYE

-1622 YKIIRRDD
+1622 YKIVRRED

-1636 ALHSNWTHYE
+1636 TLHSDWTHYE
-1646 EGYLYFEDTQQ
+1646 EGYLYYEDTQT
-1657 DYPESYH
+1657 DYSDSG
-1664 RYGDRRFSNQGKF
+1664 RWFSNQGKF
-1677 LIVESQAPAGYY
+1677 LIVESKAPAGYY

-1734 KILYNLDEGNATV
+1734 KILYDLDDQKGDATL

-1752 RPTSVIINEKQ
+1752 RPTSVIINNKQ
-1763 QPSYERDETS
+1763 QPSYKRDETG

-1792 KWAQTGDDDT
+1792 KWAQTGDDET
-1802 YTTSYEATTS
+1802 YTTSYETTTS
-1812 SLDDQI
+1812 KLSDQI
-1818 TAPEDNLWKNGKLF
+1818 AAPEDTLWKNGKLF
-1832 ELEDYT
+1832 QLEDFSSD
-1838 AALISGPVN
+1838 LISGPVD

-1855 KSLEDVPASMEY
+1855 KSLDDVPPTMEY

-1873 SITLHLVS
+1873 TVTLHLVS
-1881 ADWLEEPRSSYTGFV
+1881 ADWIEEPRSNYTGFV
-1896 DLGYSPKQPTANE
+1896 DLGYSPTQPKANE

-1915 DDGHTFTGH
+1915 DDGYTFTGH

-1936 VDMEIPATYYGWP
+1936 VDMEVPATYYGWP
-1949 DVKGIFLGSL
+1949 DVKGIFLGNL

-1971 GYETEIL
+1971 GYETDIL
-1978 TYLGF
+1978 IYLGF
-1983 NNKDYKIVDA
+1983 NNKDYKITNA
-1993 EWTGNWEA
+1993 EWTGSWEA
-2001 LPGSDMMNR
+2001 MPGADMMSR

-2017 VYATGWIARYEEGEE
+2017 CYTTGWIAQYEEAEDA
-2032 GERTGTATASYSF
+2032 ERTGTVSASYSF
-2045 EDTASQEDGLYHWL
+2045 VDSASVEDGMYHWL
-2059 VTAHYKPASVWTVLQ
+2059 VTAHYKPASIWTVLQ
-2074 AAAAVLGI
+2074 TAAAVLGI
-2082 GLVIAAVVLILFIL
+2082 GLLIAALVLILFIL
-2096 SRKRKEKK
+2096 SRKRKAKK
-2104 RTTEKV
+2104 RTTEKA

>member
-1 MNKTLLRQFL
+1 MKKKHLRCLLV
-11 ALFLLLC
+11 LLVAVC
-18 MLCGTTLPISAEVS
+18 MVCSIAVPVCAEILPSAQVGTP
-32 TGEMMPTETSVSVA
+32 
-46 TPENATS
+46 
-53 DGSTEK
+53 
-59 ADSSGTS
+59 
-66 SLASATAETAL
+66 ETAL
-77 SEAAQAFV
+77 ESDTEKDNTPTPTPTDAPTPEPTPSEAPSTPETSEP
-85 DAVAALDREGILT
+85 AATSE
-98 AINAWGLASQAWQA
+98 
-112 DQSNAEL
+112 
-119 TAALEAATEA
+119 TAAP
-129 SDAAAAPVYAA
+129 AAPSLD
-140 EDLYMALSDE
+140 EITTMLYS
-150 EREIDAVKAA
+150 
-160 YSSLT
+160 
-165 ALVISMQLAMQNPV
+165 
-179 ATGDGGNEPDL
+179 
-190 EEIAT
+190 
-195 VLYGDL
+195 DL

-212 YGLPVATGNTKISI
+212 YGLPVATGDTKISI
-226 SAWEHDLLD
+226 SAWKYDLLD

-253 MTVAKQDG
+253 MAVAKQDG
-261 TDYAI
+261 AEYAI
-266 VPIAVQVEYP
+266 APIAVQVEYP

-345 DGTTISKKLDV
+345 DGTTISKNLDV
-356 SIDGNA
+356 SINGSS
-362 EATALPAS
+362 EATVLPAS
-370 NSNGVSTYANTPQ
+370 NSNGVSTYANTPT
-383 PPFPTGKITKIEYV
+383 PPFTTGKITKIEYV

-416 LYAAPGGCPTYS
+416 LYAAPGGCPTYN
-428 FAYVST
+428 FAYVSK
-434 LGADQYVPGNH
+434 LEPGQYTPGNH

-450 NIWGGLNQISLGL
+450 NIWGGLNQLSLGL
-463 LSKSHDVNDFA
+463 LSKSHDTNDFA
-474 SSSFAANTTT
+474 GSGFAASAATT
-484 AYSTTSNDVL
+484 YSATGNEVL

-512 PNSVAAQS
+512 PNSVAAQT
-520 YMKSA
+520 YMKAA

-532 LDARPYLGNGGYYTF
+532 LDARPYLENGGYYTF

-554 YNWQRIVVIGSEIDE
+554 YNWQRIVIVGGPVLDD
-569 GDDTSEL
+569 DDTSDL
-576 PETPEMQYYSADWT
+576 PDVPEMQYYSADWT
-590 ASPQSASG
+590 APPQSASG

-613 ITHEKLDDAIFKL
+613 VTHEKLDDAIFKL
-626 TPNPSSG
+626 TPNPSNG

-641 IGDPQII
+641 IGDPQIV

-688 AAEAAKNNAIAQLQ
+688 AAETAKNNAIAQLK

-723 TIDYGETS
+723 TIDYEETT

-781 EDAEYVFY
+781 EDAEYAVY
-789 EWNVKANK
+789 EWSVAANG
-797 YEISSNYRVT
+797 YQISPNYRVT
-807 RLENGLYTV
+807 RLATGLYTV
-816 TVINPVYTDW
+816 TVTNPVYTDW

-834 QDNLGKFRIEEVTA
+834 QDNLGKFRIEEVAA
-848 PDGYTDAALQ
+848 PAGYTDAALQ

-864 HWSQEFEITNSDQI
+864 HWSQEFKITDSDQT

-909 VDDAVFTLYQWNQER
+909 EDDAVFTLYQWNQER
-924 GLYEKSKDYAFVRD
+924 GLYEVSKDYAFVRD

-945 TCLHDDWS
+945 TSLHDDWTN
-953 QYEEG
+953 YVEG

-970 EDTVNSDGTTTE
+970 EDTG
-982 HAQYYTDYEPVNFPI
+982 
-997 ENRSVTN
+997 
-1004 DGQFVVVE
+1004 
-1012 TKSPYGYYGDWTGDE
+1012 
-1027 DRTNFEPEDAGKR
+1027 
-1040 AYYIRLTGDGSTITL
+1040 
-1055 GNQNY
+1055 
-1060 NANVLTENQGGTL
+1060 
-1073 IDLGDNVVSLEVFGD
+1073 
-1088 AAAEYPEDAL
+1088 
-1098 YKNNPW
+1098 
-1104 YSALTWEKRDALTGG
+1104 
-1119 RITEDAEYEIQ
+1119 
-1130 EWNPEKG
+1130 
-1137 EYEKSTHYRVVRL
+1137 
-1150 DSGLYTVNLI
+1150 
-1160 EGAFFPGWVGKQQGY
+1160 
-1175 VYYHQ
+1175 
-1180 ANEGKYRI
+1180 
-1188 VELTAPAGYTDAAL
+1188 
-1202 IDGKFVEQWSR
+1202 
-1213 EFEINDG
+1213 
-1220 HLTFSYTNEN
+1220 
-1230 SDYNQPKGNRLI
+1230 
-1242 IKKIEAHTGE
+1242 
-1252 IIVDDA
+1252 
-1258 VFTLY
+1258 
-1263 QWNQERGLYEKSKDY
+1263 
-1278 AFVRDAEGL
+1278 
-1287 YTITCLHD
+1287 
-1295 DWSQYEEG
+1295 
-1303 NLYYE
+1303 
-1308 DTLCD
+1308 
-1313 VREDTVN
+1313 N

-1332 TDYEPVDFSI
+1332 TDYEPVNFPI
-1342 DERAVTN
+1342 DGRAVTT

-1389 RLTDDGSTIT
+1389 RLNDDGSTIT
-1399 LTDSEYNAHVL
+1399 LTDGAYNAHVL

-1470 TEYEIQ
+1470 TGFEIQ
-1476 EWDPLAGEYKKST
+1476 EWNPEKGQYEKST

-1502 VNLIGDAFFA
+1502 VHLIGDAFFP
-1512 GWGGKQGVLYYHQA
+1512 GWEGKQEALYYHQS
-1526 NQGKYR
+1526 NEGKYR
-1532 IVELKAPASYT
+1532 LVELRAPSSYN
-1543 LKAWQGEKWV
+1543 LKAWEHNNWV
-1553 TGWSEEI
+1553 IGWSEEI
-1560 VVHPDRPTYEFLGD
+1560 VVHPDHPSYEFVGD

-1582 KTQVLIKKVDDDTGE
+1582 RTQVIIKKVDEDTGE
-1597 LIAPDTTWTLYE
+1597 FIQADAAWTLYE
-1609 WNERNNQYEVSTN
+1609 WNERNSQYEVSPN
-1622 YKIIRRDD
+1622 YEIIRRDD

-1636 ALHSNWTHYE
+1636 TLHSDWEHYE

-1664 RYGDRRFSNQGKF
+1664 RYSDRRFSNQGRF
-1677 LIVESQAPAGYY
+1677 LIVESKAPAGYY

-1724 LWLTNADYNA
+1724 LWLTNWDYNA
-1734 KILYNLDEGNATV
+1734 KILYDVDDELGNATL

-1752 RPTSVIINEKQ
+1752 RPTSVIIDEDKQ
-1763 QPSYERDETS
+1763 PEYDRPETA
-1773 FGNTAKYGY
+1773 FTNKAKYGY
-1782 VVFDR
+1782 VEFDR
-1787 SQYNK
+1787 GQYRK
-1792 KWAQTGDDDT
+1792 KWAQTGDET
-1802 YTTSYEATTS
+1802 YTVAYDATTDEPEKEQLAAPNQLRWQNGLLY
-1812 SLDDQI
+1812 SLS
-1818 TAPEDNLWKNGKLF
+1818 
-1832 ELEDYT
+1832 DYT
-1838 AALISGPVN
+1838 ATLISGPVEH
-1847 RQVTLENV
+1847 QAETADIT
-1855 KSLEDVPASMEY
+1855 SLEAVPTTVEY
-1867 SLTDGT
+1867 DFDGQ
-1873 SITLHLVS
+1873 TLQLQLVE
-1881 ADWLEEPRSSYTGFV
+1881 ARWIQQPQEKHTGYV
-1896 DLGYSPKQPTANE
+1896 DMGYSPTQPKFEE
-1909 TETITA
+1909 TS
-1915 DDGHTFTGH
+1915 TFTAEDGTEFVGH
-1924 LVGIEQTGDYGW
+1924 LVKVEQTGEYQWIGT
-1936 VDMEIPATYYGWP
+1936 EIPATYHGWP
-1949 DVKGIFLGSL
+1949 DVKGIYLGNL
-1959 VLPHNDNKPVYE
+1959 VLPHNDLKPVYE
-1971 GYETEIL
+1971 GYENDIL
-1978 TYLGF
+1978 DYLGLDPSTHRITGAAWTGSWQGQPGEDMMIRPAVF
-1983 NNKDYKIVDA
+1983 DLQVYAAGWVGVYEDDA
-1993 EWTGNWEA
+1993 ENQTGVA
-2001 LPGSDMMNR
+2001 L
-2010 SATFTIS
+2010 ATYRLGGNENT
-2017 VYATGWIARYEEGEE
+2017 
-2032 GERTGTATASYSF
+2032 
-2045 EDTASQEDGLYHWL
+2045 DGLYHWT
-2059 VTAHYKPASVWTVLQ
+2059 VTAYYHPMLSALQ
-2074 AAAAVLGI
+2074 AAAAVLGVA
-2082 GLVIAAVVLILFIL
+2082 LLIAALVALLFIL
-2096 SRKRKEKK
+2096 SRRRKETNK
-2104 RTTEKV
+2104 RTEVH

>member
-1 MNKTLLRQFL
+1 MNKPRLRQFL
-11 ALFLLLC
+11 ALFLVLC
-18 MLCGTTLPISAEVS
+18 MLCSTTLPIYAESS
-32 TGEMMPTETSVSVA
+32 TREVVPVETAVSVA
-46 TPENATS
+46 TPESSAS
-53 DGSTEK
+53 ESSTEK
-59 ADSSGTS
+59 SSDPIDTS
-66 SLASATAETAL
+66 LLTSATAETSL

-85 DAVAALDREGILT
+85 DAVAALDREEILS

-112 DQSNAEL
+112 DKSNAEL
-119 TAALEAATEA
+119 TAALDAATEA
-129 SDAAAAPVYAA
+129 SDVVAAPVYAA
-140 EDLYMALSDE
+140 EDLYLALSDE
-150 EREIDAVKAA
+150 EREIEAVKTA

-165 ALVISMQLAMQNPV
+165 ALIISMQLAMQNPT
-179 ATGDGGNEPDL
+179 APGESSSEPELD
-190 EEIAT
+190 EIST

-212 YGLPVATGNTKISI
+212 YGLPVATGDTKISI
-226 SAWEHDLLD
+226 SAWKNDLLD
-235 ASSKG
+235 ASSRG
-240 RLDAD
+240 RLDAV
-245 ALNETNAV
+245 ALNEENAV
-253 MTVAKQDG
+253 MSVAKQDG

-281 TTVTLPDSV
+281 STITLPDTV
-290 ELLSYTSTAEN
+290 ELLSYTSTSDN
-301 LVVASEKERAQILN
+301 LVTASDKERSQILN
-315 ASYKDS
+315 ATYNDS

-334 DFSVTF
+334 DFSAAF

-345 DGTTISKKLDV
+345 DGTTISKTLNV
-356 SIDGNA
+356 TIDDNA
-362 EATALPAS
+362 EVQSLPTS
-370 NSNGVSTYANTPQ
+370 SGNSVSTYANTPQ
-383 PPFPTGKITKIEYV
+383 PPFTTGKITKIEYV

-416 LYAAPGGCPTYS
+416 LSGQPNGCPVYT
-428 FAYVST
+428 FQYVST
-434 LGADQYVPGNH
+434 LDPGQYTPGNH

-450 NIWGGLNQISLGL
+450 SIWGGLNQLSMGF
-463 LSKSHDVNDFA
+463 LSKSHDVNGFA
-474 SSSFAANTTT
+474 GSSFAAGASTT
-484 AYSTTSNDVL
+484 YSTTSNDVL

-507 IIEHY
+507 IVENY
-512 PNSVAAQS
+512 PNSVAAQI

-532 LDARPYLGNGGYYTF
+532 LDATPYLGNGGYYTF

-554 YNWQRIVVIGSEIDE
+554 YNWQRIVVIGPEIDE
-569 GDDTSEL
+569 DDDTSEL

-590 ASPQSASG
+590 APPQSASG

-641 IGDPQII
+641 IGDPQIV

-670 TTLSGKEGPYNTQ
+670 TTLSGKEGPYKTQ

-723 TIDYGETS
+723 TIDYEETT

-781 EDAEYVFY
+781 EDAEYAIY
-789 EWNVKANK
+789 EWNVNK
-797 YEISSNYRVT
+797 NGYEISSNYRVT

-816 TVINPVYTDW
+816 TVTNPVYTDW

-848 PDGYTDAALQ
+848 PAGYTDAALQ

-864 HWSQEFEITNSDQI
+864 HWSQEFEITDSDQT

-958 NLYYEDTLCDVR
+958 NLYYEDTLCD
-970 EDTVNSDGTTTE
+970 
-982 HAQYYTDYEPVNFPI
+982 I
-997 ENRSVTN
+997 
-1004 DGQFVVVE
+1004 
-1012 TKSPYGYYGDWTGDE
+1012 
-1027 DRTNFEPEDAGKR
+1027 
-1040 AYYIRLTGDGSTITL
+1040 
-1055 GNQNY
+1055 
-1060 NANVLTENQGGTL
+1060 
-1073 IDLGDNVVSLEVFGD
+1073 
-1088 AAAEYPEDAL
+1088 
-1098 YKNNPW
+1098 
-1104 YSALTWEKRDALTGG
+1104 
-1119 RITEDAEYEIQ
+1119 
-1130 EWNPEKG
+1130 
-1137 EYEKSTHYRVVRL
+1137 
-1150 DSGLYTVNLI
+1150 
-1160 EGAFFPGWVGKQQGY
+1160 
-1175 VYYHQ
+1175 
-1180 ANEGKYRI
+1180 
-1188 VELTAPAGYTDAAL
+1188 
-1202 IDGKFVEQWSR
+1202 
-1213 EFEINDG
+1213 
-1220 HLTFSYTNEN
+1220 
-1230 SDYNQPKGNRLI
+1230 
-1242 IKKIEAHTGE
+1242 
-1252 IIVDDA
+1252 
-1258 VFTLY
+1258 
-1263 QWNQERGLYEKSKDY
+1263 
-1278 AFVRDAEGL
+1278 
-1287 YTITCLHD
+1287 
-1295 DWSQYEEG
+1295 
-1303 NLYYE
+1303 
-1308 DTLCD
+1308 
-1313 VREDTVN
+1313 REDTVN

-1357 SKSPYGY
+1357 SQSPYGY

-1381 AGKHAYYI
+1381 AGKRAYYI
-1389 RLTDDGSTIT
+1389 RLTGDGSTIT

-1415 GTLIELGDGSVVT
+1415 GTLIDLGNEIVS
-1428 LDVFSP
+1428 LDIFRQ
-1434 ALEEYDE
+1434 AQEKYAEG
-1441 NNLFRNNPWYSTVVW
+1441 NLFRNNPWYSTVVW
-1456 EKRDALTGGLVDAD
+1456 EKRDALTGGLVDASA
-1470 TEYEIQ
+1470 EYEIQ
-1476 EWDPLAGEYKKST
+1476 EWDPKAGEYKKST

-1502 VNLIGDAFFA
+1502 VNLIGDAFFP
-1512 GWGGKQGVLYYHQA
+1512 GWEGKQGVLYYHQA
-1526 NQGKYR
+1526 NEGKYR
-1532 IVELKAPASYT
+1532 IVELKAPASYN
-1543 LKAWQGEKWV
+1543 LKAWEHDNWV
-1553 TGWSEEI
+1553 IGWSEEI
-1560 VVHPDRPTYEFLGD
+1560 VVHPDHPSYEFLGE
-1574 TADYNMPY
+1574 TAAYNMPY
-1582 KTQVLIKKVDDDTGE
+1582 KTKVLIKKVDDDSGE
-1597 LIAPDTTWTLYE
+1597 FILPETTWTLYE

-1622 YKIIRRDD
+1622 YKIVRRED

-1636 ALHSNWTHYE
+1636 TLHSDWTHYE
-1646 EGYLYFEDTQQ
+1646 EGYLYYEDTQT
-1657 DYPESYH
+1657 DYSDSG
-1664 RYGDRRFSNQGKF
+1664 RWFSNQGKF
-1677 LIVESQAPAGYY
+1677 LIVESKAPAGYY

-1734 KILYNLDEGNATV
+1734 KILYDLDDQKGDATL

-1752 RPTSVIINEKQ
+1752 RPTSVIINNKQ
-1763 QPSYERDETS
+1763 QPSYKRDETG

-1792 KWAQTGDDDT
+1792 KWAQTGDDET
-1802 YTTSYEATTS
+1802 YTTSYETTTS
-1812 SLDDQI
+1812 KLNDQI
-1818 TAPEDNLWKNGKLF
+1818 AAPEDTLWKNGKLF
-1832 ELEDYT
+1832 QLEDFSSD
-1838 AALISGPVN
+1838 LISGPVD

-1855 KSLEDVPASMEY
+1855 KSLDDVPPTMEY

-1873 SITLHLVS
+1873 TVTLHLVS
-1881 ADWLEEPRSSYTGFV
+1881 ADWIEEPRSNYTGFV
-1896 DLGYSPKQPTANE
+1896 DLGYSPTQPKANE

-1915 DDGHTFTGH
+1915 DDGYTFTGH

-1936 VDMEIPATYYGWP
+1936 VDMEVPATYYGWP
-1949 DVKGIFLGSL
+1949 DVKGIFLGNL

-1971 GYETEIL
+1971 GYETDIL
-1978 TYLGF
+1978 IYLGF
-1983 NNKDYKIVDA
+1983 NNKDYKITNA
-1993 EWTGNWEA
+1993 EWTGSWEA
-2001 LPGSDMMNR
+2001 MPGADMMSR

-2017 VYATGWIARYEEGEE
+2017 CYTTGWIAQYEEAEDA
-2032 GERTGTATASYSF
+2032 ERTGTVSASYSF
-2045 EDTASQEDGLYHWL
+2045 VDSSSVEDGMYHWL
-2059 VTAHYKPASVWTVLQ
+2059 VTAHYKPASIWTVLQ
-2074 AAAAVLGI
+2074 TAAAVLGI
-2082 GLVIAAVVLILFIL
+2082 GLLIAALVLILFIL
-2096 SRKRKEKK
+2096 SRKRKAKK
-2104 RTTEKV
+2104 RTTEKA

>member
-1 MNKTLLRQFL
+1 MNKPRLRQFL
-11 ALFLLLC
+11 ALFLVLC
-18 MLCGTTLPISAEVS
+18 MLCSTTLPIYAESS
-32 TGEMMPTETSVSVA
+32 TREVVPVETAVSVA
-46 TPENATS
+46 TPESSASESSTKKSSDPIDTS
-53 DGSTEK
+53 LLT
-59 ADSSGTS
+59 
-66 SLASATAETAL
+66 SATAETSL

-85 DAVAALDREGILT
+85 DAVAALDREEILS

-112 DQSNAEL
+112 DKSNAEL
-119 TAALEAATEA
+119 TAALDAATEA
-129 SDAAAAPVYAA
+129 SDVVAAPVYAA
-140 EDLYMALSDE
+140 EDLYLALSDE
-150 EREIDAVKAA
+150 EREIEAVKTA

-165 ALVISMQLAMQNPV
+165 ALIISMQLAMQNPT
-179 ATGDGGNEPDL
+179 APGESSSEPELD
-190 EEIAT
+190 EIST

-212 YGLPVATGNTKISI
+212 YGLPVATGDTKISI
-226 SAWEHDLLD
+226 SAWKNDLLD
-235 ASSKG
+235 ASSRG
-240 RLDAD
+240 RLDAV
-245 ALNETNAV
+245 ALNEENAV
-253 MTVAKQDG
+253 MSVAKQDG

-281 TTVTLPDSV
+281 STITLPDTV
-290 ELLSYTSTAEN
+290 ELLSYTSTSDN
-301 LVVASEKERAQILN
+301 LVIASDKERSQILN
-315 ASYKDS
+315 ATYNDS

-334 DFSVTF
+334 DFSAAF

-345 DGTTISKKLDV
+345 DGTTISKTLNV
-356 SIDGNA
+356 TIDDNA
-362 EATALPAS
+362 EVQSLPTS
-370 NSNGVSTYANTPQ
+370 SGNSVSTYANTPQ
-383 PPFPTGKITKIEYV
+383 PPFTTGKITKIEYV

-416 LYAAPGGCPTYS
+416 LSGQPNGCPVYT
-428 FAYVST
+428 FQYVST
-434 LGADQYVPGNH
+434 LDPGQYTPGNH

-450 NIWGGLNQISLGL
+450 SIWGGLNQLSMGF
-463 LSKSHDVNDFA
+463 LSKSHDVNGFA
-474 SSSFAANTTT
+474 GSSFAAGASTT
-484 AYSTTSNDVL
+484 YSTTSNDVL

-507 IIEHY
+507 IVENY
-512 PNSVAAQS
+512 PNSVAAQI

-532 LDARPYLGNGGYYTF
+532 LDATPYLGNGGYYTF

-554 YNWQRIVVIGSEIDE
+554 YNWQRIVVIGPEIDE
-569 GDDTSEL
+569 DDDTSEL

-590 ASPQSASG
+590 APPQSASG

-641 IGDPQII
+641 IGDPQIV

-723 TIDYGETS
+723 TIDYEETT

-781 EDAEYVFY
+781 EDAEYAIY
-789 EWNVKANK
+789 EWNVNK
-797 YEISSNYRVT
+797 NGYEISSNYRVT

-816 TVINPVYTDW
+816 TVTNPVYTDW

-848 PDGYTDAALQ
+848 PAGYTDAALQ

-864 HWSQEFEITNSDQI
+864 HWSQEFEITDSDQT

-958 NLYYEDTLCDVR
+958 NLYYEDTLCD
-970 EDTVNSDGTTTE
+970 
-982 HAQYYTDYEPVNFPI
+982 I
-997 ENRSVTN
+997 
-1004 DGQFVVVE
+1004 
-1012 TKSPYGYYGDWTGDE
+1012 
-1027 DRTNFEPEDAGKR
+1027 
-1040 AYYIRLTGDGSTITL
+1040 
-1055 GNQNY
+1055 
-1060 NANVLTENQGGTL
+1060 
-1073 IDLGDNVVSLEVFGD
+1073 
-1088 AAAEYPEDAL
+1088 
-1098 YKNNPW
+1098 
-1104 YSALTWEKRDALTGG
+1104 
-1119 RITEDAEYEIQ
+1119 
-1130 EWNPEKG
+1130 
-1137 EYEKSTHYRVVRL
+1137 
-1150 DSGLYTVNLI
+1150 
-1160 EGAFFPGWVGKQQGY
+1160 
-1175 VYYHQ
+1175 
-1180 ANEGKYRI
+1180 
-1188 VELTAPAGYTDAAL
+1188 
-1202 IDGKFVEQWSR
+1202 
-1213 EFEINDG
+1213 
-1220 HLTFSYTNEN
+1220 
-1230 SDYNQPKGNRLI
+1230 
-1242 IKKIEAHTGE
+1242 
-1252 IIVDDA
+1252 
-1258 VFTLY
+1258 
-1263 QWNQERGLYEKSKDY
+1263 
-1278 AFVRDAEGL
+1278 
-1287 YTITCLHD
+1287 
-1295 DWSQYEEG
+1295 
-1303 NLYYE
+1303 
-1308 DTLCD
+1308 
-1313 VREDTVN
+1313 REDTVN

-1357 SKSPYGY
+1357 SQSPYGY

-1381 AGKHAYYI
+1381 AGKRAYYI
-1389 RLTDDGSTIT
+1389 RLTGDGSTIT

-1415 GTLIELGDGSVVT
+1415 GTLIDLGNEIVS
-1428 LDVFSP
+1428 LDIFRQ
-1434 ALEEYDE
+1434 AQEKYAEG
-1441 NNLFRNNPWYSTVVW
+1441 NLFRNNPWYSTVVW
-1456 EKRDALTGGLVDAD
+1456 EKRDALTGGLVDASA
-1470 TEYEIQ
+1470 EYEIQ
-1476 EWDPLAGEYKKST
+1476 EWDPKAGEYKKST

-1502 VNLIGDAFFA
+1502 VNLIGDAFFP
-1512 GWGGKQGVLYYHQA
+1512 GWEGKQGVLYYHQA
-1526 NQGKYR
+1526 NEGKYR
-1532 IVELKAPASYT
+1532 IVELKAPASYN
-1543 LKAWQGEKWV
+1543 LKAWEHDNWV
-1553 TGWSEEI
+1553 IGWSEEI
-1560 VVHPDRPTYEFLGD
+1560 VVHPDHPSYEFLGE
-1574 TADYNMPY
+1574 TAAYNMPY
-1582 KTQVLIKKVDDDTGE
+1582 KTKVLIKKVDDDSGE
-1597 LIAPDTTWTLYE
+1597 FILPETTWTLYE

-1622 YKIIRRDD
+1622 YKIVRRED

-1636 ALHSNWTHYE
+1636 TLHSDWTHYE
-1646 EGYLYFEDTQQ
+1646 EGYLYYEDTQT
-1657 DYPESYH
+1657 DYSDSG
-1664 RYGDRRFSNQGKF
+1664 RWFSNQGKF
-1677 LIVESQAPAGYY
+1677 LIVESKAPAGYY

-1734 KILYNLDEGNATV
+1734 KILYDLDDQKGDATL

-1752 RPTSVIINEKQ
+1752 RPTSVIINNKQ
-1763 QPSYERDETS
+1763 QPSYKRDETG

-1792 KWAQTGDDDT
+1792 KWAQTGDDET
-1802 YTTSYEATTS
+1802 YTTSYETTTS
-1812 SLDDQI
+1812 KLDDQI
-1818 TAPEDNLWKNGKLF
+1818 AAPEDTLWKNGKLF
-1832 ELEDYT
+1832 QLEDFSSDF
-1838 AALISGPVN
+1838 ISGPVD

-1855 KSLEDVPASMEY
+1855 KSLDDVPPTMEY

-1873 SITLHLVS
+1873 TVTLHLVS
-1881 ADWLEEPRSSYTGFV
+1881 ADWIEEPRSNYTGFV
-1896 DLGYSPKQPTANE
+1896 DLGYSPTQPKANE

-1915 DDGHTFTGH
+1915 DDGYTFTGH

-1936 VDMEIPATYYGWP
+1936 VDMEVPATYYGWP
-1949 DVKGIFLGSL
+1949 DVKGIFLGNL

-1971 GYETEIL
+1971 GYETDIL
-1978 TYLGF
+1978 IYLGF
-1983 NNKDYKIVDA
+1983 NNKDYKITNA
-1993 EWTGNWEA
+1993 EWTGSWEA
-2001 LPGSDMMNR
+2001 MPGADMMSR

-2017 VYATGWIARYEEGEE
+2017 CYTTGWIAQYEEAEDA
-2032 GERTGTATASYSF
+2032 ERTGTVSASYSF
-2045 EDTASQEDGLYHWL
+2045 VDSSSVEDGMYHWL
-2059 VTAHYKPASVWTVLQ
+2059 VTAHYKPASIWTVLQ
-2074 AAAAVLGI
+2074 TAAAVLGI
-2082 GLVIAAVVLILFIL
+2082 GLLIAALVLILFIL
-2096 SRKRKEKK
+2096 SRKRKAKK
-2104 RTTEKV
+2104 RTTEKA